1 MAETNAAALC
11 EAGRRDAQALTV
23 TGRRRAHTGSIRR
36 AARTL
41 VHAAKAV
48 TPETPNGAWLR
59 DNHTLARTAASD
71 AAAALRHAHTLRAS
85 GKQTV
90 LGACCTGLLR
100 ACGNALT
107 PKAAQAYLAGF
118 QDVLPLET
126 AELALL
132 VPGLQAA
139 AVYALADT
147 YARDGAAAPALFTS
161 LRALGTAA
169 WAALAER
176 CDRVGRILARDPVGV
191 YPAMDA
197 ATRTRYRQTV
207 AQLARRT
214 GRTEIDIAEDVLA
227 RAQSGEGA
235 RRHVGWF
242 LLREVL
248 GAPEKRRDGA
258 WYIAA
263 VVMGTLALSLL
274 LGFAT
279 GSVSGAVLLL
289 IPVSEAVKGL
299 LDAVLLRVTK
309 PRFVPRLA
317 LRRGIPPEGR
327 TLCVIAAL
335 LTCPGDAHALTA
347 RLEEYALC
355 NRDAGE
361 QLLFGLLADLPEAD
375 MEHAP
380 IDPAILRAAREEIEA
395 LNARWGSR
403 FYLFTRP
410 RVQTPDGKWSA
421 WERKRGALLEL
432 ARLVLDRPGALQCA
446 AGDAAG
452 LSGTVYL
459 LTLDADTRLT
469 PGAARALVG
478 AMLHPLNRPVV
489 DARRGVVTHG
499 YGLLHPRMATELQ
512 SARASDWA
520 RVFAGPG
527 GSDPYGGVCGELYM
541 DCFDRGGFSGK
552 GILDVRALL
561 ACCGGDAL
569 PEQRILSHDALE
581 GAYLHGGFLGDV
593 ELTDTFPAAPLAWGA
608 RAHRWIRG
616 DWQNAPW
623 IFSRRA
629 RALHPIDRFRLADS
643 LRRSLVAPATWAAI
657 FLGCVLRWP
666 GLRLAAYAALLAL
679 AQGLIFALG
688 HPIVHPADAR
698 VRYHSSVLPGLAA
711 AVVQTVLRLIL
722 LPWEAVLNTS
732 AIVTALWRMTVSHR
746 DLLQWQTA
754 AQRAAKRD
762 GLGAY
767 LRALWPASALGL
779 LTAVL
784 TPSPTGLAAGI
795 VWTLSPFVLAA
806 LGAPNAPGAAPLQH
820 AAQRELLGWAKATW
834 RYFETFCT
842 AGEHYLPPDNVQTQP
857 PTGTAHRTS
866 PTNMGFALL
875 SALCAHALG
884 VDNGRG
890 LVLAERM
897 LTTMEQLPRW
907 NGHFYNWY
915 HTCTLRPMPPLY
927 VSTVDSGNF
936 AAALLAAAN
945 ALRGWGQGTLA
956 ARAQALCD
964 GMDFALLYD
973 PQRRLMHI
981 GIDTGSGKRSEGYY
995 DLLESEARLT
1005 SYFAVARGDVPREHW
1020 RALSR
1025 AQVQHERYRGCV
1037 SWSGSVF
1044 EYLMPELFL
1053 PPQRDS
1059 LLWESAKFC
1068 LRVQRRRVRTGQPW
1082 GVSESAYFAL
1092 DSALSYRYKAHGCAA
1107 LAMQPDMDRE
1117 LVLSPYSAFLALAVA
1132 PRAAV
1137 RDLRRFAARGLLGQY
1152 GFREA
1157 LDCTRARTGGGGQIV
1172 HCVMAHHQGMSLL
1185 SACNALCGGQVQ
1197 RWFLADPAMRA
1208 HMSLLSERLPLGAP
1222 ALRRRP
1228 EAQSSSNSRR
1238 RALPDY
1244 TVEGT
1249 GVDAEAPRCTLLS
1262 NGTYCLAVTEAGQS
1276 FARWHALSVCRR
1288 GTRSDPAAAPMV
1300 SLETGGVCT
1309 PLLPG
1314 TADAA
1319 RWRFTVRAAQFST
1332 RHGSVTAVQT
1342 FTVPERV
1349 NGEVRALT
1357 LSSPDGIDGT
1367 VRLTFEAVLAPWE
1380 DYVNHPA
1387 FARLGFQSVLRRNAL
1402 LLRRLGRGGKPE
1414 TWLCAACDRQADF
1427 CAEGA
1432 LPGWLR
1438 AGYVQVRVAVHTPPD
1453 TPWRVHFAL
1462 GVGAHEDDAF
1472 AAAQRALVLPPES
1485 AAALPG
1491 TLAAQYGMTDAELE
1505 GAMAHISPLLFPT
1518 AAPDASAQQLERPAL
1533 WAHGISGDLPVWC
1546 ARPEAH
1552 VLRQWALLRAL
1563 GIGCDLALCTSDG
1576 GDYLQPTRTKVR
1588 GALAAL
1594 DLAHCLDAPGGV
1606 HLVPEDAFADVA
1618 AAAAIRP
1625 GMAHTRCTLPLLPPP
1640 GDRRTMPTG
1649 SDVRWD
1655 ADGTVSF
1662 TGLPPRAWSNVLT
1675 NGRFGFLATDAG
1687 TGHLWYRNAHTGRIN
1702 RWLCDPWV
1710 LRGTETLR
1718 MTTRTGAV
1726 SLFNDDG
1733 HARVEYG
1740 FGWAAWERSV
1750 DGMSVRVTAFVPEDA
1765 DARVLLIECAGRARI
1780 TWHTDLVC
1788 AGRDADAPAVVTAYS
1803 GGVFTAENARA
1814 DTPLR
1819 VCAAAGMPLTGW
1831 TCDRF
1836 SFLRGQMDRRAGAGL
1851 SPCFALEGVVERQGV
1866 LVCGCDT
1873 RANLLRLTQPDEAVR
1888 ALHRVR
1894 ERWLGAVSRLWI
1906 TTPDA
1911 AMNRYLGGWAA
1922 YQTLCCRLMARTS
1935 LYQNGGAFGFRDQLQ
1950 DAVNLLLLDS
1960 KPAREQIGR
1969 ACAHQFSA
1977 GDVCHWWHAG
1987 FGVEH
1992 GVRTRISD
2000 DLLWLPWAVCE
2011 YAQKTGDTQILS
2023 AEYPFLAGEELT
2035 EHERDRYQPL
2045 TPGAET
2051 GTVLEHCRRAFMRVL
2066 ARGVGAHGLLHIGT
2080 GDWNDAF
2087 DRVGAQGRG
2096 ESVWLTWFFA
2106 VTARKFAALIGGHAA
2121 EQLTLA
2127 ADRCTRAAEAAWD
2140 GAWYRRGYYDDGQ
2153 PLGSEK
2159 SGECRIDAIAQAFAA
2174 LDTHADRGRVH
2185 TALTSAV
2192 EHLFDREHNVVRLFD
2207 PPITRRTPE
2216 TGYVR
2221 SYGAGLRENG
2231 GQYTH
2236 GALWLAMALLRTGRT
2251 AEGTEILH
2259 AVLPAAHDPARY
2271 EGEPYVL
2278 AADIAGGDN
2287 AGVAGWTWYT
2297 GAAGWY
2303 LRIAAEDLLGLHL
2316 RGGVLYPE
2324 PHLPAGWPECAVR
2337 WRDGAGLL
2345 HTIRLRPD
2353 GVTVDEKPYDGGGI
2367 GKKRPKPYS
2376 QDR

>member
-23 TGRRRAHTGSIRR
+23 TGRRRARTGSIRH

-41 VHAAKAV
+41 AHAAKAV
-48 TPETPNGAWLR
+48 TPETPDGAWLR
-59 DNHTLARTAASD
+59 DNRTLARAAASD

-90 LGACCTGLLR
+90 LGACCAGLLH

-139 AVYALADT
+139 AVCALADT

-169 WAALAER
+169 WAALTER
-176 CDRVGRILARDPVGV
+176 CDRVGRILARDPAGV
-191 YPAMDA
+191 YPTMDA

-207 AQLARRT
+207 ARLARRT

-227 RAQSGEGA
+227 RAQSGAGA

-248 GAPEKRRDGA
+248 GAPEKHRDGT

-263 VVMGTLALSLL
+263 VIVGTLALSLL

-335 LTCPGDAHALTA
+335 LTCPGDAHTLAA

-380 IDPAILRAAREEIEA
+380 IDPAILRAARTEIET
-395 LNARWGSR
+395 LNARYGGR
-403 FYLFTRP
+403 FYLFTRE
-410 RVQTPDGKWSA
+410 RTRTPDGNWCA
-421 WERKRGALLEL
+421 WERKRGALLRL
-432 ARLVLDRPGALQCA
+432 AQLLCGEADAMHCA
-446 AGDAAG
+446 AGDAAA
-452 LSGTVYL
+452 LRGTAYL

-512 SARASDWA
+512 STRASDWA

-629 RALHPIDRFRLADS
+629 RALHPIDRFRLADN
-643 LRRSLVAPATWAAI
+643 LRRSLVAPATWLAI

-679 AQGLIFALG
+679 AQGLIRALG
-688 HPIVHPADAR
+688 QPIVHPADTR
-698 VRYHSSVLPGLAA
+698 VRYHSDVLHGLAS
-711 AVVQTVLRLIL
+711 AVAQTVLRLIL
-722 LPWEAVLNTS
+722 LPWEAILNTS
-732 AIVTALWRMTVSHR
+732 AIVTALWRMAVSHR
-746 DLLQWQTA
+746 NLLQWQTA
-754 AQRAAKRD
+754 AQRAGRRD

-767 LRALWPASALGL
+767 WRALWPASALGL

-795 VWTLSPFVLAA
+795 VWMLSPFVLAA
-806 LGAPNAPGAAPLQH
+806 LGAPNAAGAAPLSR

-834 RYFETFCT
+834 QYFETFCT
-842 AGEHYLPPDNVQTQP
+842 AEDHYLPPDNVQSQP

-866 PTNMGFALL
+866 PTNMGLALV
-875 SALCAHALG
+875 SALGAHALG
-884 VDNGRG
+884 IDDGRG
-890 LVLAERM
+890 LALAERM

-927 VSTVDSGNF
+927 VSTVDSGNC

-945 ALRGWGQGTLA
+945 ALRGWGQGALA
-956 ARAQALCD
+956 ARAQTLCD

-1068 LRVQRRRVRTGQPW
+1068 LRVQRRRVRAGQPW

-1228 EAQSSSNSRR
+1228 ETQRGKPRR
-1238 RALPDY
+1238 RSLPDL

-1288 GTRSDPAAAPMV
+1288 GTRSEPSAAPVV

-1518 AAPDASAQQLERPAL
+1518 AAPDAAAEQLKRPAL

-1594 DLAHCLDAPGGV
+1594 DLTHCLDAPGGV

-1649 SDVRWD
+1649 SDVHWD
-1655 ADGTVSF
+1655 ADGTVAF

-1718 MTTRTGAV
+1718 MASRAGAV
-1726 SLFNDDG
+1726 SLFDDDG
-1733 HARVEYG
+1733 RSRVEYG

-1788 AGRDADAPAVVTAYS
+1788 AGRDADAPAVVTAYAD
-1803 GGVFTAENARA
+1803 GLFTAENVRA
-1814 DTPLR
+1814 DAPELF
-1819 VCAAAGMPLTGW
+1819 CAAAGMPLTGW

-1836 SFLRGQMDRRAGAGL
+1836 SFLRGQMDARAGAGL
-1851 SPCFALEGVVERQGV
+1851 SPCFALEGVIDRQGV
-1866 LVCGCDT
+1866 IVCGCDT
-1873 RANLLRLTQPDEAVR
+1873 RANLLRLTQPDEAAHALR
-1888 ALHRVR
+1888 ATR
-1894 ERWLGAVSRLWI
+1894 ERWLGAVSRLWM

-1911 AMNRYLGGWAA
+1911 DMNRYLGGWAA
-1922 YQTLCCRLMARTS
+1922 YQTLCCRLLARTS

-1960 KPAREQIGR
+1960 APAREQIGR
-1969 ACAHQFSA
+1969 ACAHQLAA

-1987 FGVEH
+1987 AGTEH

-2011 YAQKTGDTQILS
+2011 YVEKTGDAEILS
-2023 AEYPFLAGEELT
+2023 AEYPFLAGEELEEN
-2035 EHERDRYQPL
+2035 EHDRYQPL
-2045 TPGAET
+2045 EVSAER
-2051 GTVLEHCRRAFMRVL
+2051 GTVLEHCRRALMRVL
-2066 ARGVGAHGLLHIGT
+2066 ARGVGAHGLLLIGT

-2106 VTARKFAALIGGHAA
+2106 ITARKFAALVGGHAA
-2121 EQLTLA
+2121 EQLALA
-2127 ADRCTRAAEAAWD
+2127 ADHCTRAAEGAWD
-2140 GAWYRRGYYDDGQ
+2140 GAWYRRGYYDDGR
-2153 PLGSEK
+2153 PLGSEAC
-2159 SGECRIDAIAQAFAA
+2159 GECRIDAIAQAFAA
-2174 LDTHADRGRVH
+2174 LDTHADPGRVH

-2251 AEGTEILH
+2251 DEGVQILR

-2278 AADIAGGDN
+2278 AADVAAGDN
-2287 AGVAGWTWYT
+2287 AGAAGWTWYT

-2303 LRIAAEDLLGLHL
+2303 LRVAAEELLGLHL

-2324 PHLPAGWPECAVR
+2324 PQLPAGWPECAVR

-2367 GKKRPKPYS
+2367 GKKQPKPYS

>member
-1 MAETNAAALC
+1 MAETNAGVLR
-11 EAGRRDAQALTV
+11 EAGARDAQALTV
-23 TGRRRAHTGSIRR
+23 TGRRRARTGCIRR
-36 AARTL
+36 AVKALTRT
-41 VHAAKAV
+41 AKAV

-59 DNHTLARTAASD
+59 DNRTLARTAASD

-85 GKQTV
+85 GAQTV
-90 LGACCTGLLR
+90 LHVCCAGLLR

-139 AVYALADT
+139 AVCALADT
-147 YARDGAAAPALFTS
+147 YAHDGAAAPALFTS

-169 WAALAER
+169 WAALTER
-176 CDRVGRILARDPVGV
+176 CDRVGRILARDPAGV

-197 ATRTRYRQTV
+197 ATRAHYRQVT
-207 AQLARRT
+207 ARLARRT

-248 GAPEKRRDGA
+248 GAPEKHRDGA

-263 VVMGTLALSLL
+263 VIMGTLALSLL

-317 LRRGIPPEGR
+317 LRRGIPPEGK

-335 LTCPGDAHALTA
+335 LTCPDDAHALTA
-347 RLEEYALC
+347 RLEEYYLC

-361 QLLFGLLADLPEAD
+361 NLTFGLLADLPEAD
-375 MEHAP
+375 HAHAP
-380 IDPAILRAAREEIEA
+380 VDPAILRAARTEIEA
-395 LNARWGSR
+395 LNARYGGR
-403 FYLFTRP
+403 FYLFTRE

-421 WERKRGALLEL
+421 WERKRGALLRL
-432 ARLVLDRPGALQCA
+432 AQLLCGEAGAMHCA
-446 AGDAAG
+446 AGDAAA
-452 LSGTVYL
+452 LRGTAYL

-489 DARRGVVTHG
+489 DAQRGVVTHG

-722 LPWEAVLNTS
+722 LPWEAVLNAS
-732 AIVTALWRMTVSHR
+732 AIVTALWRMLVSHKN
-746 DLLQWQTA
+746 LLQWQTA

-806 LGAPNAPGAAPLQH
+806 LGAPNADAPAQLSR
-820 AAQRELLGWAKATW
+820 AAQRELLDWAKATW
-834 RYFETFCT
+834 QYFETFCT

-875 SALCAHALG
+875 SALSAHALG
-884 VDNGRG
+884 IDNGRG
-890 LVLAERM
+890 LALAERM

-927 VSTVDSGNF
+927 VSTVDSGNC

-945 ALRGWGQGTLA
+945 ALRGWGQGELA

-1005 SYFAVARGDVPREHW
+1005 SYFAVARGDVPRAHW

-1068 LRVQRRRVRTGQPW
+1068 LRVQRRRVRAGQPW

-1228 EAQSSSNSRR
+1228 EAQSGKPRR

-1249 GVDAEAPRCTLLS
+1249 GVDAEVPRCTLLS

-1288 GTRSDPAAAPMV
+1288 GTRSDPAAAPVV
-1300 SLETGGVCT
+1300 SLETGGACT

-1332 RHGSVTAVQT
+1332 RHGGVTAVQT

-1432 LPGWLR
+1432 IPGWLR

-1453 TPWRVHFAL
+1453 TPWRVRFAL

-1485 AAALPG
+1485 ATVLPG
-1491 TLAAQYGMTDAELE
+1491 ALAAQYGMTDAELE
-1505 GAMAHISPLLFPT
+1505 GAMAHISPLLFP
-1518 AAPDASAQQLERPAL
+1518 AVSPDAAAEQLKRPAL

-1576 GDYLQPTRTKVR
+1576 GDYLQPTRAQVR

-1655 ADGTVSF
+1655 ADGTVAF

-1718 MTTRTGAV
+1718 MTTRAGTV
-1726 SLFNDDG
+1726 SLFDDDG
-1733 HARVEYG
+1733 RARVEYG
-1740 FGWAAWERSV
+1740 FGWAAWERTV

-1765 DARVLLIECAGRARI
+1765 NARVLLIECAGRARI

-1814 DTPLR
+1814 DMPLR

-2106 VTARKFAALIGGHAA
+2106 ITARKFAALIGGHAA

-2174 LDTHADRGRVH
+2174 FDTHADPAHVH
-2185 TALTSAV
+2185 AALTSAV
-2192 EHLFDREHNVVRLFD
+2192 EQLFDREHNVVRLFD

-2251 AEGTEILH
+2251 DEGAQILR

-2278 AADIAGGDN
+2278 AADVAAGDN

-2303 LRIAAEDLLGLHL
+2303 LRVAAEELLGLHL

-2324 PHLPAGWPECAVR
+2324 PRLPAGWPECAVR

>member
-1 MAETNAAALC
+1 MAETNAGALC

-23 TGRRRAHTGSIRR
+23 TGRRRAHTGSIRH

-41 VHAAKAV
+41 AHAAKAV

-59 DNHTLARTAASD
+59 DNHTLARTAAND

-85 GKQTV
+85 GAQTV
-90 LGACCTGLLR
+90 LHVCCAGLLR

-139 AVYALADT
+139 AVCALADT

-169 WAALAER
+169 WAALTER
-176 CDRVGRILARDPVGV
+176 CDHVGRILARDPVGV
-191 YPAMDA
+191 YPAMDE
-197 ATRTRYRQTV
+197 ATRAYYRQTV
-207 AQLARRT
+207 ARLARRT

-227 RAQSGEGA
+227 RAQSGKGA

-248 GAPEKRRDGA
+248 GAPEKRGDGA

-263 VVMGTLALSLL
+263 VIVGTLALSLL

-289 IPVSEAVKGL
+289 VPVSEAVKGL

-317 LRRGIPPEGR
+317 LRRGIPPEGK

-335 LTCPGDAHALTA
+335 LTCPDDAHALTA

-361 QLLFGLLADLPEAD
+361 QLHFGLLADLPEAD
-375 MEHAP
+375 HAHAP
-380 IDPAILRAAREEIEA
+380 VDPAILRAARTQIEA
-395 LNARWGSR
+395 LNARYGGR
-403 FYLFTRP
+403 FYLFTRE

-421 WERKRGALLEL
+421 WERKRGALLRL
-432 ARLVLDRPGALQCA
+432 AQLLCGEANAMHCA
-446 AGDAAG
+446 AGDAAA
-452 LSGTVYL
+452 LRGTAYL

-722 LPWEAVLNTS
+722 LPWEAFLNAS

-746 DLLQWQTA
+746 NFLQWQTA
-754 AQRAAKRD
+754 AQRAGKRD
-762 GLGAY
+762 GPAAY
-767 LRALWPASALGL
+767 LHALWPASALGL

-784 TPSPTGLAAGI
+784 TPSPIGLAAGI
-795 VWTLSPFVLAA
+795 VWMLSPFVLAA
-806 LGAPNAPGAAPLQH
+806 LGAPNADAPAQLSR

-834 RYFETFCT
+834 QYFETFCT
-842 AGEHYLPPDNVQTQP
+842 AEEHYLPPDNVQTQP

-890 LVLAERM
+890 LALAERM

-927 VSTVDSGNF
+927 VSTVDSGNC

-945 ALRGWGQGTLA
+945 ALRDWGQGELA
-956 ARAQALCD
+956 ARAQALCN

-1117 LVLSPYSAFLALAVA
+1117 PVLSPYSAFLALAVA

-1137 RDLRRFAARGLLGQY
+1137 HDLRRFAARGLLGQY

-1228 EAQSSSNSRR
+1228 EVQRGKPHR

-1288 GTRSDPAAAPMV
+1288 GTRSDPAAAPVV
-1300 SLETGGVCT
+1300 SLETDGACT

-1332 RHGSVTAVQT
+1332 RHGSVTAAQT

-1402 LLRRLGRGGKPE
+1402 LLRRLGRGEKPE

-1432 LPGWLR
+1432 IPGWLR

-1453 TPWRVHFAL
+1453 TPWRVRFAL

-1491 TLAAQYGMTDAELE
+1491 ALAAQYGMTDAELE

-1518 AAPDASAQQLERPAL
+1518 AAPDAAAEQLKRPAL

-1576 GDYLQPTRTKVR
+1576 GDYLQPTRAQVR

-1640 GDRRTMPTG
+1640 GDRRTMPT
-1649 SDVRWD
+1649 SSEVHWD
-1655 ADGTVSF
+1655 ADGTVAF

-1718 MTTRTGAV
+1718 MTTRAGAV
-1726 SLFNDDG
+1726 SLFDDDG
-1733 HARVEYG
+1733 RARVEYG
-1740 FGWAAWERSV
+1740 FGWAAWERTV

-1765 DARVLLIECAGRARI
+1765 NARVLLIECAGRARI

-1836 SFLRGQMDRRAGAGL
+1836 SFLRGQMDRRVGAGL

-1906 TTPDA
+1906 TTPDES
-1911 AMNRYLGGWAA
+1911 MNRYLGGWAA

-1960 KPAREQIGR
+1960 APAREQIGR

-2174 LDTHADRGRVH
+2174 FDTHADPAHVH

-2192 EHLFDREHNVVRLFD
+2192 EQLFDREHNVVRLFD

-2251 AEGTEILH
+2251 DEGAQILR

-2278 AADIAGGDN
+2278 AADVAAGDN

-2303 LRIAAEDLLGLHL
+2303 LRIAAEELLGLHL

-2324 PHLPAGWPECAVR
+2324 PRLPDGWPECAVR

>member
-1 MAETNAAALC
+1 MADTNAGALC

-23 TGRRRAHTGSIRR
+23 TGRRRAHTGSIRH

-41 VHAAKAV
+41 AHAAKAI

-59 DNHTLARTAASD
+59 DNQTLARTAASD

-85 GKQTV
+85 GAQTV
-90 LGACCTGLLR
+90 LHVCCAGLLR

-139 AVYALADT
+139 TVCALADT
-147 YARDGAAAPALFTS
+147 YAHDGAAAPALFTS

-169 WAALAER
+169 WAALTER
-176 CDRVGRILARDPVGV
+176 CDRVGRILARDPAGV

-207 AQLARRT
+207 ARLARRT
-214 GRTEIDIAEDVLA
+214 GRSEIDIAEDVLA

-263 VVMGTLALSLL
+263 VIMGTLALSLL

-317 LRRGIPPEGR
+317 LRRGIPPEGK

-335 LTCPGDAHALTA
+335 LTCPGDAHTLAA
-347 RLEEYALC
+347 RLEEYVLC

-361 QLLFGLLADLPEAD
+361 QLLFGLLADLPEAAQAHRTGD
-375 MEHAP
+375 E
-380 IDPAILRAAREEIEA
+380 AILHAARTEIEA
-395 LNARWGSR
+395 LNARYGGR
-403 FYLFTRP
+403 FYLFTRE
-410 RVQTPDGKWSA
+410 RTRTPDGKWSA
-421 WERKRGALLEL
+421 WERKRGALLRL
-432 ARLVLDRPGALQCA
+432 AQLLCGEADAMHCA
-446 AGDAAG
+446 AGDAAA
-452 LSGTVYL
+452 LRGTAYL
-459 LTLDADTRLT
+459 LTLDTDTRLT
-469 PGAARALVG
+469 PGAARALAG
-478 AMLHPLNRPVV
+478 AMLHPLNRPIV

-722 LPWEAVLNTS
+722 LPWEALLNAS

-754 AQRAAKRD
+754 AQRAGKRD
-762 GLGAY
+762 GPAAY

-834 RYFETFCT
+834 QYFETFCT

-875 SALCAHALG
+875 SALGAHALG

-890 LVLAERM
+890 LTLAERM

-927 VSTVDSGNF
+927 VSTVDSGNC

-945 ALRGWGQGTLA
+945 ALRGWGQGALA

-1228 EAQSSSNSRR
+1228 ETQRGKPRR
-1238 RALPDY
+1238 RSLPDL

-1249 GVDAEAPRCTLLS
+1249 GVDAEVPRCTLLS

-1288 GTRSDPAAAPMV
+1288 GTRSDPAAAPML

-1402 LLRRLGRGGKPE
+1402 LLRRLGRGEKPE
-1414 TWLCAACDRQADF
+1414 TWLCAVCDRQADF

-1432 LPGWLR
+1432 IPGWLR

-1453 TPWRVHFAL
+1453 TPWRVRFAL

-1505 GAMAHISPLLFPT
+1505 GAMAHISPLLFAA
-1518 AAPDASAQQLERPAL
+1518 AAPDASAEQLERPAL

-1576 GDYLQPTRTKVR
+1576 ADYLQPTRTKVR

-1594 DLAHCLDAPGGV
+1594 DLTHCLDAPGGV

-1649 SDVRWD
+1649 SDVHWD
-1655 ADGTVSF
+1655 ADGTVAF

-1718 MTTRTGAV
+1718 MTTRAGAV

-1733 HARVEYG
+1733 RARVEYG
-1740 FGWAAWERSV
+1740 FGWAAWERTV

-1765 DARVLLIECAGRARI
+1765 NARVLLIECAGRARI

-1788 AGRDADAPAVVTAYS
+1788 AAHDADAPAVVTAYS
-1803 GGVFTAENARA
+1803 GGVFTAGNARA
-1814 DTPLR
+1814 PTPLR

-1836 SFLRGQMDRRAGAGL
+1836 SFLRGQMDRRAGSGL

-1873 RANLLRLTQPDEAVR
+1873 RANLLRLTQPDEAVH

-1960 KPAREQIGR
+1960 EPARAQIGR

-1987 FGVEH
+1987 IGQEH

-2011 YAQKTGDTQILS
+2011 YAQKTGDTQILR
-2023 AEYPFLAGEELT
+2023 AEYPFLTGEELA

-2045 TPGAET
+2045 TPGTEA

-2066 ARGVGAHGLLHIGT
+2066 ARGVGVHGLLRIGT

-2127 ADRCTRAAEAAWD
+2127 AERCTRAAEAAWD

-2174 LDTHADRGRVH
+2174 FDTHADPAHVH
-2185 TALTSAV
+2185 RALTSAV
-2192 EHLFDREHNVVRLFD
+2192 TQLFDREHNVVRLFD

-2236 GALWLAMALLRTGRT
+2236 GALWLAMALLHTGRT
-2251 AEGTEILH
+2251 DEGAQILR
-2259 AVLPAAHDPARY
+2259 AVLPTAHDPARY

-2278 AADIAGGDN
+2278 AADVAAGDN

-2303 LRIAAEDLLGLHL
+2303 LRITAEELLGLHL

-2324 PHLPAGWPECAVR
+2324 PRLPDGWPECTVR

-2367 GKKRPKPYS
+2367 GKKQPKPYS

>member
-1 MAETNAAALC
+1 MAETNAGALR
-11 EAGRRDAQALTV
+11 EAGARDAQALTV
-23 TGRRRAHTGSIRR
+23 TGRRRAHTGCIRR
-36 AARTL
+36 AVKALTRT
-41 VHAAKAV
+41 AKAV

-59 DNHTLARTAASD
+59 DNHTLARAAADD

-90 LGACCTGLLR
+90 LGACCAGLLH

-139 AVYALADT
+139 AVCALADT
-147 YARDGAAAPALFTS
+147 YAHDGAAAPALFTS

-169 WAALAER
+169 WAALTER
-176 CDRVGRILARDPVGV
+176 CDRVGRILARDPAGV

-214 GRTEIDIAEDVLA
+214 GRSEIDIAEDVLA
-227 RAQSGEGA
+227 RAQSGEGV

-248 GAPEKRRDGA
+248 GAPEKHRDGA

-263 VVMGTLALSLL
+263 VIMGTLAVSLL

-317 LRRGIPPEGR
+317 LRRGIPPEGK

-335 LTCPGDAHALTA
+335 LTCPGDAHTLAA

-380 IDPAILRAAREEIEA
+380 IDPAILRAARTEIEA
-395 LNARWGSR
+395 LNARYGGR
-403 FYLFTRP
+403 FYLFTRE
-410 RVQTPDGKWSA
+410 RVQTPDGKWCA
-421 WERKRGALLEL
+421 WERKRGALLRL
-432 ARLVLDRPGALQCA
+432 AQLLCGEADAMHCA
-446 AGDAAG
+446 AGDAAA
-452 LSGTVYL
+452 LCGTAYL

-527 GSDPYGGVCGELYM
+527 GSDPYSGVCGELYM

-732 AIVTALWRMTVSHR
+732 AIVTALWRMLVSHKN
-746 DLLQWQTA
+746 LLQWQTA

-875 SALCAHALG
+875 SALSAHALG
-884 VDNGRG
+884 IDNGRG
-890 LVLAERM
+890 LALAERM

-927 VSTVDSGNF
+927 VSTVDSGNC

-945 ALRGWGQGTLA
+945 ALRGWGQSELA

-964 GMDFALLYD
+964 GMDFALLYN

-1068 LRVQRRRVRTGQPW
+1068 LRVQRRRVRAGQPW

-1157 LDCTRARTGGGGQIV
+1157 LDCTRARTGGGGQIM

-1197 RWFLADPAMRA
+1197 RWFLEDPAMRA

-1228 EAQSSSNSRR
+1228 ETQRGKPHR

-1288 GTRSDPAAAPMV
+1288 GTRSDPAAAPML
-1300 SLETGGVCT
+1300 SLETGGACT

-1402 LLRRLGRGGKPE
+1402 LLRRLGRGEKPE
-1414 TWLCAACDRQADF
+1414 TWLCAVCDRQADF

-1432 LPGWLR
+1432 IPGWLR

-1453 TPWRVHFAL
+1453 TPWRVRFAL

-1518 AAPDASAQQLERPAL
+1518 AAPDASAEQLERPAL

-1576 GDYLQPTRTKVR
+1576 GDYLQPTRAQVR

-1594 DLAHCLDAPGGV
+1594 DLTHCLDAPGGV

-1649 SDVRWD
+1649 SEVHWD
-1655 ADGTVSF
+1655 ADGTVAF

-1718 MTTRTGAV
+1718 MTTRAGTV
-1726 SLFNDDG
+1726 SLFDDDG

-1740 FGWAAWERSV
+1740 FGWAAWERTV

-1765 DARVLLIECAGRARI
+1765 NARVLLIECAGRARI

-1873 RANLLRLTQPDEAVR
+1873 RANLLRLTQPDEAVH

-1894 ERWLGAVSRLWI
+1894 ERWLGADHDTGRSHEPLSR
-1906 TTPDA
+1906 
-1911 AMNRYLGGWAA
+1911 RLGG
-1922 YQTLCCRLMARTS
+1922 
-1935 LYQNGGAFGFRDQLQ
+1935 
-1950 DAVNLLLLDS
+1950 V
-1960 KPAREQIGR
+1960 
-1969 ACAHQFSA
+1969 
-1977 GDVCHWWHAG
+1977 
-1987 FGVEH
+1987 
-1992 GVRTRISD
+1992 SD
-2000 DLLWLPWAVCE
+2000 
-2011 YAQKTGDTQILS
+2011 
-2023 AEYPFLAGEELT
+2023 
-2035 EHERDRYQPL
+2035 
-2045 TPGAET
+2045 
-2051 GTVLEHCRRAFMRVL
+2051 
-2066 ARGVGAHGLLHIGT
+2066 
-2080 GDWNDAF
+2080 
-2087 DRVGAQGRG
+2087 
-2096 ESVWLTWFFA
+2096 
-2106 VTARKFAALIGGHAA
+2106 
-2121 EQLTLA
+2121 
-2127 ADRCTRAAEAAWD
+2127 
-2140 GAWYRRGYYDDGQ
+2140 
-2153 PLGSEK
+2153 
-2159 SGECRIDAIAQAFAA
+2159 
-2174 LDTHADRGRVH
+2174 
-2185 TALTSAV
+2185 
-2192 EHLFDREHNVVRLFD
+2192 
-2207 PPITRRTPE
+2207 
-2216 TGYVR
+2216 
-2221 SYGAGLRENG
+2221 
-2231 GQYTH
+2231 
-2236 GALWLAMALLRTGRT
+2236 
-2251 AEGTEILH
+2251 
-2259 AVLPAAHDPARY
+2259 AVLPAAGAHEPVSERRRVRLPRPASGRGKSAAARQQARARADRARVRAPVFRRGRVPLVARGFRGRARRAHAHLGRPAVAAVGGVRVCAKDRRHADPER
-2271 EGEPYVL
+2271 GVPL
-2278 AADIAGGDN
+2278 PCGRGAGGKR
-2287 AGVAGWTWYT
+2287 A
-2297 GAAGWY
+2297 
-2303 LRIAAEDLLGLHL
+2303 R
-2316 RGGVLYPE
+2316 P
-2324 PHLPAGWPECAVR
+2324 LPAAHTGGGDRHGARALPPRLHAR
-2337 WRDGAGLL
+2337 AGAG
-2345 HTIRLRPD
+2345 RGRARPAAH
-2353 GVTVDEKPYDGGGI
+2353 
-2367 GKKRPKPYS
+2367 RH
-2376 QDR
+2376 R

>member
-1 MAETNAAALC
+1 MPCPSSASSATT
-11 EAGRRDAQALTV
+11 RS
-23 TGRRRAHTGSIRR
+23 RAPSC
-36 AARTL
+36 
-41 VHAAKAV
+41 
-48 TPETPNGAWLR
+48 
-59 DNHTLARTAASD
+59 TAA
-71 AAAALRHAHTLRAS
+71 
-85 GKQTV
+85 
-90 LGACCTGLLR
+90 
-100 ACGNALT
+100 
-107 PKAAQAYLAGF
+107 
-118 QDVLPLET
+118 
-126 AELALL
+126 
-132 VPGLQAA
+132 
-139 AVYALADT
+139 
-147 YARDGAAAPALFTS
+147 
-161 LRALGTAA
+161 
-169 WAALAER
+169 
-176 CDRVGRILARDPVGV
+176 
-191 YPAMDA
+191 
-197 ATRTRYRQTV
+197 
-207 AQLARRT
+207 
-214 GRTEIDIAEDVLA
+214 
-227 RAQSGEGA
+227 
-235 RRHVGWF
+235 
-242 LLREVL
+242 
-248 GAPEKRRDGA
+248 
-258 WYIAA
+258 
-263 VVMGTLALSLL
+263 
-274 LGFAT
+274 
-279 GSVSGAVLLL
+279 
-289 IPVSEAVKGL
+289 
-299 LDAVLLRVTK
+299 
-309 PRFVPRLA
+309 
-317 LRRGIPPEGR
+317 
-327 TLCVIAAL
+327 
-335 LTCPGDAHALTA
+335 
-347 RLEEYALC
+347 
-355 NRDAGE
+355 
-361 QLLFGLLADLPEAD
+361 
-375 MEHAP
+375 
-380 IDPAILRAAREEIEA
+380 
-395 LNARWGSR
+395 
-403 FYLFTRP
+403 
-410 RVQTPDGKWSA
+410 
-421 WERKRGALLEL
+421 
-432 ARLVLDRPGALQCA
+432 
-446 AGDAAG
+446 
-452 LSGTVYL
+452 
-459 LTLDADTRLT
+459 
-469 PGAARALVG
+469 
-478 AMLHPLNRPVV
+478 
-489 DARRGVVTHG
+489 
-499 YGLLHPRMATELQ
+499 
-512 SARASDWA
+512 
-520 RVFAGPG
+520 
-527 GSDPYGGVCGELYM
+527 
-541 DCFDRGGFSGK
+541 FS
-552 GILDVRALL
+552 
-561 ACCGGDAL
+561 
-569 PEQRILSHDALE
+569 
-581 GAYLHGGFLGDV
+581 
-593 ELTDTFPAAPLAWGA
+593 
-608 RAHRWIRG
+608 
-616 DWQNAPW
+616 
-623 IFSRRA
+623 
-629 RALHPIDRFRLADS
+629 
-643 LRRSLVAPATWAAI
+643 ATWAAI

-722 LPWEAVLNTS
+722 LPWEAVLNVS
-732 AIVTALWRMTVSHR
+732 AIVTALWRITISHR

-806 LGAPNAPGAAPLQH
+806 LGAPNATGTAPLQH

-834 RYFETFCT
+834 RYFEAFCT

-875 SALCAHALG
+875 SALGAHALG
-884 VDNGRG
+884 IDNGRG
-890 LVLAERM
+890 LALAEQM

-927 VSTVDSGNF
+927 VSTVDSGNC

-945 ALRGWGQGTLA
+945 ALRGWGQDELA

-1068 LRVQRRRVRTGQPW
+1068 LRVQRRRVRAGQPW

-1137 RDLRRFAARGLLGQY
+1137 RNLRRFAARGLLGQY

-1228 EAQSSSNSRR
+1228 ETQSGKPRR

-1300 SLETGGVCT
+1300 SLETSGACT

-1402 LLRRLGRGGKPE
+1402 LLRRLGRGEKPE

-1432 LPGWLR
+1432 IPGWLR

-1453 TPWRVHFAL
+1453 TPWRVRFAL

-1491 TLAAQYGMTDAELE
+1491 ALAAQYGMTDAELE

-1518 AAPDASAQQLERPAL
+1518 AAPDAAAEQLKRPAL

-1563 GIGCDLALCTSDG
+1563 GIGCDLALCSSDG

-1649 SDVRWD
+1649 SEVCWD

-1718 MTTRTGAV
+1718 MTTRAGAV
-1726 SLFNDDG
+1726 SLFDDDG
-1733 HARVEYG
+1733 RARVEYG
-1740 FGWAAWERSV
+1740 FGWAAWERTV

-1765 DARVLLIECAGRARI
+1765 NARVLLIECAGRARI

-1911 AMNRYLGGWAA
+1911 AMNRYLGGWTA

-1960 KPAREQIGR
+1960 KPAREQIGC

-2011 YAQKTGDTQILS
+2011 YVQKTGDTEILS
-2023 AEYPFLAGEELT
+2023 AEYPFLAGEELEEN
-2035 EHERDRYQPL
+2035 EHDRYQPL

-2127 ADRCTRAAEAAWD
+2127 AERCTRAAEAAWD

-2174 LDTHADRGRVH
+2174 FDTHADPAHVQR
-2185 TALTSAV
+2185 ALTSAV
-2192 EHLFDREHNVVRLFD
+2192 EQLFDREHNVVRLFD

-2251 AEGTEILH
+2251 DEGVQILR

-2278 AADIAGGDN
+2278 AADVAAGDN
-2287 AGVAGWTWYT
+2287 AGAAGWTWYT

-2303 LRIAAEDLLGLHL
+2303 LRVAAEELLGLHL

-2324 PHLPAGWPECAVR
+2324 PRLPAGWPECAVR

>member
-1 MAETNAAALC
+1 MADTNAGALC

-41 VHAAKAV
+41 AHAAKAV
-48 TPETPNGAWLR
+48 TPETPDGAWLR
-59 DNHTLARTAASD
+59 DNQTLARTAASD

-85 GKQTV
+85 GAQTV
-90 LGACCTGLLR
+90 LHVCCAGLLR

-139 AVYALADT
+139 AVCALADT
-147 YARDGAAAPALFTS
+147 YAHDGAAAPALFTS

-169 WAALAER
+169 WAALTER
-176 CDRVGRILARDPVGV
+176 CDRVGRILARDPAGV

-207 AQLARRT
+207 ARLARRT

-248 GAPEKRRDGA
+248 GAPEKRRGGA

-263 VVMGTLALSLL
+263 VIVGTLAVSLL

-317 LRRGIPPEGR
+317 LRRGIPPEGK

-335 LTCPGDAHALTA
+335 LTCPGDAHTLAA

-395 LNARWGSR
+395 LNARYGGR
-403 FYLFTRP
+403 FYLFTRE
-410 RVQTPDGKWSA
+410 RTRTPDGLWRP
-421 WERKRGALLEL
+421 WERKRGALLRL
-432 ARLVLDRPGALQCA
+432 AQLLCGEADAMHCA
-446 AGDAAG
+446 AGNAAA
-452 LSGTVYL
+452 LRGTAYL

-469 PGAARALVG
+469 PGAARALAG
-478 AMLHPLNRPVV
+478 AMLHPLNRPIV

-623 IFSRRA
+623 IFSRRG
-629 RALHPIDRFRLADS
+629 RALHPIDRFRLADN
-643 LRRSLVAPATWAAI
+643 LRRSLVAPATWISI

-679 AQGLIFALG
+679 AQGLIRALG
-688 HPIVHPADAR
+688 QPIVHPADTR
-698 VRYHSSVLPGLAA
+698 VRYHSDVLHGLAS
-711 AVVQTVLRLIL
+711 AVAQTVLRLIL
-722 LPWEAVLNTS
+722 LPWEAILNTS
-732 AIVTALWRMTVSHR
+732 AIVTALWRMAVSHR
-746 DLLQWQTA
+746 NLLQWQTA
-754 AQRAAKRD
+754 AQRAGRRD

-767 LRALWPASALGL
+767 WRALWPASALGL

-795 VWTLSPFVLAA
+795 VWMLSPFVLAA
-806 LGAPNAPGAAPLQH
+806 LGAPNAAGAAPLSR

-834 RYFETFCT
+834 QYFETFCT
-842 AGEHYLPPDNVQTQP
+842 AEDHYLPPDNVQSQP

-866 PTNMGFALL
+866 PTNMGLALV
-875 SALCAHALG
+875 SALGVHALG
-884 VDNGRG
+884 IDDGQG
-890 LVLAERM
+890 LALAERM

-927 VSTVDSGNF
+927 VSTVDSGNC

-945 ALRGWGQGTLA
+945 ALRGWGQDALA

-1137 RDLRRFAARGLLGQY
+1137 RDLRRFAARGLPGQY

-1228 EAQSSSNSRR
+1228 ETQRGKPRR
-1238 RALPDY
+1238 RSLPDL

-1288 GTRSDPAAAPMV
+1288 GTRSEPSAAPAV

-1414 TWLCAACDRQADF
+1414 TWLCAVCDRQADF
-1427 CAEGA
+1427 YAEGA
-1432 LPGWLR
+1432 IPGWLR

-1453 TPWRVHFAL
+1453 TPWRVRFAL

-1518 AAPDASAQQLERPAL
+1518 AAPDAAAEQLKRPAL

-1594 DLAHCLDAPGGV
+1594 DLTHCLDAPGGV

-1649 SDVRWD
+1649 SEVCWD

-1662 TGLPPRAWSNVLT
+1662 TGLPTRAWSNVLT

-1726 SLFNDDG
+1726 SLFDDDG

-1740 FGWAAWERSV
+1740 FGWAAWERTV

-1765 DARVLLIECAGRARI
+1765 NARVLLIECAGRARI

-1788 AGRDADAPAVVTAYS
+1788 AGRDADAPAVVTTYTD
-1803 GGVFTAENARA
+1803 GMLTAENVRA
-1814 DTPLR
+1814 DAPELF
-1819 VCAAAGMPLTGW
+1819 CAAAGMPLTGW

-1836 SFLRGQMDRRAGAGL
+1836 SFLRGQMDARAGAGL
-1851 SPCFALEGVVERQGV
+1851 SPCFALEGVIDRQGV
-1866 LVCGCDT
+1866 IVCGCDT
-1873 RANLLRLTQPDEAVR
+1873 RANLLRLTQPDEAAHALR
-1888 ALHRVR
+1888 ATR
-1894 ERWLGAVSRLWI
+1894 ERWLGAVSRLWM

-1911 AMNRYLGGWAA
+1911 DMNRYLGGWAA
-1922 YQTLCCRLMARTS
+1922 YQTLCCRLLARTS

-1960 KPAREQIGR
+1960 APAREQIGR
-1969 ACAHQFSA
+1969 ACAHQFAA

-1987 FGVEH
+1987 TGPEH

-2011 YAQKTGDTQILS
+2011 YVEKTGDAEILS
-2023 AEYPFLAGEELT
+2023 AEYPFLAGEELEEN
-2035 EHERDRYQPL
+2035 EHDRYQPL
-2045 TPGAET
+2045 EVSAER
-2051 GTVLEHCRRAFMRVL
+2051 GTVLEHCRRALMRVL
-2066 ARGVGAHGLLHIGT
+2066 ARGVGAHGLLLIGT

-2106 VTARKFAALIGGHAA
+2106 ITARKFAALVGGHAA
-2121 EQLTLA
+2121 EQLALA
-2127 ADRCTRAAEAAWD
+2127 ADHCTRAAEGAWD
-2140 GAWYRRGYYDDGQ
+2140 GAWYRRGYYDDGR
-2153 PLGSEK
+2153 PLGSEAC
-2159 SGECRIDAIAQAFAA
+2159 GECRIDAIAQAFAA
-2174 LDTHADRGRVH
+2174 LDTHADPGRVH

-2251 AEGTEILH
+2251 DEGVQILR

-2278 AADIAGGDN
+2278 AADVAAGDN

-2303 LRIAAEDLLGLHL
+2303 LRIAAEELLGLHL

-2324 PHLPAGWPECAVR
+2324 PRLPAGWPECAVR

>member
-1 MAETNAAALC
+1 MADTNAGALC

-36 AARTL
+36 AVKALTRT
-41 VHAAKAV
+41 AKAV
-48 TPETPNGAWLR
+48 TPETPDGAWLR
-59 DNHTLARTAASD
+59 DNQTLARTAASD

-85 GKQTV
+85 GAQTV
-90 LGACCTGLLR
+90 LHVCCAGLLR

-132 VPGLQAA
+132 VPGLQA
-139 AVYALADT
+139 VTVCALADT
-147 YARDGAAAPALFTS
+147 YAHDGAAAPALFTS
-161 LRALGTAA
+161 LRALGTTA
-169 WAALAER
+169 WAALTER
-176 CDRVGRILARDPVGV
+176 CDRVGRILARDPTGV

-207 AQLARRT
+207 ARLARRT

-248 GAPEKRRDGA
+248 GAPE
-258 WYIAA
+258 
-263 VVMGTLALSLL
+263 
-274 LGFAT
+274 
-279 GSVSGAVLLL
+279 
-289 IPVSEAVKGL
+289 
-299 LDAVLLRVTK
+299 
-309 PRFVPRLA
+309 
-317 LRRGIPPEGR
+317 
-327 TLCVIAAL
+327 
-335 LTCPGDAHALTA
+335 
-347 RLEEYALC
+347 
-355 NRDAGE
+355 
-361 QLLFGLLADLPEAD
+361 
-375 MEHAP
+375 
-380 IDPAILRAAREEIEA
+380 
-395 LNARWGSR
+395 
-403 FYLFTRP
+403 
-410 RVQTPDGKWSA
+410 
-421 WERKRGALLEL
+421 
-432 ARLVLDRPGALQCA
+432 
-446 AGDAAG
+446 
-452 LSGTVYL
+452 
-459 LTLDADTRLT
+459 
-469 PGAARALVG
+469 
-478 AMLHPLNRPVV
+478 
-489 DARRGVVTHG
+489 
-499 YGLLHPRMATELQ
+499 
-512 SARASDWA
+512 
-520 RVFAGPG
+520 
-527 GSDPYGGVCGELYM
+527 
-541 DCFDRGGFSGK
+541 
-552 GILDVRALL
+552 
-561 ACCGGDAL
+561 
-569 PEQRILSHDALE
+569 
-581 GAYLHGGFLGDV
+581 
-593 ELTDTFPAAPLAWGA
+593 
-608 RAHRWIRG
+608 
-616 DWQNAPW
+616 
-623 IFSRRA
+623 
-629 RALHPIDRFRLADS
+629 
-643 LRRSLVAPATWAAI
+643 
-657 FLGCVLRWP
+657 
-666 GLRLAAYAALLAL
+666 
-679 AQGLIFALG
+679 
-688 HPIVHPADAR
+688 
-698 VRYHSSVLPGLAA
+698 
-711 AVVQTVLRLIL
+711 
-722 LPWEAVLNTS
+722 
-732 AIVTALWRMTVSHR
+732 
-746 DLLQWQTA
+746 
-754 AQRAAKRD
+754 KRD

-875 SALCAHALG
+875 SALGAHALG
-884 VDNGRG
+884 VDSGRG
-890 LVLAERM
+890 LALAEQM

-927 VSTVDSGNF
+927 VSTVDSGNC

-945 ALRGWGQGTLA
+945 ALRGWGQDALA

-1068 LRVQRRRVRTGQPW
+1068 LRVQRRRVRAGQPW

-1092 DSALSYRYKAHGCAA
+1092 DSALSYRYKAHGYAA

-1228 EAQSSSNSRR
+1228 EAQRSKPRR

-1288 GTRSDPAAAPMV
+1288 GTRSDPAAAPML
-1300 SLETGGVCT
+1300 SLETGGTCT

-1332 RHGSVTAVQT
+1332 RHDSVTAVQT

-1414 TWLCAACDRQADF
+1414 MWLCAACDRQADF

-1432 LPGWLR
+1432 IPGWLR

-1453 TPWRVHFAL
+1453 TPWRVRFAL

-1491 TLAAQYGMTDAELE
+1491 ALAAQYGMTDAELE

-1518 AAPDASAQQLERPAL
+1518 AAPDAAAEQLKRPAL

-1563 GIGCDLALCTSDG
+1563 GIGCDLALCSSDG

-1649 SDVRWD
+1649 SDVHWD
-1655 ADGTVSF
+1655 ADGTVAF

-1718 MTTRTGAV
+1718 MTTRAGAV

-1733 HARVEYG
+1733 RARVEYG
-1740 FGWAAWERSV
+1740 FGWAAWERTV

-1765 DARVLLIECAGRARI
+1765 NARVLLIECAGRARI

-1788 AGRDADAPAVVTAYS
+1788 AAHDADAPAVVTAYS
-1803 GGVFTAENARA
+1803 GGVFTAGNARA

-1836 SFLRGQMDRRAGAGL
+1836 SFLRGQMDRRAGSGL

-1873 RANLLRLTQPDEAVR
+1873 RANLLRLTQPDEAVH

-1977 GDVCHWWHAG
+1977 GDVCHWWHTG
-1987 FGVEH
+1987 LGVEH

-2023 AEYPFLAGEELT
+2023 AEYPFLAGEEL
-2035 EHERDRYQPL
+2035 EENERDRYQPL
-2045 TPGAET
+2045 EVSTET

-2066 ARGVGAHGLLHIGT
+2066 ARGVGAHGLLLIGT

-2121 EQLTLA
+2121 EQLALA

-2174 LDTHADRGRVH
+2174 FDTHADPAHVH
-2185 TALTSAV
+2185 CALTSAV
-2192 EHLFDREHNVVRLFD
+2192 EQLFDREHNVVRLFD

-2251 AEGTEILH
+2251 DEGAEILC
-2259 AVLPAAHDPARY
+2259 AVLPTAHDPARY

-2278 AADIAGGDN
+2278 AADIAAGDN

-2303 LRIAAEDLLGLHL
+2303 LRIAAEELLGLHL

-2324 PHLPAGWPECAVR
+2324 PRLPAGWPECAVR

>member
-1 MAETNAAALC
+1 MVETNTAALR
-11 EAGRRDAQALTV
+11 AQGGRDARALTV
-23 TGRRRAHTGSIRR
+23 TGRGRADTGRIRR
-36 AARTL
+36 AAKALARM
-41 VHAAKAV
+41 ARAV
-48 TPETPNGAWLR
+48 TPETPNGQWLR
-59 DNHTLARTAASD
+59 DNRSFACAAAGD
-71 AAAALRHAHTLRAS
+71 AAAALRHARVRTA
-85 GKQTV
+85 GGQTA
-90 LGACCTGLLR
+90 LGACCAGLLR
-100 ACGNALT
+100 ACEGALT
-107 PKAAQAYLAGF
+107 VKAAEAYLEGF

-139 AVYALADT
+139 VVCALAES
-147 YARDGAAAPALFTS
+147 YAHDGAAAPALFTS

-169 WAALAER
+169 WGMLAER

-197 ATRTRYRQTV
+197 ATRAHYRQVT
-207 AQLARRT
+207 ARLARRT
-214 GRTEIDIAEDVLA
+214 GRTEIEIAEDVLA
-227 RAQSGEGA
+227 RAQSSEGA

-248 GAPEKRRDGA
+248 GAPERRRDGG

-263 VVMGTLALSLL
+263 VVVGTLFLSLL

-279 GSVSGAVLLL
+279 KSVSGAVLLL
-289 IPVSEAVKGL
+289 IPVSEVVKGL

-335 LTCPGDAHALTA
+335 LTSPDDAHALCA
-347 RLEEYALC
+347 RLEEYYLC
-355 NRDAGE
+355 NRDALG
-361 QLLFGLLADLPEAD
+361 QLTFGLLADLPEAD
-375 MEHAP
+375 MAHAP
-380 IDPAILRAAREEIEA
+380 IDPAILRAARAEIAA

-403 FYLFTRP
+403 FYLFTRK
-410 RVQTPDGKWSA
+410 RVPTPDGKWSA

-478 AMLHPLNRPVV
+478 AMLHPLNRAVV
-489 DARRGVVTHG
+489 DAQRGVVTRG
-499 YGLLHPRMATELQ
+499 YGLLHPRMATELE
-512 SARASDWA
+512 SANATDWA

-527 GSDPYGGVCGELYM
+527 GADPYGGACGELYM
-541 DCFDRGGFSGK
+541 DCFDRGGFPGK
-552 GILDVRALL
+552 GIIDARALL
-561 ACCGGDAL
+561 DCCGGGVI
-569 PEQRILSHDALE
+569 PEGRVLSHDALE

-623 IFSRRA
+623 IFGQRGRV
-629 RALHPIDRFRLADS
+629 LHPIDRFRLADS
-643 LRRSLVAPATWAAI
+643 LRRSLVAPATWISI

-679 AQGLIFALG
+679 AQGLIRALG
-688 HPIVHPADAR
+688 QPIVHPADTR
-698 VRYHSSVLPGLAA
+698 VRYHSDVLHGLAS
-711 AVVQTVLRLIL
+711 AVAQTVLRLIL

-732 AIVTALWRMTVSHR
+732 AIVTALWRMTVSHQN
-746 DLLQWQTA
+746 LLQWQTA
-754 AQRAAKRD
+754 AQCSGKRD

-767 LRALWPASALGL
+767 WRALWPASALGL
-779 LTAVL
+779 LTAIL

-795 VWTLSPFVLAA
+795 VWVLSPFVLAA
-806 LGAPNAPGAAPLQH
+806 LGAPNTVGAAPLPR

-834 RYFETFCT
+834 QYFETFCT
-842 AGEHYLPPDNVQTQP
+842 AEDHYLPPDNVQAQP

-866 PTNMGFALL
+866 PTNMGLALV
-875 SALCAHALG
+875 SALGAHALG
-884 VDNGRG
+884 IDNGQG
-890 LVLAERM
+890 LALAERM

-927 VSTVDSGNF
+927 VSTVDSGNC
-936 AAALLAAAN
+936 AAALLTAAN
-945 ALRGWGQGTLA
+945 ALRGWGRDDLA
-956 ARAQALCD
+956 ARAQQLCD
-964 GMDFALLYD
+964 GMDFGPLYD

-981 GIDTGSGKRSEGYY
+981 GIDTGSGKWSESYY
-995 DLLESEARLT
+995 DLLASEARLT

-1025 AQVQHERYRGCV
+1025 AQVQKDHYRGCV
-1037 SWSGSVF
+1037 SWSGSMF

-1053 PPQRDS
+1053 PPVRDS

-1068 LRVQRRRVRTGQPW
+1068 LYVQRRRVHPGQVW

-1107 LAMQPDMDRE
+1107 LALQPGMDKE
-1117 LVLSPYSAFLALAVA
+1117 LVLSPYSSFLALAVE
-1132 PRAAV
+1132 PRAAM
-1137 RDLRRFAARGLLGQY
+1137 RNLRKLAALGLLGQH
-1152 GFREA
+1152 GFFDA

-1172 HCVMAHHQGMSLL
+1172 RCVMAHHQGMSLL
-1185 SACNALCGGQVQ
+1185 AACNALCGDQVR
-1197 RWFLADPAMRA
+1197 RWFFAVPAMRA
-1208 HMSLLSERLPLGAP
+1208 HATLLSERLPLGAP
-1222 ALRRRP
+1222 ALRRRAEEP
-1228 EAQSSSNSRR
+1228 AEKARR

-1244 TVEGT
+1244 AAEGT
-1249 GVDAEAPRCTLLS
+1249 GIDAEAPRCALLS
-1262 NGTYCLAVTEAGQS
+1262 NGTYCLAVSEAGQS

-1288 GTRSDPAAAPMV
+1288 APRADPAAGPV
-1300 SLETGGVCT
+1300 VRLETEHFSG

-1314 TADAA
+1314 TAEGAQ
-1319 RWRFTVRAAQFST
+1319 WRFTVRAAQFTT
-1332 RHGSVTAVQT
+1332 RHGDVTAVQT
-1342 FTVPERV
+1342 LTVPSRA

-1357 LSSPDGIDGT
+1357 LSSPSGIEGT
-1367 VRLTFEAVLAPWE
+1367 VRFVFEAVLAPWE
-1380 DYVNHPA
+1380 DYVNRPA
-1387 FARLGFQSVLRRNAL
+1387 FARLGFQSVQRRGAL
-1402 LLRRLGRGGKPE
+1402 LLRHLGRGEKPE
-1414 TWLCAACDRQADF
+1414 AWLCAACDRPGTWR
-1427 CAEGA
+1427 AEGPV
-1432 LPGWLR
+1432 PGWLR
-1438 AGYVQVRVAVHTPPD
+1438 AGRVELTVPVHAAPD
-1453 TPWRVHFAL
+1453 TPWRVRFAL
-1462 GVGAHEDDAF
+1462 GVGAREDDAF
-1472 AAAQRALVLPPES
+1472 TAAQRALVLPPAM
-1485 AAALPG
+1485 AAALPEE
-1491 TLAAQYGMTDAELE
+1491 LAAQYGMTGAELDD
-1505 GAMAHISPLLFPT
+1505 AMAAVSPLLFLSV
-1518 AAPDASAQQLERPAL
+1518 AANAVPEQLARPAL
-1533 WAHGISGDLPVWC
+1533 WAQGISGDLPVWC
-1546 ARPEAH
+1546 AEAERG

-1563 GIGCDLALCTSDG
+1563 GVACDLALRSGDG
-1576 GDYLQPTRTKVR
+1576 GDYQQPTAGKVR
-1588 GALAAL
+1588 GWLAAL
-1594 DLAHCLDAPGGV
+1594 DLAHTLDAPGGV
-1606 HLVPEDAFADVA
+1606 HLVPEGAFPGVA

-1625 GMAHTRCTLPLLPPP
+1625 GMARTRCTLPLLPPP
-1640 GDRRTMPTG
+1640 GDRRYLPTG
-1649 SDVRWD
+1649 ADVHWD
-1655 ADGTVSF
+1655 DDGTVSF
-1662 TGLPPRAWSNVLT
+1662 TGLPPRAWSQVLT

-1687 TGHLWYRNAHTGRIN
+1687 TGHMWHRNAHTGRIN

-1718 MTTRTGAV
+1718 MASRAGAV
-1726 SLFNDDG
+1726 SLFDDDG
-1733 HARVEYG
+1733 QVRVEYG

-1788 AGRDADAPAVVTAYS
+1788 AGRDADAPAVVTAYAD
-1803 GGVFTAENARA
+1803 GLLTAENVRA
-1814 DTPLR
+1814 DAPELFS
-1819 VCAAAGMPLTGW
+1819 AAAGMPLTGW

-1836 SFLRGQMDRRAGAGL
+1836 SFLRGQMDARAGAGL
-1851 SPCFALEGVVERQGV
+1851 SPCFALEGTVDRQGV
-1866 LVCGCDT
+1866 IVCGCDT
-1873 RANLLRLTQPDEAVR
+1873 RANLLRLTQPDEAAHALR
-1888 ALHRVR
+1888 ATR
-1894 ERWLGAVSRLWI
+1894 ERWLGAVSRLWM

-1911 AMNRYLGGWAA
+1911 DMNRYLGGWAA
-1922 YQTLCCRLMARTS
+1922 YQALCCRLLARTS

-1960 KPAREQIGR
+1960 APAREQIGR
-1969 ACAHQFSA
+1969 ACAHQFAA
-1977 GDVCHWWHAG
+1977 GDVCHWWHEGAG
-1987 FGVEH
+1987 AEH

-2011 YAQKTGDTQILS
+2011 YVEKTGDAEILS
-2023 AEYPFLAGEELT
+2023 AEYPFLAGEELEEN
-2035 EHERDRYQPL
+2035 EHDRYQPL
-2045 TPGAET
+2045 EPGAEC
-2051 GTVLEHCRRAFMRVL
+2051 GTVLEHCRRALMRVL
-2066 ARGVGAHGLLHIGT
+2066 ARGVGTHGLLRIGT

-2106 VTARKFAALIGGHAA
+2106 VTARKFAALVSGHAA
-2121 EQLTLA
+2121 EQLCLA
-2127 ADRCTRAAEAAWD
+2127 ADHCTRAAEEAWD
-2140 GAWYRRGYYDDGQ
+2140 GAWYRRGYYDDGR
-2153 PLGSEK
+2153 PIGSA
-2159 SGECRIDAIAQAFAA
+2159 GNDECRIDAIAQAFAA

-2192 EHLFDREHNVVRLFD
+2192 EQLFDREHNVVRLFA

-2251 AEGTEILH
+2251 AEGAEILH
-2259 AVLPAAHDPARY
+2259 AVLPTAHDPARY

-2287 AGVAGWTWYT
+2287 AGAAGWTWYT

-2324 PHLPAGWPECAVR
+2324 PHLPAGWPECTVR

-2353 GVTVDEKPYDGGGI
+2353 GVTVDNAPYDGGGI

>member
-1 MAETNAAALC
+1 MADTNAGALC

-23 TGRRRAHTGSIRR
+23 TGRRRARTGCIRR
-36 AARTL
+36 AVKALTRT
-41 VHAAKAV
+41 AKAV

-59 DNHTLARTAASD
+59 DNRTLARAAADD

-85 GKQTV
+85 GAQTV
-90 LGACCTGLLR
+90 LHACCAGLLH

-139 AVYALADT
+139 TVCALADT
-147 YARDGAAAPALFTS
+147 YAHDGAAAPALFTS

-263 VVMGTLALSLL
+263 VIVGTLALSLL

-317 LRRGIPPEGR
+317 LRRGIPPEGK

-335 LTCPGDAHALTA
+335 LTCPGDAHTLAA
-347 RLEEYALC
+347 RLEGYALC

-380 IDPAILRAAREEIEA
+380 IDPAILHAAREEIEA
-395 LNARWGSR
+395 LNARYGGR
-403 FYLFTRP
+403 FYLFTRE
-410 RVQTPDGKWSA
+410 RTQTPDGKWSA
-421 WERKRGALLEL
+421 WERKRGALLRL
-432 ARLVLDRPGALQCA
+432 AQLLCGKADAMHCA
-446 AGDAAG
+446 AGDAAA
-452 LSGTVYL
+452 LRGTAYL

-489 DARRGVVTHG
+489 DARRGAVTHG

-561 ACCGGDAL
+561 ACCGGNAL

-666 GLRLAAYAALLAL
+666 GLRL
-679 AQGLIFALG
+679 
-688 HPIVHPADAR
+688 
-698 VRYHSSVLPGLAA
+698 
-711 AVVQTVLRLIL
+711 IL
-722 LPWEAVLNTS
+722 LPWEAVLNAS
-732 AIVTALWRMTVSHR
+732 AIVTALWRMAVSHR

-806 LGAPNAPGAAPLQH
+806 LGAPNAPGAAPLTH

-834 RYFETFCT
+834 QYFETFCT

-890 LVLAERM
+890 LALAERM

-927 VSTVDSGNF
+927 VSTVDSGNC

-945 ALRGWGQGTLA
+945 ALRGWGQDALA

-1228 EAQSSSNSRR
+1228 ETQRGKPRR
-1238 RALPDY
+1238 RSLPDL

-1249 GVDAEAPRCTLLS
+1249 GVDAESPRCTLLS

-1288 GTRSDPAAAPMV
+1288 GTRSDPAAAPML

-1332 RHGSVTAVQT
+1332 RHDSVTAVQT

-1367 VRLTFEAVLAPWE
+1367 LRLTFEAVLAPWE

-1414 TWLCAACDRQADF
+1414 TWLCAVCDRQADF

-1432 LPGWLR
+1432 IPGWLR

-1453 TPWRVHFAL
+1453 TPWCVRFAL

-1518 AAPDASAQQLERPAL
+1518 AAPDAAAEQLKRPAL

-1546 ARPEAH
+1546 ARPEAQ

-1576 GDYLQPTRTKVR
+1576 GDYLQPTRTKVH

-1649 SDVRWD
+1649 TEVHWD

-1718 MTTRTGAV
+1718 MTTRAGAV
-1726 SLFNDDG
+1726 SLFDDDG
-1733 HARVEYG
+1733 RARVEYG
-1740 FGWAAWERSV
+1740 FGWAAWERTV

-1765 DARVLLIECAGRARI
+1765 NARVLLIECAGRARI

-1814 DTPLR
+1814 DTPLH

-1960 KPAREQIGR
+1960 KPAREQIGC

-2023 AEYPFLAGEELT
+2023 AEYPFLAGEELEEN
-2035 EHERDRYQPL
+2035 EHDRYQPL

-2174 LDTHADRGRVH
+2174 FDTHADPAHVH
-2185 TALTSAV
+2185 CALTSAV
-2192 EHLFDREHNVVRLFD
+2192 EQLFDREHNVVRLFD

-2251 AEGTEILH
+2251 DEGAQILR

-2278 AADIAGGDN
+2278 AADVAAGDN

-2303 LRIAAEDLLGLHL
+2303 LRIAAEELLGLHL

-2324 PHLPAGWPECAVR
+2324 PRLPAGWPECAVR

>member
-1 MAETNAAALC
+1 MAETNAGALR
-11 EAGRRDAQALTV
+11 EAGARDAQALTV

-36 AARTL
+36 AVKALTRT
-41 VHAAKAV
+41 AKAV

-59 DNHTLARTAASD
+59 DNRALARAAAND

-139 AVYALADT
+139 AVCALADT

-176 CDRVGRILARDPVGV
+176 CDRVGRILARDPAGV

-207 AQLARRT
+207 ARLARRT

-227 RAQSGEGA
+227 RAQSGAGA

-248 GAPEKRRDGA
+248 GAPEKHRDGA

-263 VVMGTLALSLL
+263 VIVGTLAVSLL

-289 IPVSEAVKGL
+289 IPVSEVVKGL

-347 RLEEYALC
+347 RLEEYYLC

-361 QLLFGLLADLPEAD
+361 NLTFGLLADLPEAD
-375 MEHAP
+375 HAHAP
-380 IDPAILRAAREEIEA
+380 VDPAILRAARTQIEA
-395 LNARWGSR
+395 LNARYGGR
-403 FYLFTRP
+403 FYLFTRE

-432 ARLVLDRPGALQCA
+432 ARLVLDRPGAMHCA
-446 AGDAAG
+446 AGDAAA
-452 LSGTVYL
+452 LRGTAYL

-489 DARRGVVTHG
+489 DVQRGVVTHG

-722 LPWEAVLNTS
+722 LPWEAVLNAS
-732 AIVTALWRMTVSHR
+732 AIVTALWRMLVSHKN
-746 DLLQWQTA
+746 LLQWQTA

-834 RYFETFCT
+834 QYFETFCT

-875 SALCAHALG
+875 SALSAHALG
-884 VDNGRG
+884 IDNGRG
-890 LVLAERM
+890 LALAEQM

-927 VSTVDSGNF
+927 VSTVDSGNC

-945 ALRGWGQGTLA
+945 ALRGWGQGELA

-1117 LVLSPYSAFLALAVA
+1117 LVLSPYSAFLALAAA

-1228 EAQSSSNSRR
+1228 EVQRGKPRR

-1288 GTRSDPAAAPMV
+1288 GTRSNPSAAPML
-1300 SLETGGVCT
+1300 SLETGGACT

-1402 LLRRLGRGGKPE
+1402 LLRRLGRGEKPE

-1432 LPGWLR
+1432 IPGWLR

-1453 TPWRVHFAL
+1453 TPWRVRFAL

-1485 AAALPG
+1485 AAVLPG
-1491 TLAAQYGMTDAELE
+1491 ALAAQYGMTDAELE
-1505 GAMAHISPLLFPT
+1505 GAMAHISPLLFP
-1518 AAPDASAQQLERPAL
+1518 AVSPDAEAEQLKRQAL

-1576 GDYLQPTRTKVR
+1576 GDYLQPTRAKVR

-1606 HLVPEDAFADVA
+1606 HLVPEAAFADVA

-1649 SDVRWD
+1649 SEVHWD
-1655 ADGTVSF
+1655 ADGTVAF

-1718 MTTRTGAV
+1718 MTTRAGAV

-1740 FGWAAWERSV
+1740 FGWAAWERTV

-1765 DARVLLIECAGRARI
+1765 NARVLLIECAGRARI

-1906 TTPDA
+1906 TTPDE

-2023 AEYPFLAGEELT
+2023 AEYPFLAGEEL
-2035 EHERDRYQPL
+2035 EENERDRYQPL

-2066 ARGVGAHGLLHIGT
+2066 ARGVGTHGLLHIGT

-2127 ADRCTRAAEAAWD
+2127 ADRCTHAAEAAWD

-2174 LDTHADRGRVH
+2174 FDTHADPAHVQR
-2185 TALTSAV
+2185 ALTSAV
-2192 EHLFDREHNVVRLFD
+2192 EQLFDREHNVVRLFD

-2251 AEGTEILH
+2251 DEGVQILR

-2278 AADIAGGDN
+2278 AADVAAGDN
-2287 AGVAGWTWYT
+2287 AGAAGWTWYT

-2303 LRIAAEDLLGLHL
+2303 LRIAAEELLGLHL

-2324 PHLPAGWPECAVR
+2324 PRLPAGWPECAVR

>member
-23 TGRRRAHTGSIRR
+23 TGRRRAHTGSIRH

-41 VHAAKAV
+41 AHAAKAV
-48 TPETPNGAWLR
+48 TPETPNGTWLR
-59 DNHTLARTAASD
+59 DNRTLARTAAND

-90 LGACCTGLLR
+90 LHVCCAGLLR

-139 AVYALADT
+139 TVCALADT
-147 YARDGAAAPALFTS
+147 YAHDGAAAPALFTS

-169 WAALAER
+169 WAALTER
-176 CDRVGRILARDPVGV
+176 CDRVGRILARDPAGV

-248 GAPEKRRDGA
+248 GAPEKHRDGT

-263 VVMGTLALSLL
+263 VVVGTLALSLL

-289 IPVSEAVKGL
+289 IPVSEVVKGL

-317 LRRGIPPEGR
+317 LRRGIPPEGK

-335 LTCPGDAHALTA
+335 LTCPGDARTLAA
-347 RLEEYALC
+347 RLEEYYLC

-361 QLLFGLLADLPEAD
+361 NLTFGLLADLPEAD
-375 MEHAP
+375 HAHAP
-380 IDPAILRAAREEIEA
+380 VDPAILRAARTEIEA
-395 LNARWGSR
+395 LNARYGGR
-403 FYLFTRP
+403 FYLFTRE
-410 RVQTPDGKWSA
+410 RTRTPDGNWCA
-421 WERKRGALLEL
+421 WERKRGALLRL
-432 ARLVLDRPGALQCA
+432 AQLLCGEADAMHCA
-446 AGDAAG
+446 AGDAAA
-452 LSGTVYL
+452 LRGTAYL

-722 LPWEAVLNTS
+722 LPWEAVLNAS

-806 LGAPNAPGAAPLQH
+806 LGAPNADAPAQLSR

-834 RYFETFCT
+834 QYFETFCT

-875 SALCAHALG
+875 SALGAHALG

-890 LVLAERM
+890 LALAERM

-927 VSTVDSGNF
+927 VSTVDSGNC

-945 ALRGWGQGTLA
+945 ALRGWGQDALA

-1068 LRVQRRRVRTGQPW
+1068 LHVQRRRVRAGQPW

-1228 EAQSSSNSRR
+1228 EAQRSKPRR

-1288 GTRSDPAAAPMV
+1288 GTRSDPAAGPV
-1300 SLETGGVCT
+1300 VRLETEHFSG

-1314 TADAA
+1314 TAERAQ
-1319 RWRFTVRAAQFST
+1319 WRFTVRAAQFTT

-1432 LPGWLR
+1432 IPGWLR
-1438 AGYVQVRVAVHTPPD
+1438 AGYVQVRVAVHTPPG
-1453 TPWRVHFAL
+1453 TPWRVRFAL

-1491 TLAAQYGMTDAELE
+1491 ALAAQYGMTDAELE
-1505 GAMAHISPLLFPT
+1505 GAMAHISPLLFAT
-1518 AAPDASAQQLERPAL
+1518 VSPDAAAEQLKRPAL

-1563 GIGCDLALCTSDG
+1563 GIGCDLALCSSDG

-1588 GALAAL
+1588 GVLAAL

-1718 MTTRTGAV
+1718 MASRAGAV
-1726 SLFNDDG
+1726 SLFDDDG
-1733 HARVEYG
+1733 AARVEYG

-1788 AGRDADAPAVVTAYS
+1788 AGHDADAPAVVTAYS
-1803 GGVFTAENARA
+1803 GGVFTAGNARA
-1814 DTPLR
+1814 DTSLR

-1906 TTPDA
+1906 TTPDE

-1960 KPAREQIGR
+1960 KPAREQIGC

-2023 AEYPFLAGEELT
+2023 AEYPFLAGEEL
-2035 EHERDRYQPL
+2035 EENERDRYQPL

-2174 LDTHADRGRVH
+2174 FDTHADPAHVH
-2185 TALTSAV
+2185 CALTSAV
-2192 EHLFDREHNVVRLFD
+2192 ELLFDRGHNVVRLFD

-2251 AEGTEILH
+2251 DEGAEILH

-2278 AADIAGGDN
+2278 AADVAAGDN

-2303 LRIAAEDLLGLHL
+2303 LRIAAEELLGLHL

-2324 PHLPAGWPECAVR
+2324 PRLPAGWPECAVR

>member
-1 MAETNAAALC
+1 MADTNAGALC

-36 AARTL
+36 AVKALTRTART
-41 VHAAKAV
+41 V
-48 TPETPNGAWLR
+48 TPETPDGAWLR
-59 DNHTLARTAASD
+59 DNQTLARAAADD

-85 GKQTV
+85 GAQTV
-90 LGACCTGLLR
+90 LHVCCAGLLR

-132 VPGLQAA
+132 VPGLQA
-139 AVYALADT
+139 VTVCALADT
-147 YARDGAAAPALFTS
+147 YAHDGAAAPALFTS

-169 WAALAER
+169 WAALTER
-176 CDRVGRILARDPVGV
+176 CDRVGRILARDPAGV

-207 AQLARRT
+207 ARLARRT

-242 LLREVL
+242 LLCEVL

-263 VVMGTLALSLL
+263 VIVGTLALSLL

-317 LRRGIPPEGR
+317 LRRGIPPEGK

-335 LTCPGDAHALTA
+335 LTCPGDAHTLAA

-375 MEHAP
+375 MERTP

-395 LNARWGSR
+395 LNARYGGR
-403 FYLFTRP
+403 FYLFTRE

-421 WERKRGALLEL
+421 WERKRGALLRL
-432 ARLVLDRPGALQCA
+432 AQLLCGEADAMHCA
-446 AGDAAG
+446 AGDAAA
-452 LSGTVYL
+452 LRGTAYL

-469 PGAARALVG
+469 PGAARALAG

-623 IFSRRA
+623 IFSRRG
-629 RALHPIDRFRLADS
+629 RALHPIDRFRLADN
-643 LRRSLVAPATWAAI
+643 LRRSLVAPATWISI

-679 AQGLIFALG
+679 AQGLIRALG
-688 HPIVHPADAR
+688 QPIVHPADTR
-698 VRYHSSVLPGLAA
+698 VRYHSDVLHGLAS
-711 AVVQTVLRLIL
+711 AVAQTVLRLIL
-722 LPWEAVLNTS
+722 LPWEAILNTS
-732 AIVTALWRMTVSHR
+732 AIVTALWRMAVSHR
-746 DLLQWQTA
+746 NLLQWQTA
-754 AQRAAKRD
+754 AQRAGRRD

-767 LRALWPASALGL
+767 WRALWPASALGL

-795 VWTLSPFVLAA
+795 VWMLSPFVLAA
-806 LGAPNAPGAAPLQH
+806 LGAPNAAGAAPLSR

-834 RYFETFCT
+834 QYFETFCT
-842 AGEHYLPPDNVQTQP
+842 AEDHYLPPDNVQSQP

-866 PTNMGFALL
+866 PTNMGLALV
-875 SALCAHALG
+875 SALGAHALG
-884 VDNGRG
+884 IDDGQG
-890 LVLAERM
+890 LALAERM

-927 VSTVDSGNF
+927 VSTVDSGNC

-945 ALRGWGQGTLA
+945 ALRGWGQDALA

-1068 LRVQRRRVRTGQPW
+1068 LRVQRRRVRAGQPW

-1137 RDLRRFAARGLLGQY
+1137 RDLRRFAARGLPGQY
-1152 GFREA
+1152 GFQEA

-1228 EAQSSSNSRR
+1228 EAQSGKPRR
-1238 RALPDY
+1238 RALPDL

-1288 GTRSDPAAAPMV
+1288 GTRSDPSAAPVV
-1300 SLETGGVCT
+1300 SLETGGTCI

-1357 LSSPDGIDGT
+1357 LSSPDGIDST

-1427 CAEGA
+1427 RAEGA
-1432 LPGWLR
+1432 IPGWLR

-1453 TPWRVHFAL
+1453 TPWRVRFAL

-1491 TLAAQYGMTDAELE
+1491 ALAAQYGMTDAELE
-1505 GAMAHISPLLFPT
+1505 GAMAHVSPLLFPT
-1518 AAPDASAQQLERPAL
+1518 AAPDAAAEQLKRPAL

-1594 DLAHCLDAPGGV
+1594 DLTHCLDAPGGV

-1649 SDVRWD
+1649 SEVCWD
-1655 ADGTVSF
+1655 ADGTVAF

-1718 MTTRTGAV
+1718 MTTRTGTV
-1726 SLFNDDG
+1726 SLFDDDG
-1733 HARVEYG
+1733 RARVEYG
-1740 FGWAAWERSV
+1740 FGWAAWERTV

-1765 DARVLLIECAGRARI
+1765 NARVLLIECSGRARI

-1906 TTPDA
+1906 TTPDE

-1960 KPAREQIGR
+1960 KPAREQIGC
-1969 ACAHQFSA
+1969 ACTHQFTA

-2011 YAQKTGDTQILS
+2011 YVEKTGDAEILS
-2023 AEYPFLAGEELT
+2023 AEYPFLAGEELEEN
-2035 EHERDRYQPL
+2035 EHDRYQPL
-2045 TPGAET
+2045 EVSAET
-2051 GTVLEHCRRAFMRVL
+2051 GTVLEHCRRALMRVL
-2066 ARGVGAHGLLHIGT
+2066 ARGVGAHGLLLIGT

-2106 VTARKFAALIGGHAA
+2106 ITARKFAALVGGHAA
-2121 EQLTLA
+2121 EQLALA
-2127 ADRCTRAAEAAWD
+2127 ADHCTRAAEGAWD
-2140 GAWYRRGYYDDGQ
+2140 GAWYRRGYYDDGR
-2153 PLGSEK
+2153 PLGSEAC
-2159 SGECRIDAIAQAFAA
+2159 GECRIDAIAQAFAA
-2174 LDTHADRGRVH
+2174 LDTHADPCRVH

-2251 AEGTEILH
+2251 DEGVQILH

-2278 AADIAGGDN
+2278 AADVAAGDN
-2287 AGVAGWTWYT
+2287 AGAAGWTWYT

-2303 LRIAAEDLLGLHL
+2303 LRIAAEELLGLHL

-2324 PHLPAGWPECAVR
+2324 PRLPAGWPECAVR

-2345 HTIRLRPD
+2345 HMIRLRPD

>member
-1 MAETNAAALC
+1 MADTNAGALC

-23 TGRRRAHTGSIRR
+23 TGRRRAHTGSIRH

-41 VHAAKAV
+41 AHAAKAV

-59 DNHTLARTAASD
+59 DNRALARAAASD

-85 GKQTV
+85 GAQTV
-90 LGACCTGLLR
+90 LHVCCAGLLR

-118 QDVLPLET
+118 QDALPLET

-139 AVYALADT
+139 AVCALADT
-147 YARDGAAAPALFTS
+147 YAHDGAAAPALFTS

-169 WAALAER
+169 WTALTER
-176 CDRVGRILARDPVGV
+176 CDRVGRILARDPAGV

-263 VVMGTLALSLL
+263 VIMGTLALSLL

-317 LRRGIPPEGR
+317 LRRGIPPEGK

-335 LTCPGDAHALTA
+335 LTCPGDAHTLAA

-361 QLLFGLLADLPEAD
+361 QLLFGLLADLPEAAQAHKAGD
-375 MEHAP
+375 E
-380 IDPAILRAAREEIEA
+380 AILHAARTEIEA
-395 LNARWGSR
+395 LNARYGGR
-403 FYLFTRP
+403 FYLFTRE

-421 WERKRGALLEL
+421 WERKRGALLRL
-432 ARLVLDRPGALQCA
+432 AQLLCGEADAMHCA
-446 AGDAAG
+446 AGDAAA
-452 LSGTVYL
+452 LRGTAYL

-469 PGAARALVG
+469 PGAARALAG

-499 YGLLHPRMATELQ
+499 YGLLHPRMATEPQ

-643 LRRSLVAPATWAAI
+643 LRRSLIAPATWAAI

-722 LPWEAVLNTS
+722 LPWEAVLNAS

-795 VWTLSPFVLAA
+795 VWVLSPFVLAA

-884 VDNGRG
+884 IDNGRG
-890 LVLAERM
+890 LALAERM

-927 VSTVDSGNF
+927 VSTVDSGNC

-945 ALRGWGQGTLA
+945 ALRGWGQDALA

-1228 EAQSSSNSRR
+1228 EAQRGKPHR

-1288 GTRSDPAAAPMV
+1288 GTRSEPSAAPVV
-1300 SLETGGVCT
+1300 SLETGGACT

-1402 LLRRLGRGGKPE
+1402 LLRRLGRGEKPE
-1414 TWLCAACDRQADF
+1414 TWLCAVCDRQADF

-1432 LPGWLR
+1432 IPGWLR

-1453 TPWRVHFAL
+1453 TPWRVRFAL

-1485 AAALPG
+1485 AAVLPG
-1491 TLAAQYGMTDAELE
+1491 ALAAQYGMTDAELE

-1518 AAPDASAQQLERPAL
+1518 AAPDAAAEQLKRPAL

-1546 ARPEAH
+1546 ARPEAQ

-1563 GIGCDLALCTSDG
+1563 GIGCDLALCSSDG
-1576 GDYLQPTRTKVR
+1576 GDYLQPTRAKAR
-1588 GALAAL
+1588 GVLAAL

-1649 SDVRWD
+1649 SEVHWD
-1655 ADGTVSF
+1655 ADGTVAF

-1718 MTTRTGAV
+1718 MTTRAGAV

-1733 HARVEYG
+1733 RARVEYG
-1740 FGWAAWERSV
+1740 FGWAAWERTV

-1765 DARVLLIECAGRARI
+1765 NARVLLIECAGRARI

-1788 AGRDADAPAVVTAYS
+1788 AAHDTDATAVVTAYS

-1851 SPCFALEGVVERQGV
+1851 SPCFALEGAVERQGV

-1906 TTPDA
+1906 TTPDE

-1922 YQTLCCRLMARTS
+1922 YQTLCCRLLARTS

-1950 DAVNLLLLDS
+1950 DAVNLLLLDNT
-1960 KPAREQIGR
+1960 PAREQIGR

-2066 ARGVGAHGLLHIGT
+2066 ARGVGAHGLLLIGT

-2174 LDTHADRGRVH
+2174 FDTHADPAHVQR
-2185 TALTSAV
+2185 ALTSAV
-2192 EHLFDREHNVVRLFD
+2192 EQLFDREHNVVRLFD

-2251 AEGTEILH
+2251 DEGAQILR

-2278 AADIAGGDN
+2278 AADVAAGDN
-2287 AGVAGWTWYT
+2287 AGAAGWTWYT

-2303 LRIAAEDLLGLHL
+2303 LRITAEELLGLHL

-2324 PHLPAGWPECAVR
+2324 PRLPADWPECAVR

>member
-1 MAETNAAALC
+1 MADINAGALC

-23 TGRRRAHTGSIRR
+23 TGRRRAHTGSIRH

-41 VHAAKAV
+41 AHAAKAV
-48 TPETPNGAWLR
+48 TPETPDGAWLR
-59 DNHTLARTAASD
+59 DNRTLARAAASD

-139 AVYALADT
+139 AVCALADT
-147 YARDGAAAPALFTS
+147 YAHDGAAAPALFTS

-169 WAALAER
+169 WAALTER
-176 CDRVGRILARDPVGV
+176 CDRVGRILARDPAGV

-207 AQLARRT
+207 ALLARRT
-214 GRTEIDIAEDVLA
+214 GRSEIDIAEDVLA

-263 VVMGTLALSLL
+263 VIVGTLALSLL

-317 LRRGIPPEGR
+317 LRRGIPPEGK

-335 LTCPGDAHALTA
+335 LTCPGDAHTLAA

-380 IDPAILRAAREEIEA
+380 IDPAILHAAREEIEA
-395 LNARWGSR
+395 LNARYGGR
-403 FYLFTRP
+403 FYLFTRE

-421 WERKRGALLEL
+421 WERKRGALLRL
-432 ARLVLDRPGALQCA
+432 AQLLCGEADAMHCA
-446 AGDAAG
+446 AGDAAA
-452 LSGTVYL
+452 LRGTAYL

-469 PGAARALVG
+469 PGAARALAG

-489 DARRGVVTHG
+489 DAQRGVVTHG

-722 LPWEAVLNTS
+722 LPWEAVLNAS

-806 LGAPNAPGAAPLQH
+806 LGAPNADAPAQLSR
-820 AAQRELLGWAKATW
+820 AAQQELLGWAKATW
-834 RYFETFCT
+834 QYFETFCT

-927 VSTVDSGNF
+927 VSTVDSGNC

-945 ALRGWGQGTLA
+945 ALRGWGQDALA

-1005 SYFAVARGDVPREHW
+1005 SYFAVARGDVPRAHW

-1068 LRVQRRRVRTGQPW
+1068 LRVQRRRVRAGQPW

-1107 LAMQPDMDRE
+1107 LAMQTDMDRE

-1137 RDLRRFAARGLLGQY
+1137 RDLRRFAARGLPGQY

-1208 HMSLLSERLPLGAP
+1208 HISLLSERLPLGAP

-1228 EAQSSSNSRR
+1228 EAQRSKPRR
-1238 RALPDY
+1238 RALPDC

-1288 GTRSDPAAAPMV
+1288 GTRSDPAAAPML
-1300 SLETGGVCT
+1300 SLETGGTCT

-1332 RHGSVTAVQT
+1332 RHDSVTAVQT

-1427 CAEGA
+1427 RAEGA

-1453 TPWRVHFAL
+1453 TPWRVRFAL

-1491 TLAAQYGMTDAELE
+1491 ALAAQYGMTDAELE
-1505 GAMAHISPLLFPT
+1505 GAMAHISPLLFAT
-1518 AAPDASAQQLERPAL
+1518 AAPDAAAEQLKRPAL

-1546 ARPEAH
+1546 ARPEAQ

-1563 GIGCDLALCTSDG
+1563 GIGCDLALCSSDG

-1655 ADGTVSF
+1655 ADGTVAF

-1710 LRGTETLR
+1710 LRGAETLR

-1726 SLFNDDG
+1726 SLFDDDG

-1740 FGWAAWERSV
+1740 FGWAAWERTV
-1750 DGMSVRVTAFVPEDA
+1750 DGMSVHVTAFVPEDA
-1765 DARVLLIECAGRARI
+1765 NARVLLIECAGRAHI

-1836 SFLRGQMDRRAGAGL
+1836 SFLRGQMDRRAGSGL

-1873 RANLLRLTQPDEAVR
+1873 RANLLRLTQPDEAVH

-1906 TTPDA
+1906 TTPDE

-1960 KPAREQIGR
+1960 KPAREQIGC

-2023 AEYPFLAGEELT
+2023 AEYPFLAGEELEEN
-2035 EHERDRYQPL
+2035 EHDRYQPL
-2045 TPGAET
+2045 EVSTET

-2066 ARGVGAHGLLHIGT
+2066 ARGVGVHGLLHIGT

-2087 DRVGAQGRG
+2087 DHVGAQGRG

-2121 EQLTLA
+2121 EQLALA

-2174 LDTHADRGRVH
+2174 FDTHADPAHVH
-2185 TALTSAV
+2185 CALTSAV
-2192 EHLFDREHNVVRLFD
+2192 EQLFDREHNVVRLFD
-2207 PPITRRTPE
+2207 PPITQRTPE

-2251 AEGTEILH
+2251 DEGVQILR

-2278 AADIAGGDN
+2278 AADVAAGDN

-2303 LRIAAEDLLGLHL
+2303 LRIAAEELLGLHL

-2324 PHLPAGWPECAVR
+2324 PRLPAGWPECAVR

-2353 GVTVDEKPYDGGGI
+2353 GVTVDEKPYDGVGI

>member
-1 MAETNAAALC
+1 MADTNAGALC

-23 TGRRRAHTGSIRR
+23 TGRRRAHTGSIRH

-41 VHAAKAV
+41 AHAAKAV
-48 TPETPNGAWLR
+48 TPETPDGAWLR
-59 DNHTLARTAASD
+59 DNQALARAAASD

-85 GKQTV
+85 GAQTV
-90 LGACCTGLLR
+90 LHVCCAGLLR

-139 AVYALADT
+139 TVCALADT
-147 YARDGAAAPALFTS
+147 YAHDGAAAPALFTS

-169 WAALAER
+169 WAALTER
-176 CDRVGRILARDPVGV
+176 CDRVGRILARDPAGV

-207 AQLARRT
+207 ARLARRT
-214 GRTEIDIAEDVLA
+214 SRSEIDIAEDVLA

-248 GAPEKRRDGA
+248 GAPEKCRDGA

-263 VVMGTLALSLL
+263 VIVGTLALSLL

-317 LRRGIPPEGR
+317 LRRGIPPEGK

-335 LTCPGDAHALTA
+335 LTCPGDAHTLAA

-361 QLLFGLLADLPEAD
+361 QLLFGLLADLPEAAQAHRTGD
-375 MEHAP
+375 E
-380 IDPAILRAAREEIEA
+380 AILHAARTEIEA
-395 LNARWGSR
+395 LNARYGGR
-403 FYLFTRP
+403 FYLFTRE
-410 RVQTPDGKWSA
+410 RTRTPDGIWRP
-421 WERKRGALLEL
+421 WERKRGALLRL
-432 ARLVLDRPGALQCA
+432 AQLLCGEADAMHCA
-446 AGDAAG
+446 AGDAAA
-452 LSGTVYL
+452 LRGTAYL

-561 ACCGGDAL
+561 ACCGGNAL

-754 AQRAAKRD
+754 AQRAGKRD
-762 GLGAY
+762 GPAAY

-820 AAQRELLGWAKATW
+820 TAQRELLGWAKATW
-834 RYFETFCT
+834 QYFETFCT
-842 AGEHYLPPDNVQTQP
+842 AGEHDLPPDNVQTQP

-875 SALCAHALG
+875 SALGAYALG

-890 LVLAERM
+890 LALAERM

-927 VSTVDSGNF
+927 VSTVDSGNC

-945 ALRGWGQGTLA
+945 ALRGWGQGELA

-1222 ALRRRP
+1222 ALRRHP
-1228 EAQSSSNSRR
+1228 ETQRGKSRR
-1238 RALPDY
+1238 RPLPDL

-1249 GVDAEAPRCTLLS
+1249 GVDAESPRCTLLS

-1288 GTRSDPAAAPMV
+1288 GTRSEPSAAPML

-1314 TADAA
+1314 TADAV

-1367 VRLTFEAVLAPWE
+1367 VRLTFEAVLTPWE

-1402 LLRRLGRGGKPE
+1402 LLRRLGRGEKPE
-1414 TWLCAACDRQADF
+1414 TWLCAVCDRQADF
-1427 CAEGA
+1427 YAEGA
-1432 LPGWLR
+1432 IPGWLR

-1453 TPWRVHFAL
+1453 TPWRVRFAL

-1505 GAMAHISPLLFPT
+1505 GAMAHISPLLFAT

-1618 AAAAIRP
+1618 AVAAIRP

-1649 SDVRWD
+1649 SDVHWD
-1655 ADGTVSF
+1655 TDGTVAF

-1718 MTTRTGAV
+1718 MTTRAGAV

-1733 HARVEYG
+1733 RARVEYG
-1740 FGWAAWERSV
+1740 FGWAAWERTV

-1765 DARVLLIECAGRARI
+1765 NARVLLIECAGRARI

-1788 AGRDADAPAVVTAYS
+1788 AAHDADAPAVVTAYS
-1803 GGVFTAENARA
+1803 GGVFTAGNARA
-1814 DTPLR
+1814 PTPLR

-1836 SFLRGQMDRRAGAGL
+1836 SFLRGQMDRRAGSGL

-1873 RANLLRLTQPDEAVR
+1873 RANLLRLTQPDEAVH

-1960 KPAREQIGR
+1960 EPARAQIGR

-1977 GDVCHWWHAG
+1977 GDVCHWWHADA
-1987 FGVEH
+1987 GVEH

-2011 YAQKTGDTQILS
+2011 YAQKTGDTQILT
-2023 AEYPFLAGEELT
+2023 AEYPFLTGEELA

-2045 TPGAET
+2045 TPGTET

-2066 ARGVGAHGLLHIGT
+2066 ARGVGVHGLLRIGT

-2127 ADRCTRAAEAAWD
+2127 AERCTRAAESAWD

-2174 LDTHADRGRVH
+2174 FDTHADPAHVH
-2185 TALTSAV
+2185 CALTSAV
-2192 EHLFDREHNVVRLFD
+2192 TQLFDREHNVVRLFD

-2251 AEGTEILH
+2251 DEGAQILR
-2259 AVLPAAHDPARY
+2259 AVLPTAHDPARY

-2278 AADIAGGDN
+2278 AADVAAGDN

-2303 LRIAAEDLLGLHL
+2303 LRITAEELLGLHL

-2324 PHLPAGWPECAVR
+2324 PRLPDGWPECTVR

-2367 GKKRPKPYS
+2367 GKKQPKPYS

>member
-1 MAETNAAALC
+1 MADTNAGALC

-23 TGRRRAHTGSIRR
+23 TGRRRAHTGSIRH
-36 AARTL
+36 AACTL
-41 VHAAKAV
+41 AHAAKAV
-48 TPETPNGAWLR
+48 TPETPDGAWLR
-59 DNHTLARTAASD
+59 DNQTLARTAASD

-85 GKQTV
+85 GAQTV
-90 LGACCTGLLR
+90 LHACCAGLLR

-139 AVYALADT
+139 AVCALADT
-147 YARDGAAAPALFTS
+147 YAHDGAAAPALFTS

-169 WAALAER
+169 WAALTER
-176 CDRVGRILARDPVGV
+176 CDRVGRILARDPAGV

-207 AQLARRT
+207 ARLARRT

-263 VVMGTLALSLL
+263 VIVGTLALSLL

-317 LRRGIPPEGR
+317 LRRGIPPEGK

-335 LTCPGDAHALTA
+335 LTCPGDAHTLCA
-347 RLEEYALC
+347 RLEEYYLC

-375 MEHAP
+375 HAHAP
-380 IDPAILRAAREEIEA
+380 VDPAILRAARTQIEA
-395 LNARWGSR
+395 LNARYGAR
-403 FYLFTRP
+403 FYLFTRE

-421 WERKRGALLEL
+421 WERKRGALLRL
-432 ARLVLDRPGALQCA
+432 AQLLCGEADALHCA
-446 AGDAAG
+446 AGDAAA
-452 LSGTVYL
+452 LRGTAYL

-489 DARRGVVTHG
+489 DVQRGVVTHG

-561 ACCGGDAL
+561 ACCGGNAL
-569 PEQRILSHDALE
+569 PEQCILSHDALE

-623 IFSRRA
+623 IFFRRA

-643 LRRSLVAPATWAAI
+643 LRRSLIAPATWAAV

-722 LPWEAVLNTS
+722 LPWEAVLNAS

-806 LGAPNAPGAAPLQH
+806 LGAPNADAPAQLSR

-834 RYFETFCT
+834 QYFETFCT

-875 SALCAHALG
+875 SALGAHALG

-890 LVLAERM
+890 LALAERM

-927 VSTVDSGNF
+927 VSTVDSGNC

-945 ALRGWGQGTLA
+945 ALRGWGQDALA
-956 ARAQALCD
+956 ARAQTLCD

-1117 LVLSPYSAFLALAVA
+1117 LVLSPYSAFLALAIA

-1137 RDLRRFAARGLLGQY
+1137 RDLRRFAARGLPGQY

-1228 EAQSSSNSRR
+1228 EAQRSKPRR

-1262 NGTYCLAVTEAGQS
+1262 NGTYYLAVTEAGQS

-1288 GTRSDPAAAPMV
+1288 GTRSDPSAAPVV
-1300 SLETGGVCT
+1300 SLETDGACT

-1332 RHGSVTAVQT
+1332 RHGSVSAVQT

-1402 LLRRLGRGGKPE
+1402 LLRRLGHGGKPE
-1414 TWLCAACDRQADF
+1414 TWLCAVCDRQADF
-1427 CAEGA
+1427 YAEGA
-1432 LPGWLR
+1432 IPGWLR

-1453 TPWRVHFAL
+1453 TPWRVRFAL
-1462 GVGAHEDDAF
+1462 GVGAHEDNAF

-1491 TLAAQYGMTDAELE
+1491 ALAAQYGMTDAELE
-1505 GAMAHISPLLFPT
+1505 GAMAHISPLLFAT
-1518 AAPDASAQQLERPAL
+1518 AAPDAAAEQLKRPAL

-1546 ARPEAH
+1546 ARPEAQ

-1576 GDYLQPTRTKVR
+1576 GDYLQPTRTKVH

-1649 SDVRWD
+1649 TDVRWD
-1655 ADGTVSF
+1655 ADGTVAF

-1710 LRGTETLR
+1710 LRGTETLCMASR
-1718 MTTRTGAV
+1718 AGAV
-1726 SLFNDDG
+1726 SLFDDDG
-1733 HARVEYG
+1733 RARVEYG
-1740 FGWAAWERSV
+1740 FGWAAWERIV

-1765 DARVLLIECAGRARI
+1765 NARVLLIECAGRARI

-1788 AGRDADAPAVVTAYS
+1788 AARDADAPAVVTAYS
-1803 GGVFTAENARA
+1803 GGVFTAENART

-1987 FGVEH
+1987 FEVEH

-2023 AEYPFLAGEELT
+2023 AEYPFLAGEELEEN
-2035 EHERDRYQPL
+2035 EHDRYQPL
-2045 TPGAET
+2045 TPGTET

-2106 VTARKFAALIGGHAA
+2106 VTARKFAAFIGGHAA

-2174 LDTHADRGRVH
+2174 FDTHADPAHVH
-2185 TALTSAV
+2185 CALTSAV
-2192 EHLFDREHNVVRLFD
+2192 EQLFDREHNVVRLFD

-2251 AEGTEILH
+2251 DEGVQILR

-2278 AADIAGGDN
+2278 AADVAAGDN
-2287 AGVAGWTWYT
+2287 AGAAGWTWYT

-2303 LRIAAEDLLGLHL
+2303 LRVAAEELLGLHL

-2324 PHLPAGWPECAVR
+2324 PQLPAGWPECAVR

>member
-1 MAETNAAALC
+1 MADTNAGALC

-23 TGRRRAHTGSIRR
+23 TGRRRAHTGSIWH

-41 VHAAKAV
+41 AHAAKAV

-59 DNHTLARTAASD
+59 DNQTLARTAASD

-85 GKQTV
+85 GAQTV
-90 LGACCTGLLR
+90 LHVCCAGLLR

-139 AVYALADT
+139 AVCALADT
-147 YARDGAAAPALFTS
+147 YAHDGAAAPALFTS

-169 WAALAER
+169 WAALTER
-176 CDRVGRILARDPVGV
+176 CDRVGRILARDPAGV

-207 AQLARRT
+207 ARLARRT
-214 GRTEIDIAEDVLA
+214 GRSEIDIAEDVLA

-263 VVMGTLALSLL
+263 VIVGTLALSLL

-317 LRRGIPPEGR
+317 LRRGIPPEGK

-335 LTCPGDAHALTA
+335 LTCPGDAHTLAA

-380 IDPAILRAAREEIEA
+380 IDPAILHAAREEIEA
-395 LNARWGSR
+395 LNARYGGR
-403 FYLFTRP
+403 FYLFTRE

-421 WERKRGALLEL
+421 WERKRGALLRL
-432 ARLVLDRPGALQCA
+432 AQLLCGEADAMHCA
-446 AGDAAG
+446 AGDAAA
-452 LSGTVYL
+452 LRGTAYL

-469 PGAARALVG
+469 PGAARALAG

-489 DARRGVVTHG
+489 DAQRGVVTHG
-499 YGLLHPRMATELQ
+499 YGLLHPRMATELE
-512 SARASDWA
+512 SANATDWA

-679 AQGLIFALG
+679 AQGLIYALG

-722 LPWEAVLNTS
+722 LPWEAVLNAS
-732 AIVTALWRMTVSHR
+732 AIVTALWRMLVSHKN
-746 DLLQWQTA
+746 LLQWQTA

-834 RYFETFCT
+834 QYFETFCT

-884 VDNGRG
+884 IDNGRG
-890 LVLAERM
+890 LALAERM

-927 VSTVDSGNF
+927 VSTVDSGNC

-945 ALRGWGQGTLA
+945 ALRGWGQGALA

-1068 LRVQRRRVRTGQPW
+1068 LRVQRRRVRAGQPW

-1137 RDLRRFAARGLLGQY
+1137 RDLRRFAARGLPGQY

-1228 EAQSSSNSRR
+1228 EAQRSKPRR

-1288 GTRSDPAAAPMV
+1288 GTRSDPAAAPML
-1300 SLETGGVCT
+1300 SLETGGVYT

-1319 RWRFTVRAAQFST
+1319 RWRFTVRTAQFST

-1349 NGEVRALT
+1349 NGEVRTLM

-1414 TWLCAACDRQADF
+1414 TWLCAVCDRQADF
-1427 CAEGA
+1427 YAEGTI
-1432 LPGWLR
+1432 PGWLR

-1453 TPWRVHFAL
+1453 TPWRVRFAL

-1505 GAMAHISPLLFPT
+1505 GAMAHISPLLFAA
-1518 AAPDASAQQLERPAL
+1518 AAPGASAQQLERPAL

-1594 DLAHCLDAPGGV
+1594 DLTHCLDAPGGV
-1606 HLVPEDAFADVA
+1606 HLVPEDAFTDVA

-1649 SDVRWD
+1649 SDVHWD
-1655 ADGTVSF
+1655 ADGTVAF

-1718 MTTRTGAV
+1718 MATRAGAV
-1726 SLFNDDG
+1726 SLFDDDG
-1733 HARVEYG
+1733 RARVEYG
-1740 FGWAAWERSV
+1740 FGWAAWERTV

-1765 DARVLLIECAGRARI
+1765 NARVLLIECAGRARI

-1788 AGRDADAPAVVTAYS
+1788 AAHDADAPAVVTAYS
-1803 GGVFTAENARA
+1803 GGVFTAGNARA
-1814 DTPLR
+1814 DTPLH

-2023 AEYPFLAGEELT
+2023 AEYPFLTGEELAEN
-2035 EHERDRYQPL
+2035 EHDRYQPL
-2045 TPGAET
+2045 TPGTET

-2174 LDTHADRGRVH
+2174 FDTHADPAHVQR
-2185 TALTSAV
+2185 ALTSAV
-2192 EHLFDREHNVVRLFD
+2192 EQLFDREHNVVRLFD

-2236 GALWLAMALLRTGRT
+2236 GALCLAMALLRTGRT
-2251 AEGTEILH
+2251 DEGVQILH

-2278 AADIAGGDN
+2278 AADVAAGDN
-2287 AGVAGWTWYT
+2287 AGAAGWTWYT

-2303 LRIAAEDLLGLHL
+2303 LRVAAEELLGLHL

-2324 PHLPAGWPECAVR
+2324 PRLPAGWPECAVR

-2345 HTIRLRPD
+2345 HTLRLRPD

>member
-23 TGRRRAHTGSIRR
+23 TGRRRARTGSIRR
-36 AARTL
+36 AVKALTRT
-41 VHAAKAV
+41 AKAV
-48 TPETPNGAWLR
+48 TPETPNGAWLH
-59 DNHTLARTAASD
+59 DNRTLARAAADD

-85 GKQTV
+85 GAQTV
-90 LGACCTGLLR
+90 LHACCAGLLH

-139 AVYALADT
+139 AVCALADT
-147 YARDGAAAPALFTS
+147 YAHDGAAAPALFTS

-169 WAALAER
+169 WAALTER
-176 CDRVGRILARDPVGV
+176 CDRVGRILARDPAGV

-299 LDAVLLRVTK
+299 LDAVLLRVMK

-317 LRRGIPPEGR
+317 LRRGIPPEGK

-335 LTCPGDAHALTA
+335 LTCPGDAHTLAA

-395 LNARWGSR
+395 LNARYGGR
-403 FYLFTRP
+403 FYLFTRE
-410 RVQTPDGKWSA
+410 RVQTPDGKWCA

-432 ARLVLDRPGALQCA
+432 AQLLCGEADAMHCA
-446 AGDAAG
+446 AGDAAA
-452 LSGTVYL
+452 LRGTAYL

-469 PGAARALVG
+469 PGAARALAG
-478 AMLHPLNRPVV
+478 AMLHPLNCPVV

-722 LPWEAVLNTS
+722 LPWEAVLNAS

-795 VWTLSPFVLAA
+795 MWTLSPFVLAA

-842 AGEHYLPPDNVQTQP
+842 ADEHYLPPDNVQTQP

-890 LVLAERM
+890 LALAERM

-927 VSTVDSGNF
+927 VSTVDSGNC

-945 ALRGWGQGTLA
+945 ALRGWGQDELA

-1068 LRVQRRRVRTGQPW
+1068 LHVQRRRVRAGQPW

-1137 RDLRRFAARGLLGQY
+1137 RDLRRFAARGLPGQY

-1228 EAQSSSNSRR
+1228 EVQRSKPRR
-1238 RALPDY
+1238 RALPDL

-1288 GTRSDPAAAPMV
+1288 GTRSDPAAAPML
-1300 SLETGGVCT
+1300 SLETGGACT

-1432 LPGWLR
+1432 IPGWLR

-1453 TPWRVHFAL
+1453 TPWRVRFAL

-1518 AAPDASAQQLERPAL
+1518 AAPDAAAEQLKRPAL

-1563 GIGCDLALCTSDG
+1563 GIGCDLALCSSDG

-1594 DLAHCLDAPGGV
+1594 DLTHCLDAPGGV

-1649 SDVRWD
+1649 SDVHWD

-1718 MTTRTGAV
+1718 MTTRAGAI
-1726 SLFNDDG
+1726 SLFDDDG
-1733 HARVEYG
+1733 RARVEYG
-1740 FGWAAWERSV
+1740 FGWAAWGRTV

-1765 DARVLLIECAGRARI
+1765 NARVLLIECAGRA
-1780 TWHTDLVC
+1780 
-1788 AGRDADAPAVVTAYS
+1788 
-1803 GGVFTAENARA
+1803 
-1814 DTPLR
+1814 
-1819 VCAAAGMPLTGW
+1819 
-1831 TCDRF
+1831 
-1836 SFLRGQMDRRAGAGL
+1836 
-1851 SPCFALEGVVERQGV
+1851 
-1866 LVCGCDT
+1866 
-1873 RANLLRLTQPDEAVR
+1873 
-1888 ALHRVR
+1888 
-1894 ERWLGAVSRLWI
+1894 
-1906 TTPDA
+1906 
-1911 AMNRYLGGWAA
+1911 
-1922 YQTLCCRLMARTS
+1922 
-1935 LYQNGGAFGFRDQLQ
+1935 
-1950 DAVNLLLLDS
+1950 
-1960 KPAREQIGR
+1960 
-1969 ACAHQFSA
+1969 
-1977 GDVCHWWHAG
+1977 
-1987 FGVEH
+1987 
-1992 GVRTRISD
+1992 RISD

-2023 AEYPFLAGEELT
+2023 AEYPFLAGEELEEN
-2035 EHERDRYQPL
+2035 EHDRYQPL

-2066 ARGVGAHGLLHIGT
+2066 ARGVGTHGLLLIGT

-2153 PLGSEK
+2153 PLGSA
-2159 SGECRIDAIAQAFAA
+2159 GNDECRIDAIAQAFAA
-2174 LDTHADRGRVH
+2174 FDTHADPAHVQR
-2185 TALTSAV
+2185 ALTSAV
-2192 EHLFDREHNVVRLFD
+2192 EQLFDREHNVVRLFD

-2251 AEGTEILH
+2251 DEGAQILR

-2287 AGVAGWTWYT
+2287 AGAAGWTWYT

-2303 LRIAAEDLLGLHL
+2303 LRIAAEELLGMHL

-2324 PHLPAGWPECAVR
+2324 PRLPAGWPECAVR

>member
-11 EAGRRDAQALTV
+11 KAGRRDAQALTV
-23 TGRRRAHTGSIRR
+23 TGRRRAHTGSIRH

-41 VHAAKAV
+41 AHAAKTV

-59 DNHTLARTAASD
+59 DNRTLARAAASD

-85 GKQTV
+85 GAQTV
-90 LGACCTGLLR
+90 LHACCAGLLR

-139 AVYALADT
+139 AVCALADT
-147 YARDGAAAPALFTS
+147 YAHDGAAAPALFTS

-169 WAALAER
+169 WAALTER
-176 CDRVGRILARDPVGV
+176 CDRVGRILARDPAGV
-191 YPAMDA
+191 YPTMDA

-207 AQLARRT
+207 ARLARRT
-214 GRTEIDIAEDVLA
+214 GRSEIDIAEDVLA

-248 GAPEKRRDGA
+248 GAPEKHRDGT

-263 VVMGTLALSLL
+263 VIVGTLALSLL

-289 IPVSEAVKGL
+289 IPVSEVVKGL

-309 PRFVPRLA
+309 PCFVPRLA

-335 LTCPGDAHALTA
+335 LTCPDDAHALTA

-361 QLLFGLLADLPEAD
+361 QLLFGLLADLPEAAQAHRAGD
-375 MEHAP
+375 E
-380 IDPAILRAAREEIEA
+380 AILHAAHTEIEA
-395 LNARWGSR
+395 LNARYGGR
-403 FYLFTRP
+403 FYLFTRE

-421 WERKRGALLEL
+421 WERKRGALLRL
-432 ARLVLDRPGALQCA
+432 AQLLCGEADAMHCA
-446 AGDAAG
+446 AGDAAA
-452 LSGTVYL
+452 LRGTAYL

-552 GILDVRALL
+552 GILNVRALL

-722 LPWEAVLNTS
+722 LPWEAVLNAS
-732 AIVTALWRMTVSHR
+732 AIVTALWRMLVSHKN
-746 DLLQWQTA
+746 LLQWQTA

-806 LGAPNAPGAAPLQH
+806 LGAPNTPGAAPLQH

-834 RYFETFCT
+834 HYFETFCT

-890 LVLAERM
+890 LTLAEQM

-927 VSTVDSGNF
+927 VSTVDSGNC

-945 ALRGWGQGTLA
+945 ALRGWGQGALA

-1068 LRVQRRRVRTGQPW
+1068 LRVQRRRVRAGQPW

-1137 RDLRRFAARGLLGQY
+1137 RDLRRFAARGLPGQY

-1228 EAQSSSNSRR
+1228 EAQRSKPRR

-1262 NGTYCLAVTEAGQS
+1262 NGTYCLAVTESGQS

-1288 GTRSDPAAAPMV
+1288 GTRSDPAAAPML
-1300 SLETGGVCT
+1300 SLETGGVYT

-1427 CAEGA
+1427 YAEGA
-1432 LPGWLR
+1432 IPGWLR

-1606 HLVPEDAFADVA
+1606 HLVPEAAFADVA

-1649 SDVRWD
+1649 SEVRWD
-1655 ADGTVSF
+1655 ADGTVAF

-1718 MTTRTGAV
+1718 MASRAGAV
-1726 SLFNDDG
+1726 SLFDDDG
-1733 HARVEYG
+1733 RSRVEYG

-1788 AGRDADAPAVVTAYS
+1788 AGRDADAPAVVTAYAD
-1803 GGVFTAENARA
+1803 GLFTAENVRA
-1814 DTPLR
+1814 DAPELF
-1819 VCAAAGMPLTGW
+1819 CAAAGMPLTGW

-1836 SFLRGQMDRRAGAGL
+1836 SFLRGQMDARAGAGL
-1851 SPCFALEGVVERQGV
+1851 SPCFALEGVIDRQGV
-1866 LVCGCDT
+1866 IVCGCDT
-1873 RANLLRLTQPDEAVR
+1873 RANLLRLTQPDEAAHALR
-1888 ALHRVR
+1888 ATR
-1894 ERWLGAVSRLWI
+1894 ERWLGAVSRLWM

-1911 AMNRYLGGWAA
+1911 DMNRYLGGWAA
-1922 YQTLCCRLMARTS
+1922 YQTLCCRLLARTS

-1960 KPAREQIGR
+1960 APAREQIGR
-1969 ACAHQFSA
+1969 ACAHQFAA

-1987 FGVEH
+1987 TGPEH

-2011 YAQKTGDTQILS
+2011 YVEKTGDAEILS
-2023 AEYPFLAGEELT
+2023 AEYPFLAGEELEEN
-2035 EHERDRYQPL
+2035 EHDRYQPL
-2045 TPGAET
+2045 EPGAET
-2051 GTVLEHCRRAFMRVL
+2051 GTVLEHCRRALMRVL
-2066 ARGVGAHGLLHIGT
+2066 ARGVGAHGLLLIGT

-2106 VTARKFAALIGGHAA
+2106 ITARKFAALVGGHAA
-2121 EQLTLA
+2121 EQLALA
-2127 ADRCTRAAEAAWD
+2127 ADHCTRAAEGAWD
-2140 GAWYRRGYYDDGQ
+2140 GAWYRRGYYDDGR
-2153 PLGSEK
+2153 PLGSEAC
-2159 SGECRIDAIAQAFAA
+2159 GECRIDAIAQAFAA
-2174 LDTHADRGRVH
+2174 LDTHADPGRVH

-2192 EHLFDREHNVVRLFD
+2192 EHLLDREHNVVRLFD

-2251 AEGTEILH
+2251 DEGVQILR

-2278 AADIAGGDN
+2278 AADVAAGDN
-2287 AGVAGWTWYT
+2287 AGAAGWTWYT

-2303 LRIAAEDLLGLHL
+2303 LRVAAEELLGLHL

-2324 PHLPAGWPECAVR
+2324 PQLPAGWPECAVR

-2367 GKKRPKPYS
+2367 GKKQPKPYS

>member
-23 TGRRRAHTGSIRR
+23 TGRRRARTGCIRR
-36 AARTL
+36 AVKALTRT
-41 VHAAKAV
+41 AKAV

-59 DNHTLARTAASD
+59 DNRTLARAAASD

-85 GKQTV
+85 GAQTV
-90 LGACCTGLLR
+90 LHVCCAGLLR

-139 AVYALADT
+139 AVCALADT
-147 YARDGAAAPALFTS
+147 YAHDGAAAPALFTS

-169 WAALAER
+169 WAALTER
-176 CDRVGRILARDPVGV
+176 CDRVGRILARDPAGV

-207 AQLARRT
+207 ARLARRT
-214 GRTEIDIAEDVLA
+214 GRSEIDIAEDVLA

-235 RRHVGWF
+235 QRHVGWF

-263 VVMGTLALSLL
+263 VIVGTLALSLL

-279 GSVSGAVLLL
+279 KSVSGAVLLL

-317 LRRGIPPEGR
+317 LRRGIPPEGK

-335 LTCPGDAHALTA
+335 LTCPGDAHTLAA

-380 IDPAILRAAREEIEA
+380 IDPAILRAARTEIEA
-395 LNARWGSR
+395 LNARYGGR
-403 FYLFTRP
+403 FYLFTRE

-421 WERKRGALLEL
+421 WERKRGALLRL
-432 ARLVLDRPGALQCA
+432 AQLLCGEADAMHCA
-446 AGDAAG
+446 AGDAAA
-452 LSGTVYL
+452 LRGTAYL

-469 PGAARALVG
+469 PGAARALAG

-489 DARRGVVTHG
+489 DPRRGVVTHG

-520 RVFAGPG
+520 CVFAGPG

-561 ACCGGDAL
+561 ACCGGNAL

-643 LRRSLVAPATWAAI
+643 LRRSLVAPATWAAV

-722 LPWEAVLNTS
+722 LPWEAVLNAS

-746 DLLQWQTA
+746 NLLQWQTA

-806 LGAPNAPGAAPLQH
+806 LGAPNADAPAQLSR

-834 RYFETFCT
+834 QYFETFCT

-875 SALCAHALG
+875 SALGAHALG

-890 LVLAERM
+890 LALAERM

-927 VSTVDSGNF
+927 VSTVDSGNC

-945 ALRGWGQGTLA
+945 ALRGWGQDALA

-981 GIDTGSGKRSEGYY
+981 GIDTGSGKRSDGYY

-1068 LRVQRRRVRTGQPW
+1068 LRVQRRRVRAGQPW

-1137 RDLRRFAARGLLGQY
+1137 RDLRRFAARGLPGQY

-1197 RWFLADPAMRA
+1197 RWFLEDPAMRA

-1228 EAQSSSNSRR
+1228 EAQRNKPRR

-1288 GTRSDPAAAPMV
+1288 GTRSEPSAAPAV

-1367 VRLTFEAVLAPWE
+1367 VRLTFEAVLAPRE

-1432 LPGWLR
+1432 IPGWLR

-1453 TPWRVHFAL
+1453 TPWRVRFAL

-1472 AAAQRALVLPPES
+1472 TAAQRALVLPPES

-1491 TLAAQYGMTDAELE
+1491 ALAAQYGMTDAELE
-1505 GAMAHISPLLFPT
+1505 GAMAHISPLLFAT
-1518 AAPDASAQQLERPAL
+1518 AALDAAAEQLKRPAL

-1552 VLRQWALLRAL
+1552 MLRQWALLRAL

-1576 GDYLQPTRTKVR
+1576 GDYLQPTRTKVH

-1640 GDRRTMPTG
+1640 GDRRYLPTG
-1649 SDVRWD
+1649 ADVHWD
-1655 ADGTVSF
+1655 DDGTVSF

-1710 LRGTETLR
+1710 LRGTETLCMASR
-1718 MTTRTGAV
+1718 AGAV
-1726 SLFNDDG
+1726 SLFDDDG
-1733 HARVEYG
+1733 QVRVEYG

-1788 AGRDADAPAVVTAYS
+1788 AGRDADAPAVVTAYAD
-1803 GGVFTAENARA
+1803 GLLTAENVRA
-1814 DTPLR
+1814 DAPTLFS
-1819 VCAAAGMPLTGW
+1819 AAAGMPLTGW

-1836 SFLRGQMDRRAGAGL
+1836 SFLRGQMDARAGAGL
-1851 SPCFALEGVVERQGV
+1851 SPCFALEGTVDRQGV
-1866 LVCGCDT
+1866 IVCGCDT
-1873 RANLLRLTQPDEAVR
+1873 RANLLRLTQPDEAAHALR
-1888 ALHRVR
+1888 ATR
-1894 ERWLGAVSRLWI
+1894 ERWLGAVSRLWM

-1911 AMNRYLGGWAA
+1911 DMNRYLGGWAA
-1922 YQTLCCRLMARTS
+1922 YQALCCRLLARTS

-1960 KPAREQIGR
+1960 APAREQIGR
-1969 ACAHQFSA
+1969 ACAHQFAA
-1977 GDVCHWWHAG
+1977 GDVCHWWHEGAG
-1987 FGVEH
+1987 AEH

-2011 YAQKTGDTQILS
+2011 YVEKTGDAEILS
-2023 AEYPFLAGEELT
+2023 AEYPFLAGEELEEN
-2035 EHERDRYQPL
+2035 EHDRYQPL
-2045 TPGAET
+2045 EVSTER
-2051 GTVLEHCRRAFMRVL
+2051 GTVLEHCRRALMRVL
-2066 ARGVGAHGLLHIGT
+2066 ARGVGAHGLLLIGT

-2106 VTARKFAALIGGHAA
+2106 ITARKFAALVGGHAA
-2121 EQLTLA
+2121 GQLCLA
-2127 ADRCTRAAEAAWD
+2127 ADHCTRAAEDAWD
-2140 GAWYRRGYYDDGQ
+2140 GAWYRRGYYDDGR
-2153 PLGSEK
+2153 PLGSA
-2159 SGECRIDAIAQAFAA
+2159 GNDECRIDAIAQAFAA

-2192 EHLFDREHNVVRLFD
+2192 EQLFDREHNVVRLFA

-2251 AEGTEILH
+2251 AEGAEILH
-2259 AVLPAAHDPARY
+2259 AVLPTAHDPARY
-2271 EGEPYVL
+2271 EGEPFVL

-2287 AGVAGWTWYT
+2287 AGAAGWTWYT

>member
-1 MAETNAAALC
+1 
-11 EAGRRDAQALTV
+11 
-23 TGRRRAHTGSIRR
+23 
-36 AARTL
+36 
-41 VHAAKAV
+41 
-48 TPETPNGAWLR
+48 
-59 DNHTLARTAASD
+59 
-71 AAAALRHAHTLRAS
+71 
-85 GKQTV
+85 
-90 LGACCTGLLR
+90 
-100 ACGNALT
+100 
-107 PKAAQAYLAGF
+107 
-118 QDVLPLET
+118 
-126 AELALL
+126 
-132 VPGLQAA
+132 
-139 AVYALADT
+139 
-147 YARDGAAAPALFTS
+147 
-161 LRALGTAA
+161 
-169 WAALAER
+169 
-176 CDRVGRILARDPVGV
+176 
-191 YPAMDA
+191 
-197 ATRTRYRQTV
+197 
-207 AQLARRT
+207 
-214 GRTEIDIAEDVLA
+214 
-227 RAQSGEGA
+227 
-235 RRHVGWF
+235 
-242 LLREVL
+242 
-248 GAPEKRRDGA
+248 
-258 WYIAA
+258 
-263 VVMGTLALSLL
+263 
-274 LGFAT
+274 
-279 GSVSGAVLLL
+279 
-289 IPVSEAVKGL
+289 
-299 LDAVLLRVTK
+299 
-309 PRFVPRLA
+309 
-317 LRRGIPPEGR
+317 
-327 TLCVIAAL
+327 
-335 LTCPGDAHALTA
+335 
-347 RLEEYALC
+347 
-355 NRDAGE
+355 
-361 QLLFGLLADLPEAD
+361 
-375 MEHAP
+375 
-380 IDPAILRAAREEIEA
+380 
-395 LNARWGSR
+395 
-403 FYLFTRP
+403 
-410 RVQTPDGKWSA
+410 
-421 WERKRGALLEL
+421 
-432 ARLVLDRPGALQCA
+432 
-446 AGDAAG
+446 
-452 LSGTVYL
+452 
-459 LTLDADTRLT
+459 
-469 PGAARALVG
+469 
-478 AMLHPLNRPVV
+478 
-489 DARRGVVTHG
+489 
-499 YGLLHPRMATELQ
+499 
-512 SARASDWA
+512 
-520 RVFAGPG
+520 
-527 GSDPYGGVCGELYM
+527 
-541 DCFDRGGFSGK
+541 
-552 GILDVRALL
+552 
-561 ACCGGDAL
+561 
-569 PEQRILSHDALE
+569 
-581 GAYLHGGFLGDV
+581 
-593 ELTDTFPAAPLAWGA
+593 
-608 RAHRWIRG
+608 
-616 DWQNAPW
+616 
-623 IFSRRA
+623 
-629 RALHPIDRFRLADS
+629 
-643 LRRSLVAPATWAAI
+643 
-657 FLGCVLRWP
+657 
-666 GLRLAAYAALLAL
+666 
-679 AQGLIFALG
+679 
-688 HPIVHPADAR
+688 
-698 VRYHSSVLPGLAA
+698 
-711 AVVQTVLRLIL
+711 
-722 LPWEAVLNTS
+722 
-732 AIVTALWRMTVSHR
+732 
-746 DLLQWQTA
+746 
-754 AQRAAKRD
+754 
-762 GLGAY
+762 
-767 LRALWPASALGL
+767 
-779 LTAVL
+779 
-784 TPSPTGLAAGI
+784 
-795 VWTLSPFVLAA
+795 
-806 LGAPNAPGAAPLQH
+806 
-820 AAQRELLGWAKATW
+820 
-834 RYFETFCT
+834 
-842 AGEHYLPPDNVQTQP
+842 
-857 PTGTAHRTS
+857 
-866 PTNMGFALL
+866 MGFALL
-875 SALCAHALG
+875 SALSAHALG
-884 VDNGRG
+884 VDSGRG
-890 LVLAERM
+890 LALAEQM

-927 VSTVDSGNF
+927 VSTVDSGNC

-945 ALRGWGQGTLA
+945 ALRGWGQGELA

-1068 LRVQRRRVRTGQPW
+1068 LRVQRRRVRAGQPW

-1228 EAQSSSNSRR
+1228 EMQRGKPHR

-1276 FARWHALSVCRR
+1276 FARWHALSVCCR
-1288 GTRSDPAAAPMV
+1288 GTRSDPAAAPVV
-1300 SLETGGVCT
+1300 SLETGGACT

-1314 TADAA
+1314 TADSA

-1432 LPGWLR
+1432 VPGWLR

-1453 TPWRVHFAL
+1453 TPWRVRFAL

-1485 AAALPG
+1485 AAVLPG

-1505 GAMAHISPLLFPT
+1505 GAMAHVSPLLFPT
-1518 AAPDASAQQLERPAL
+1518 AAPDASLEQLKRPAL

-1563 GIGCDLALCTSDG
+1563 GIGCDLALCTPDG

-1588 GALAAL
+1588 GVLAAL

-1649 SDVRWD
+1649 SEVHWD
-1655 ADGTVSF
+1655 ADGTVAF

-1718 MTTRTGAV
+1718 MTTRAGTV
-1726 SLFNDDG
+1726 SLFDDDG

-1740 FGWAAWERSV
+1740 FGWAAWERTV

-1765 DARVLLIECAGRARI
+1765 NARVLLIECAGRARI

-1788 AGRDADAPAVVTAYS
+1788 AAHDTDAPAVVTAYS

-1906 TTPDA
+1906 TTPDE

-1960 KPAREQIGR
+1960 EPARAQIGR

-2023 AEYPFLAGEELT
+2023 AEYPFLAGEELEEN
-2035 EHERDRYQPL
+2035 EHDRYQPL

-2087 DRVGAQGRG
+2087 DRVGTQGRG

-2174 LDTHADRGRVH
+2174 FDTHADRGRVH

-2192 EHLFDREHNVVRLFD
+2192 EQLFDREHNVVRLFD

-2251 AEGTEILH
+2251 DEGAEILR

-2278 AADIAGGDN
+2278 AADVAAGDN
-2287 AGVAGWTWYT
+2287 AGAAGWTWYT

-2303 LRIAAEDLLGLHL
+2303 LRIAAEELLGLHL

-2324 PHLPAGWPECAVR
+2324 PRLPAGWPECAVR

>member
-11 EAGRRDAQALTV
+11 EAGQRDAQALTV
-23 TGRRRAHTGSIRR
+23 TGRRRARTGCIRH

-41 VHAAKAV
+41 AHAAKAV

-59 DNHTLARTAASD
+59 DNRTLARAAADD

-85 GKQTV
+85 GAQTV
-90 LGACCTGLLR
+90 LHVCCAGLLH

-139 AVYALADT
+139 AVCALADT
-147 YARDGAAAPALFTS
+147 YAHDGAAAPALFTS

-169 WAALAER
+169 WAALTER
-176 CDRVGRILARDPVGV
+176 CDRVGRILARDPAGV

-263 VVMGTLALSLL
+263 VIVGTLFLSLL

-299 LDAVLLRVTK
+299 LDAALLRVTK

-317 LRRGIPPEGR
+317 LRRGIPPEGK

-335 LTCPGDAHALTA
+335 LTCPGDAHTLAA

-395 LNARWGSR
+395 LNARYGGR
-403 FYLFTRP
+403 FYLFTRK

-421 WERKRGALLEL
+421 WERKRGALLRL
-432 ARLVLDRPGALQCA
+432 AQLLCGETDAMHCA
-446 AGDAAG
+446 AGDAAA
-452 LSGTVYL
+452 LRGTAYL

-593 ELTDTFPAAPLAWGA
+593 ELMDTFPAAPLAWGA

-643 LRRSLVAPATWAAI
+643 LRRSLIAPATWAAV

-722 LPWEAVLNTS
+722 LPWEAVLNAS

-806 LGAPNAPGAAPLQH
+806 LGAPNAPGAAPLTH

-884 VDNGRG
+884 IDNGRG
-890 LVLAERM
+890 LDLAEQM

-927 VSTVDSGNF
+927 VSTVDSGNC

-945 ALRGWGQGTLA
+945 ALRGWGQGALA

-1068 LRVQRRRVRTGQPW
+1068 LRVQRRRVRAGQPW

-1117 LVLSPYSAFLALAVA
+1117 LVLSPYSAFLALAIA

-1137 RDLRRFAARGLLGQY
+1137 RDLRRFAARGLPGQY

-1197 RWFLADPAMRA
+1197 RWFLEDPAMRA

-1222 ALRRRP
+1222 ALRRRL
-1228 EAQSSSNSRR
+1228 EAQRSKPRR

-1288 GTRSDPAAAPMV
+1288 GTRSEPSAAPML

-1367 VRLTFEAVLAPWE
+1367 IRLTFEAVLAPWE

-1453 TPWRVHFAL
+1453 TPWRVRFAL

-1491 TLAAQYGMTDAELE
+1491 ALAAQYGMTDAELD
-1505 GAMAHISPLLFPT
+1505 GAMAHISPLLFAT
-1518 AAPDASAQQLERPAL
+1518 AAPDAAAEQLKRPAL

-1546 ARPEAH
+1546 ARPEAQ

-1576 GDYLQPTRTKVR
+1576 ADYLQPTRAKVR
-1588 GALAAL
+1588 GVLAAL
-1594 DLAHCLDAPGGV
+1594 DLTHCLDAPGGV

-1649 SDVRWD
+1649 SEVCWD

-1718 MTTRTGAV
+1718 MTTRAGAV
-1726 SLFNDDG
+1726 SLFDDDG
-1733 HARVEYG
+1733 RARVEYG
-1740 FGWAAWERSV
+1740 FGWAAWERTV

-1765 DARVLLIECAGRARI
+1765 NARVLLIECAGRARI

-1788 AGRDADAPAVVTAYS
+1788 AVHDADAPAVVTAYS

-1814 DTPLR
+1814 DTPLH

-1851 SPCFALEGVVERQGV
+1851 SPCFALEGIVERQGV

-1906 TTPDA
+1906 ATPDE

-1960 KPAREQIGR
+1960 KPAREQIGC

-2023 AEYPFLAGEELT
+2023 AEYPFLAGEELEEN
-2035 EHERDRYQPL
+2035 EHDRYQPL

-2174 LDTHADRGRVH
+2174 FDTHADPAHVH
-2185 TALTSAV
+2185 CALTSAV
-2192 EHLFDREHNVVRLFD
+2192 EQLFDREHNVVRLFD

-2251 AEGTEILH
+2251 DEGVQILR

-2278 AADIAGGDN
+2278 AADVAAGDN
-2287 AGVAGWTWYT
+2287 AGAAGWTWYT

-2303 LRIAAEDLLGLHL
+2303 LRVAAEELLGLHL

-2324 PHLPAGWPECAVR
+2324 PRLPAGWPECAVR

>member
-1 MAETNAAALC
+1 MADTNAGALC

-23 TGRRRAHTGSIRR
+23 TGRRRAHTGSIRH

-41 VHAAKAV
+41 AHAAKAV

-59 DNHTLARTAASD
+59 DNRTLARAAADD

-85 GKQTV
+85 GAQTV
-90 LGACCTGLLR
+90 LHVCCAGLLR

-139 AVYALADT
+139 TVCALADT
-147 YARDGAAAPALFTS
+147 YAHDGAAAPALFTS

-169 WAALAER
+169 WAALTER
-176 CDRVGRILARDPVGV
+176 CDRVGRILARDPAGV

-207 AQLARRT
+207 ARLARRT
-214 GRTEIDIAEDVLA
+214 GRTEIDIAEDMLA

-263 VVMGTLALSLL
+263 VIVGTLAVSLL

-289 IPVSEAVKGL
+289 IPVSEVVKGL

-317 LRRGIPPEGR
+317 LRRGIPPEGK

-335 LTCPGDAHALTA
+335 LTCPGDAHTLAA

-395 LNARWGSR
+395 LNARYGGR
-403 FYLFTRP
+403 FYLFTRE

-421 WERKRGALLEL
+421 WERKRGALLRL
-432 ARLVLDRPGALQCA
+432 AQLLCGEADAMHCA
-446 AGDAAG
+446 AGDAAA
-452 LSGTVYL
+452 LRGTAYL

-469 PGAARALVG
+469 PGAARALAG

-593 ELTDTFPAAPLAWGA
+593 ELMDTFPAAPLAWGA

-722 LPWEAVLNTS
+722 LPWEAVLNAS

-820 AAQRELLGWAKATW
+820 AAQRELLCWAKATW
-834 RYFETFCT
+834 QYFETFCT

-884 VDNGRG
+884 IDNGRG
-890 LVLAERM
+890 LALAEQM

-927 VSTVDSGNF
+927 VSTVDSGNC

-945 ALRGWGQGTLA
+945 ALRGWGQDALA

-1137 RDLRRFAARGLLGQY
+1137 RDLRRFAARGLPGQY

-1228 EAQSSSNSRR
+1228 EAQRSKPRR

-1249 GVDAEAPRCTLLS
+1249 GVDAESPRCTLLS

-1288 GTRSDPAAAPMV
+1288 GTRSEPSAAPAV

-1332 RHGSVTAVQT
+1332 RHGNVTAVQT

-1367 VRLTFEAVLAPWE
+1367 IRLTFEAVLAPWE

-1414 TWLCAACDRQADF
+1414 TWLCAVCDRQADF
-1427 CAEGA
+1427 YAEGA
-1432 LPGWLR
+1432 IPGWLR

-1453 TPWRVHFAL
+1453 TPWRVRFAL

-1505 GAMAHISPLLFPT
+1505 GAMAHISPLLFAT
-1518 AAPDASAQQLERPAL
+1518 AAPDAAAEQLKRPAL

-1552 VLRQWALLRAL
+1552 VLRQWTLLRAL
-1563 GIGCDLALCTSDG
+1563 GIGCDLALCSSDG

-1594 DLAHCLDAPGGV
+1594 DLTHCLDAPGGV

-1649 SDVRWD
+1649 SEVHWD

-1726 SLFNDDG
+1726 SLFDDDG

-1740 FGWAAWERSV
+1740 FGWAAWERTV

-1765 DARVLLIECAGRARI
+1765 NARVLLIECAGRARI

-1788 AGRDADAPAVVTAYS
+1788 AGRDADAPAVVTAYAD
-1803 GGVFTAENARA
+1803 GLLTAENVRA
-1814 DTPLR
+1814 DAPELFS
-1819 VCAAAGMPLTGW
+1819 AAAGMPLAGW

-1836 SFLRGQMDRRAGAGL
+1836 SFLRGQMDARAGAGL
-1851 SPCFALEGVVERQGV
+1851 SPCFALEGTVDRQGV
-1866 LVCGCDT
+1866 IVCGCDT
-1873 RANLLRLTQPDEAVR
+1873 RANLLRLTQPDEAAHALR
-1888 ALHRVR
+1888 ATR
-1894 ERWLGAVSRLWI
+1894 ERWLGAVSRLWM

-1911 AMNRYLGGWAA
+1911 DMNRYLGGWAA
-1922 YQTLCCRLMARTS
+1922 YQALCCRLLARTS

-1960 KPAREQIGR
+1960 APAREQIGR
-1969 ACAHQFSA
+1969 ACAHQFAA
-1977 GDVCHWWHAG
+1977 GDVCHWWHEGAG
-1987 FGVEH
+1987 AEH

-2011 YAQKTGDTQILS
+2011 YVEKTGDTEILS
-2023 AEYPFLAGEELT
+2023 AEYPFLAGEELEEN
-2035 EHERDRYQPL
+2035 EHDRYQPL
-2045 TPGAET
+2045 EVSTER
-2051 GTVLEHCRRAFMRVL
+2051 GTVLEHCRRALMRVL
-2066 ARGVGAHGLLHIGT
+2066 ARGVGVHGLLLIGT

-2106 VTARKFAALIGGHAA
+2106 ITARKFAALVGGHAA
-2121 EQLTLA
+2121 GQLCLA
-2127 ADRCTRAAEAAWD
+2127 ADHCTRAAEDAWD
-2140 GAWYRRGYYDDGQ
+2140 GAWYRRGYYDDGR
-2153 PLGSEK
+2153 PLGSA
-2159 SGECRIDAIAQAFAA
+2159 GNDECRIDAIAQAFAA

-2192 EHLFDREHNVVRLFD
+2192 EQLFDREHNVVRLFA

-2251 AEGTEILH
+2251 DEGVQILR

-2278 AADIAGGDN
+2278 AADVAAGDN
-2287 AGVAGWTWYT
+2287 AGAAGWTWYT

-2303 LRIAAEDLLGLHL
+2303 LRIAAEELLGLHL

-2324 PHLPAGWPECAVR
+2324 PRLPAGWPECAVR

-2367 GKKRPKPYS
+2367 GKKQPKPYS

>member
-1 MAETNAAALC
+1 MSPHRFP
-11 EAGRRDAQALTV
+11 AGWEKFRYCKPFLEGSSWPKPTLPPCAHRAGALTV
-23 TGRRRAHTGSIRR
+23 
-36 AARTL
+36 
-41 VHAAKAV
+41 
-48 TPETPNGAWLR
+48 
-59 DNHTLARTAASD
+59 
-71 AAAALRHAHTLRAS
+71 
-85 GKQTV
+85 
-90 LGACCTGLLR
+90 
-100 ACGNALT
+100 
-107 PKAAQAYLAGF
+107 KAAEAYLEGF

-139 AVYALADT
+139 AVCALADT
-147 YARDGAAAPALFTS
+147 YAHDGAAAPALFTS

-169 WAALAER
+169 WGMLAER
-176 CDRVGRILARDPVGV
+176 CDRVGRILARDPAGV

-227 RAQSGEGA
+227 RAQSSEGA

-263 VVMGTLALSLL
+263 VIVGTLALSLL

-289 IPVSEAVKGL
+289 IPVSEVVKGL

-317 LRRGIPPEGR
+317 LRRGIPPEGK

-335 LTCPGDAHALTA
+335 LTCPGDAHTLAA

-375 MEHAP
+375 MERTP
-380 IDPAILRAAREEIEA
+380 IDPAILHAAREEIEA
-395 LNARWGSR
+395 LNARYGGR
-403 FYLFTRP
+403 FYLFTRE

-421 WERKRGALLEL
+421 WERKRGALLRL
-432 ARLVLDRPGALQCA
+432 AQLLCGEADAMHCA
-446 AGDAAG
+446 AGDAAA
-452 LSGTVYL
+452 LRGTAYL

-469 PGAARALVG
+469 PGAARALAG

-679 AQGLIFALG
+679 AQGLIYALG

-722 LPWEAVLNTS
+722 LPWEAVVNAS
-732 AIVTALWRMTVSHR
+732 AIVTALWRMAVSHR

-806 LGAPNAPGAAPLQH
+806 LGAPNADAPAQLSR

-834 RYFETFCT
+834 QYFETFCT

-884 VDNGRG
+884 IDNGRG
-890 LVLAERM
+890 LALAEQM

-927 VSTVDSGNF
+927 VSTVDSGNC

-945 ALRGWGQGTLA
+945 ALRGWGQDALA

-1068 LRVQRRRVRTGQPW
+1068 LRVQRRRVRAGQPW

-1137 RDLRRFAARGLLGQY
+1137 RDLRRFAARGLPGQY

-1228 EAQSSSNSRR
+1228 ETQRGKPRR
-1238 RALPDY
+1238 RSLPDL

-1262 NGTYCLAVTEAGQS
+1262 NGTYCLAVSEAGQS

-1367 VRLTFEAVLAPWE
+1367 VRLTFEAVLAQWE

-1402 LLRRLGRGGKPE
+1402 LLRRLGRGEKPE
-1414 TWLCAACDRQADF
+1414 TWLCAVCDRQADF
-1427 CAEGA
+1427 YAEGA
-1432 LPGWLR
+1432 IPGWLR

-1453 TPWRVHFAL
+1453 TPWRVRFAL

-1505 GAMAHISPLLFPT
+1505 GAMALISPLLFAT

-1594 DLAHCLDAPGGV
+1594 DLTHCLDAPGGV

-1649 SDVRWD
+1649 SDVHWD
-1655 ADGTVSF
+1655 ADGTVAF

-1718 MTTRTGAV
+1718 MTTRVGAV

-1733 HARVEYG
+1733 RARVEYG
-1740 FGWAAWERSV
+1740 FGWAAWERTV

-1765 DARVLLIECAGRARI
+1765 NARVLLIECAGRARI

-1814 DTPLR
+1814 DTPLH

-1873 RANLLRLTQPDEAVR
+1873 RANLLRLTQPDEAVH

-1906 TTPDA
+1906 TTPDE

-1922 YQTLCCRLMARTS
+1922 YQTLCCRLLARTS

-1977 GDVCHWWHAG
+1977 GDVCHWWHTG

-2011 YAQKTGDTQILS
+2011 YAQKTGDAEILS
-2023 AEYPFLAGEELT
+2023 AEYPFLVGEELEEN
-2035 EHERDRYQPL
+2035 EHDRYQPL

-2174 LDTHADRGRVH
+2174 FDTHAAPAHVH
-2185 TALTSAV
+2185 CALTSAV
-2192 EHLFDREHNVVRLFD
+2192 EQLFDREHNVVRLFD

-2251 AEGTEILH
+2251 DEGAEILR

-2278 AADIAGGDN
+2278 AADVAAGDN

-2303 LRIAAEDLLGLHL
+2303 LRVAAEELLGLHL

-2324 PHLPAGWPECAVR
+2324 PRLPAGWPDCAVR

>member
-23 TGRRRAHTGSIRR
+23 TGRRRARTGSIRR
-36 AARTL
+36 AVKALTRT
-41 VHAAKAV
+41 AKAV
-48 TPETPNGAWLR
+48 TPETPDGAWLR
-59 DNHTLARTAASD
+59 DNRTLARAAASD

-85 GKQTV
+85 GAQTV
-90 LGACCTGLLR
+90 LHACCAGLLR

-139 AVYALADT
+139 AVCALADT
-147 YARDGAAAPALFTS
+147 YAHDGAAAPALFTS

-169 WAALAER
+169 WAALTER
-176 CDRVGRILARDPVGV
+176 CDRVGRILARDPAGV

-207 AQLARRT
+207 ARLARRT
-214 GRTEIDIAEDVLA
+214 GRTEIDIAED
-227 RAQSGEGA
+227 
-235 RRHVGWF
+235 
-242 LLREVL
+242 VL

-263 VVMGTLALSLL
+263 VIVGTLALSLL

-289 IPVSEAVKGL
+289 IPVSEVVKGL

-317 LRRGIPPEGR
+317 LRRGIPPEGK

-335 LTCPGDAHALTA
+335 LTCPGDAHTLAA

-395 LNARWGSR
+395 LNARYGGR
-403 FYLFTRP
+403 FYLFTRE

-421 WERKRGALLEL
+421 WERKRGALLRL
-432 ARLVLDRPGALQCA
+432 AQLLCGEADAMHCA
-446 AGDAAG
+446 AGDAAA
-452 LSGTVYL
+452 LRGTAYL

-469 PGAARALVG
+469 PGAARALAG

-489 DARRGVVTHG
+489 DAQRGVVTHG
-499 YGLLHPRMATELQ
+499 YGLLHPRMATELE
-512 SARASDWA
+512 SANATDWA

-643 LRRSLVAPATWAAI
+643 LRRSLIAPATWAAV
-657 FLGCVLRWP
+657 FLGCMLRWP

-722 LPWEAVLNTS
+722 LPWEAVLNAS
-732 AIVTALWRMTVSHR
+732 AIVTALWRMAVSHR

-834 RYFETFCT
+834 QYFETFCT

-875 SALCAHALG
+875 STLCAHALG
-884 VDNGRG
+884 IDNGRG
-890 LVLAERM
+890 LALAEQM

-927 VSTVDSGNF
+927 VSTVDSGNC

-945 ALRGWGQGTLA
+945 ALRGWGQGALA

-1068 LRVQRRRVRTGQPW
+1068 LRVQRRHVRTGQPW

-1228 EAQSSSNSRR
+1228 ETQRGKPRR
-1238 RALPDY
+1238 RSLPDL

-1288 GTRSDPAAAPMV
+1288 GTRSDPSAAPAV

-1402 LLRRLGRGGKPE
+1402 LLRRLGRGEKPE

-1432 LPGWLR
+1432 IPGWLR

-1453 TPWRVHFAL
+1453 TPWRVRFAL

-1491 TLAAQYGMTDAELE
+1491 ALAAQYGMTDAELE
-1505 GAMAHISPLLFPT
+1505 GA
-1518 AAPDASAQQLERPAL
+1518 
-1533 WAHGISGDLPVWC
+1533 
-1546 ARPEAH
+1546 
-1552 VLRQWALLRAL
+1552 
-1563 GIGCDLALCTSDG
+1563 
-1576 GDYLQPTRTKVR
+1576 
-1588 GALAAL
+1588 
-1594 DLAHCLDAPGGV
+1594 
-1606 HLVPEDAFADVA
+1606 
-1618 AAAAIRP
+1618 
-1625 GMAHTRCTLPLLPPP
+1625 MAHTRCTLPLLPPP

-1649 SDVRWD
+1649 SDVHWD
-1655 ADGTVSF
+1655 ADGTVAF

-1726 SLFNDDG
+1726 SLFDDDG

-1740 FGWAAWERSV
+1740 FGWAAWERTV

-1765 DARVLLIECAGRARI
+1765 NARVLLIECAGRARI

-2035 EHERDRYQPL
+2035 EHEHDRYQPL
-2045 TPGAET
+2045 EVSTET

-2121 EQLTLA
+2121 EQLALA

-2174 LDTHADRGRVH
+2174 FDTHADPAHVH
-2185 TALTSAV
+2185 CALTSAV
-2192 EHLFDREHNVVRLFD
+2192 EQLFDREHNVVRLFD

-2251 AEGTEILH
+2251 DEGVQILR

-2278 AADIAGGDN
+2278 AADVAAGDN

-2303 LRIAAEDLLGLHL
+2303 LRIAAEELLGLHL

-2324 PHLPAGWPECAVR
+2324 PRLPAGWPECAVR

-2345 HTIRLRPD
+2345 HTIRLRPN

>member
-1 MAETNAAALC
+1 MAETNAGVLR
-11 EAGRRDAQALTV
+11 EAGARDAQALTV
-23 TGRRRAHTGSIRR
+23 TGRRRARTGCIRR
-36 AARTL
+36 AVKALTRT
-41 VHAAKAV
+41 AKAV

-59 DNHTLARTAASD
+59 DNRTLARTAASD

-85 GKQTV
+85 GAQTV
-90 LGACCTGLLR
+90 LHVCCAGLLR

-139 AVYALADT
+139 AVCALADT
-147 YARDGAAAPALFTS
+147 YAHDGAAAPALFTS

-169 WAALAER
+169 WAALTER
-176 CDRVGRILARDPVGV
+176 CDRVGRILARDPAGV

-197 ATRTRYRQTV
+197 ATRAHYRQVT
-207 AQLARRT
+207 ARLARRT

-248 GAPEKRRDGA
+248 GAPEKHRDGA

-263 VVMGTLALSLL
+263 VIMGTLALSLL

-317 LRRGIPPEGR
+317 LRRGIPPEGK

-335 LTCPGDAHALTA
+335 LTCPDDAHALTA
-347 RLEEYALC
+347 RLEEYYLC

-361 QLLFGLLADLPEAD
+361 NLTFGLLADLPEAD
-375 MEHAP
+375 HAHAP
-380 IDPAILRAAREEIEA
+380 VDPAILRAARTEIEA
-395 LNARWGSR
+395 LNARYGGR
-403 FYLFTRP
+403 FYLFTRE

-421 WERKRGALLEL
+421 WERKRGALLRL
-432 ARLVLDRPGALQCA
+432 AQLLCGEAGAMHCA
-446 AGDAAG
+446 AGDAAA
-452 LSGTVYL
+452 LRGTAYL

-489 DARRGVVTHG
+489 DAQRGVVTHG

-679 AQGLIFALG
+679 AQGLIFSLG

-722 LPWEAVLNTS
+722 LPWEAVLNAS

-806 LGAPNAPGAAPLQH
+806 LGAPNTVGAAPLPH

-842 AGEHYLPPDNVQTQP
+842 AGEHYLPPDNVQLQP

-884 VDNGRG
+884 IDNGRG
-890 LVLAERM
+890 LALAEQM

-927 VSTVDSGNF
+927 VSTVDSGNC

-945 ALRGWGQGTLA
+945 ALRGWGQGALA

-1068 LRVQRRRVRTGQPW
+1068 LRVQRRRVRAGQPW

-1137 RDLRRFAARGLLGQY
+1137 RDLRRFAARGLPGQY

-1228 EAQSSSNSRR
+1228 ETQRGKPHR

-1249 GVDAEAPRCTLLS
+1249 GTDAEAPRCTLLS

-1288 GTRSDPAAAPMV
+1288 GTRSDPAAAPML
-1300 SLETGGVCT
+1300 SLETGGACT

-1402 LLRRLGRGGKPE
+1402 LLRRLGRGEKPE

-1427 CAEGA
+1427 CAEGVI
-1432 LPGWLR
+1432 PGWLR

-1453 TPWRVHFAL
+1453 TPWRVRFAL

-1491 TLAAQYGMTDAELE
+1491 ALAAQYGMTDAELE
-1505 GAMAHISPLLFPT
+1505 GAMAHISPLLFAT

-1546 ARPEAH
+1546 ARPEAQ
-1552 VLRQWALLRAL
+1552 VLRQWALLRARHRVRPCAVHL
-1563 GIGCDLALCTSDG
+1563 RRRRLPPADTHEGTRCT
-1576 GDYLQPTRTKVR
+1576 R
-1588 GALAAL
+1588 GARSHAL
-1594 DLAHCLDAPGGV
+1594 SGCARRRAPRAGGRLCRRGGGRGHPSRHGAHAL
-1606 HLVPEDAFADVA
+1606 HA
-1618 AAAAIRP
+1618 AAAAPAGRP
-1625 GMAHTRCTLPLLPPP
+1625 ADNAHRQRGALGRRRHGRLHRTAAARMEQCAHERTLRLSC
-1640 GDRRTMPTG
+1640 DRRG
-1649 SDVRWD
+1649 HGASV
-1655 ADGTVSF
+1655 VSQ
-1662 TGLPPRAWSNVLT
+1662 RAH
-1675 NGRFGFLATDAG
+1675 R
-1687 TGHLWYRNAHTGRIN
+1687 AHQ
-1702 RWLCDPWV
+1702 
-1710 LRGTETLR
+1710 
-1718 MTTRTGAV
+1718 
-1726 SLFNDDG
+1726 
-1733 HARVEYG
+1733 
-1740 FGWAAWERSV
+1740 
-1750 DGMSVRVTAFVPEDA
+1750 
-1765 DARVLLIECAGRARI
+1765 
-1780 TWHTDLVC
+1780 
-1788 AGRDADAPAVVTAYS
+1788 
-1803 GGVFTAENARA
+1803 
-1814 DTPLR
+1814 PL
-1819 VCAAAGMPLTGW
+1819 
-1831 TCDRF
+1831 
-1836 SFLRGQMDRRAGAGL
+1836 
-1851 SPCFALEGVVERQGV
+1851 
-1866 LVCGCDT
+1866 
-1873 RANLLRLTQPDEAVR
+1873 AVR
-1888 ALHRVR
+1888 
-1894 ERWLGAVSRLWI
+1894 
-1906 TTPDA
+1906 P
-1911 AMNRYLGGWAA
+1911 
-1922 YQTLCCRLMARTS
+1922 
-1935 LYQNGGAFGFRDQLQ
+1935 
-1950 DAVNLLLLDS
+1950 
-1960 KPAREQIGR
+1960 
-1969 ACAHQFSA
+1969 
-1977 GDVCHWWHAG
+1977 
-1987 FGVEH
+1987 
-1992 GVRTRISD
+1992 
-2000 DLLWLPWAVCE
+2000 
-2011 YAQKTGDTQILS
+2011 
-2023 AEYPFLAGEELT
+2023 
-2035 EHERDRYQPL
+2035 
-2045 TPGAET
+2045 
-2051 GTVLEHCRRAFMRVL
+2051 
-2066 ARGVGAHGLLHIGT
+2066 VGAARHG
-2080 GDWNDAF
+2080 D
-2087 DRVGAQGRG
+2087 
-2096 ESVWLTWFFA
+2096 
-2106 VTARKFAALIGGHAA
+2106 
-2121 EQLTLA
+2121 
-2127 ADRCTRAAEAAWD
+2127 
-2140 GAWYRRGYYDDGQ
+2140 
-2153 PLGSEK
+2153 
-2159 SGECRIDAIAQAFAA
+2159 
-2174 LDTHADRGRVH
+2174 
-2185 TALTSAV
+2185 
-2192 EHLFDREHNVVRLFD
+2192 
-2207 PPITRRTPE
+2207 
-2216 TGYVR
+2216 
-2221 SYGAGLRENG
+2221 
-2231 GQYTH
+2231 
-2236 GALWLAMALLRTGRT
+2236 
-2251 AEGTEILH
+2251 
-2259 AVLPAAHDPARY
+2259 AAHDNTR
-2271 EGEPYVL
+2271 GRG
-2278 AADIAGGDN
+2278 IA
-2287 AGVAGWTWYT
+2287 
-2297 GAAGWY
+2297 
-2303 LRIAAEDLLGLHL
+2303 L
-2316 RGGVLYPE
+2316 
-2324 PHLPAGWPECAVR
+2324 
-2337 WRDGAGLL
+2337 
-2345 HTIRLRPD
+2345 
-2353 GVTVDEKPYDGGGI
+2353 
-2367 GKKRPKPYS
+2367 
-2376 QDR
+2376 

>member
-1 MAETNAAALC
+1 MADTNAGALC

-23 TGRRRAHTGSIRR
+23 TGRRRARTGCIRR
-36 AARTL
+36 AVKALTRT
-41 VHAAKAV
+41 AKAV

-59 DNHTLARTAASD
+59 DNRALARAAAND

-139 AVYALADT
+139 VVCALAES
-147 YARDGAAAPALFTS
+147 YAHDGAAAPALFTS

-169 WAALAER
+169 WAALTER
-176 CDRVGRILARDPVGV
+176 CDRVGRILARDPAGV

-227 RAQSGEGA
+227 RAQSGKGA

-248 GAPEKRRDGA
+248 GAPEKRGDGA

-263 VVMGTLALSLL
+263 VIVGTLALSLL

-289 IPVSEAVKGL
+289 IPVSEVVKGL

-347 RLEEYALC
+347 RLEEYYLC

-361 QLLFGLLADLPEAD
+361 NLTFGLLADLPEAD
-375 MEHAP
+375 HAHAP
-380 IDPAILRAAREEIEA
+380 VDPAILRAARTQIEA
-395 LNARWGSR
+395 LNARYGGR
-403 FYLFTRP
+403 FYLFTRE

-432 ARLVLDRPGALQCA
+432 ARLVLDRPGAMHCA
-446 AGDAAG
+446 AGDAAA
-452 LSGTVYL
+452 LRGTAYL

-489 DARRGVVTHG
+489 DVQRGVVTHG

-679 AQGLIFALG
+679 AQGLIFSLG

-722 LPWEAVLNTS
+722 LPWEAVLNAS

-806 LGAPNAPGAAPLQH
+806 LGAPNTPGAAPLQH

-834 RYFETFCT
+834 HYFETFCT

-890 LVLAERM
+890 LTLAEQM

-927 VSTVDSGNF
+927 VSTVDSGNC

-945 ALRGWGQGTLA
+945 ALRGWGQDELA

-1037 SWSGSVF
+1037 SWSGSMF

-1107 LAMQPDMDRE
+1107 LAMQTDMDRE

-1137 RDLRRFAARGLLGQY
+1137 RDLRRFAAHGLLGQY

-1208 HMSLLSERLPLGAP
+1208 HMSLLSERLPLGVP

-1228 EAQSSSNSRR
+1228 EAQRSKPRR

-1249 GVDAEAPRCTLLS
+1249 GADAEAPRCTLLS
-1262 NGTYCLAVTEAGQS
+1262 NGTYCLAVTESGQS

-1367 VRLTFEAVLAPWE
+1367 VRLTFEAVLAPRE

-1427 CAEGA
+1427 YAEGA
-1432 LPGWLR
+1432 IPGWLR

-1453 TPWRVHFAL
+1453 TPWRVRFAL

-1518 AAPDASAQQLERPAL
+1518 AAPDAAAEQLKRPAL

-1649 SDVRWD
+1649 TDVHWD

-1733 HARVEYG
+1733 RARVEYG
-1740 FGWAAWERSV
+1740 FGWAAWERTV

-1765 DARVLLIECAGRARI
+1765 NARVLLIECAGRARI

-1803 GGVFTAENARA
+1803 GGVFTAENART

-1836 SFLRGQMDRRAGAGL
+1836 SFLRGQMDRRVGAGL

-1906 TTPDA
+1906 TTPDE

-1922 YQTLCCRLMARTS
+1922 YQALCCRLMARTS

-2045 TPGAET
+2045 TPGTET

-2087 DRVGAQGRG
+2087 DRVGVQGRG

-2121 EQLTLA
+2121 EQLALA

-2174 LDTHADRGRVH
+2174 FDTHADPAHVQR
-2185 TALTSAV
+2185 ALTSAV
-2192 EHLFDREHNVVRLFD
+2192 EQLFDREHNVVRLFD

-2251 AEGTEILH
+2251 DEGVQILR

-2278 AADIAGGDN
+2278 AADVAAGDN
-2287 AGVAGWTWYT
+2287 AGAAGWTWYT

-2303 LRIAAEDLLGLHL
+2303 LRIVAEELLGLHL

-2324 PHLPAGWPECAVR
+2324 PRLPAGWPECAVR

-2367 GKKRPKPYS
+2367 CKKRPKPYS

>member
-11 EAGRRDAQALTV
+11 EAGRRDAQTLTV
-23 TGRRRAHTGSIRR
+23 TGRRRARTGSIRH

-41 VHAAKAV
+41 AHAAKAV

-59 DNHTLARTAASD
+59 DNHTLARAAADD

-90 LGACCTGLLR
+90 LGACCTGLLH

-139 AVYALADT
+139 AVCALADT
-147 YARDGAAAPALFTS
+147 YAHDGAAAPALFTS

-169 WAALAER
+169 WAALTER

-248 GAPEKRRDGA
+248 GAPEKHRDGT

-263 VVMGTLALSLL
+263 VIMGTLALSLL

-317 LRRGIPPEGR
+317 LRRGIPPEGK

-335 LTCPGDAHALTA
+335 LTCPGDAHTLAA

-380 IDPAILRAAREEIEA
+380 IDPAILRAARTQIEA
-395 LNARWGSR
+395 LNARYGGR
-403 FYLFTRP
+403 FYLFTRE

-421 WERKRGALLEL
+421 WERKRGALLRL
-432 ARLVLDRPGALQCA
+432 AQLLCGEADALHCA
-446 AGDAAG
+446 AGDAAA
-452 LSGTVYL
+452 LRGTAYL

-722 LPWEAVLNTS
+722 LPWEAVVNAS
-732 AIVTALWRMTVSHR
+732 AIVTALWRMLVSHKN
-746 DLLQWQTA
+746 LLQWQTA

-875 SALCAHALG
+875 STLSAHALG
-884 VDNGRG
+884 IDNGRG
-890 LVLAERM
+890 LALAEQM

-927 VSTVDSGNF
+927 VSTVDSGNC

-945 ALRGWGQGTLA
+945 ALRGWGQDALA

-981 GIDTGSGKRSEGYY
+981 GIDTGSGKRSEGHY

-1044 EYLMPELFL
+1044 EYLMPELFF

-1068 LRVQRRRVRTGQPW
+1068 LRVQRRRVRAGQPW

-1228 EAQSSSNSRR
+1228 ETQRSKPHR

-1288 GTRSDPAAAPMV
+1288 GTRSDPAAAPML
-1300 SLETGGVCT
+1300 SLETGSACT

-1314 TADAA
+1314 TADSA

-1402 LLRRLGRGGKPE
+1402 LLRRLGRGEKPE
-1414 TWLCAACDRQADF
+1414 TWLCAVCDRQADF

-1432 LPGWLR
+1432 IPGWLR

-1453 TPWRVHFAL
+1453 TPWRVRFAL

-1485 AAALPG
+1485 AAVLPG
-1491 TLAAQYGMTDAELE
+1491 ALAAQYGMTDAELE
-1505 GAMAHISPLLFPT
+1505 GAMAHISPLLFAT
-1518 AAPDASAQQLERPAL
+1518 AAPDAAAEQLERPAL

-1546 ARPEAH
+1546 AHPEAH

-1576 GDYLQPTRTKVR
+1576 GDYLQPTRAKVH

-1640 GDRRTMPTG
+1640 GGRRTMPTG
-1649 SDVRWD
+1649 SDVHWD
-1655 ADGTVSF
+1655 ADGTVAF

-1718 MTTRTGAV
+1718 MTTRAGTV
-1726 SLFNDDG
+1726 SLFDDDG
-1733 HARVEYG
+1733 RARVEYG
-1740 FGWAAWERSV
+1740 FGWAAWERTV

-1788 AGRDADAPAVVTAYS
+1788 AAHDTDAPAVVTAYS

-1906 TTPDA
+1906 TTPDE

-1969 ACAHQFSA
+1969 ACAHQFAA

-2023 AEYPFLAGEELT
+2023 AEYPFLAGEELEEN
-2035 EHERDRYQPL
+2035 EHDRYQPL
-2045 TPGAET
+2045 EVSTET

-2174 LDTHADRGRVH
+2174 FDTHADPAHVQR
-2185 TALTSAV
+2185 ALTSAV
-2192 EHLFDREHNVVRLFD
+2192 EQLFDREHNVVRLFD

-2251 AEGTEILH
+2251 DEGAQILH

-2278 AADIAGGDN
+2278 AADVAAGDN

-2303 LRIAAEDLLGLHL
+2303 LRIAAEELLGLHL

-2324 PHLPAGWPECAVR
+2324 PRLPAGWPECTVR

>member
-1 MAETNAAALC
+1 MADTNAGALR
-11 EAGRRDAQALTV
+11 EAGARDAQALTV
-23 TGRRRAHTGSIRR
+23 TGRRRARTGSIRR
-36 AARTL
+36 AAHTLTRT
-41 VHAAKAV
+41 AKAV

-59 DNHTLARTAASD
+59 DNRALARTAASD

-90 LGACCTGLLR
+90 LGACCAGLLR

-139 AVYALADT
+139 AVCALADT

-176 CDRVGRILARDPVGV
+176 CDRVGRILARDPAGV

-214 GRTEIDIAEDVLA
+214 GRSEIDIAEDVLA

-248 GAPEKRRDGA
+248 GAPEKHRDGT

-263 VVMGTLALSLL
+263 VIMGTLALSLL

-317 LRRGIPPEGR
+317 LRRGIPPEGK

-335 LTCPGDAHALTA
+335 LTCPGDAHTLAA

-361 QLLFGLLADLPEAD
+361 NLTFGLLADLPEAD
-375 MEHAP
+375 HAHAP
-380 IDPAILRAAREEIEA
+380 VDPAILRAARTQIEA
-395 LNARWGSR
+395 LNARYGKR
-403 FYLFTRP
+403 FYLFTRE
-410 RVQTPDGKWSA
+410 RTRTPDGIWRP
-421 WERKRGALLEL
+421 WERKRGALLRL
-432 ARLVLDRPGALQCA
+432 AQLLCGEADAMHCA
-446 AGDAAG
+446 AGDAAA
-452 LSGTVYL
+452 LHGTAYL

-489 DARRGVVTHG
+489 DAQRGVVTHG

-561 ACCGGDAL
+561 ACCGGNAL

-722 LPWEAVLNTS
+722 LPWEAVLNAS
-732 AIVTALWRMTVSHR
+732 AIVTALWRMAVSRR

-806 LGAPNAPGAAPLQH
+806 LGAPNAAGTVPLTR

-834 RYFETFCT
+834 QYFETFCT
-842 AGEHYLPPDNVQTQP
+842 AEEHYLPPDNVQTQP

-875 SALCAHALG
+875 SALGAHALG

-890 LVLAERM
+890 LDLAERM

-927 VSTVDSGNF
+927 VSTVDSGNC

-945 ALRGWGQGTLA
+945 ALRGWGQGELA

-981 GIDTGSGKRSEGYY
+981 GIDTGSGRRSEGYY

-1068 LRVQRRRVRTGQPW
+1068 LRVQRRRVRAGQPW

-1137 RDLRRFAARGLLGQY
+1137 RDLRRFAARGLPGQY

-1228 EAQSSSNSRR
+1228 EVQSRKPRR

-1288 GTRSDPAAAPMV
+1288 GTRSDPAAAPVV
-1300 SLETGGVCT
+1300 SLETGGACT

-1332 RHGSVTAVQT
+1332 RHGSVSAVQT

-1367 VRLTFEAVLAPWE
+1367 VRLTFEAVLAPRE

-1387 FARLGFQSVLRRNAL
+1387 FARLGFQSMLRRNAL

-1432 LPGWLR
+1432 VPGWLR

-1453 TPWRVHFAL
+1453 TPWRVRFAL

-1491 TLAAQYGMTDAELE
+1491 ALAAQYGMTDAELE

-1518 AAPDASAQQLERPAL
+1518 AAPDAAAQQLERPAL

-1546 ARPEAH
+1546 ARPEAQ

-1576 GDYLQPTRTKVR
+1576 GDYQQPTAGKVR
-1588 GALAAL
+1588 GWLAAL
-1594 DLAHCLDAPGGV
+1594 DLAHCPDTPGGV

-1655 ADGTVSF
+1655 ADGTVAF

-1718 MTTRTGAV
+1718 MTTRAGAV
-1726 SLFNDDG
+1726 SLFDDDG
-1733 HARVEYG
+1733 RARVEYG
-1740 FGWAAWERSV
+1740 FGWAAWERTV

-1765 DARVLLIECAGRARI
+1765 NARVLLIECAGRARI

-1814 DTPLR
+1814 DTPLH

-1906 TTPDA
+1906 TTPDE

-1987 FGVEH
+1987 AGVEH

-2035 EHERDRYQPL
+2035 EHEHDRYQPL

-2106 VTARKFAALIGGHAA
+2106 VTARNFAALVGGHAA

-2174 LDTHADRGRVH
+2174 FDTHADHAHVQR
-2185 TALTSAV
+2185 ALTSAV
-2192 EHLFDREHNVVRLFD
+2192 EQLFDREHNVVRLFD

-2251 AEGTEILH
+2251 DEGAQILR

-2278 AADIAGGDN
+2278 AADVAGGDN

-2303 LRIAAEDLLGLHL
+2303 LRIAAEELLGLHL

-2324 PHLPAGWPECAVR
+2324 PRLPDGWPECTVR

>member
-23 TGRRRAHTGSIRR
+23 TGRRRARTGSIRR
-36 AARTL
+36 AVKALTRT
-41 VHAAKAV
+41 AKAV

-59 DNHTLARTAASD
+59 DNRALARAAAND

-90 LGACCTGLLR
+90 LGTCCTGLLR

-139 AVYALADT
+139 AVCALADT
-147 YARDGAAAPALFTS
+147 YAHDGAAAPALFTS

-169 WAALAER
+169 WGMLAER
-176 CDRVGRILARDPVGV
+176 CDRVGRILARDPAGV

-227 RAQSGEGA
+227 RAQSDEGA

-248 GAPEKRRDGA
+248 GAPEKRRDGG

-263 VVMGTLALSLL
+263 VVVGTLFLSLL

-279 GSVSGAVLLL
+279 KSVSGAVLLL
-289 IPVSEAVKGL
+289 IPVSEVVKGL

-317 LRRGIPPEGR
+317 LRRGIPPEGK

-335 LTCPGDAHALTA
+335 LTCPDDAHTLAA

-380 IDPAILRAAREEIEA
+380 IDPAILHAARTEIEA
-395 LNARWGSR
+395 LNARYGGR
-403 FYLFTRP
+403 FYLFTRE
-410 RVQTPDGKWSA
+410 RTRTPDGNWCA
-421 WERKRGALLEL
+421 WERKRGALLRL
-432 ARLVLDRPGALQCA
+432 AQLLCGKADALHCA
-446 AGDAAG
+446 AGDAAA
-452 LSGTVYL
+452 LRSTAYL

-489 DARRGVVTHG
+489 DAQRGVVTHG

-541 DCFDRGGFSGK
+541 DCFDRGGFTGK

-679 AQGLIFALG
+679 AQGLIYALG

-698 VRYHSSVLPGLAA
+698 VRYHSSVLPGLAS

-722 LPWEAVLNTS
+722 LPWEAILNTS
-732 AIVTALWRMTVSHR
+732 AIVTALWRMAVSHR
-746 DLLQWQTA
+746 NLLQWQTA
-754 AQRAAKRD
+754 AQRAGRRD

-767 LRALWPASALGL
+767 WRALWPASALGL

-795 VWTLSPFVLAA
+795 VWMLSPFVLAA
-806 LGAPNAPGAAPLQH
+806 LGAPNADAPAQLSR

-834 RYFETFCT
+834 HYFETFCT

-890 LVLAERM
+890 LALAEQM

-927 VSTVDSGNF
+927 VSTVDSGNC

-945 ALRGWGQGTLA
+945 ALRGWGQGALA

-1068 LRVQRRRVRTGQPW
+1068 LRVQRRRVRAGQPW

-1107 LAMQPDMDRE
+1107 LAMQTDMDRE

-1137 RDLRRFAARGLLGQY
+1137 RDLRRLAALGLLGQH
-1152 GFREA
+1152 GFFDA

-1208 HMSLLSERLPLGAP
+1208 HMNLLSERLPLGAP

-1228 EAQSSSNSRR
+1228 EVQHGKPHR

-1249 GVDAEAPRCTLLS
+1249 GTDAEAPRCTLLS

-1288 GTRSDPAAAPMV
+1288 GTRSEPSAAPVV
-1300 SLETGGVCT
+1300 SLETGGACT

-1342 FTVPERV
+1342 LTVPERV

-1402 LLRRLGRGGKPE
+1402 LLRRLGRGEKPE

-1432 LPGWLR
+1432 IPGWLR

-1453 TPWRVHFAL
+1453 TPWRVRFAL

-1518 AAPDASAQQLERPAL
+1518 AAPDAAAEQLKRPAL

-1594 DLAHCLDAPGGV
+1594 DLTHCLDAPGGV

-1655 ADGTVSF
+1655 ADGTVAF

-1718 MTTRTGAV
+1718 MTTRTGTV
-1726 SLFNDDG
+1726 SLFDDDG
-1733 HARVEYG
+1733 RARVEYG
-1740 FGWAAWERSV
+1740 FGWAAWERTV

-1780 TWHTDLVC
+1780 TWHTDLIC

-1803 GGVFTAENARA
+1803 GGVFTAGNARA

-1922 YQTLCCRLMARTS
+1922 YQTLCCRLLARTS

-1960 KPAREQIGR
+1960 KPAREQIGC

-2011 YAQKTGDTQILS
+2011 YAQKTGDTEILS

-2035 EHERDRYQPL
+2035 ENERDRYQPL
-2045 TPGAET
+2045 EAGAET

-2174 LDTHADRGRVH
+2174 FDTHADPAHVH
-2185 TALTSAV
+2185 AALTSAV
-2192 EHLFDREHNVVRLFD
+2192 EQLFDREHNVVRLFD

-2251 AEGTEILH
+2251 DEGVQILR

-2278 AADIAGGDN
+2278 AADVAAGDN

-2303 LRIAAEDLLGLHL
+2303 LRVAAEELLGLHL

-2324 PHLPAGWPECAVR
+2324 PRLPDGWPECAVR

-2345 HTIRLRPD
+2345 HMIRLRPD

>member
-23 TGRRRAHTGSIRR
+23 TGRRRARTGSIRR
-36 AARTL
+36 AVKALTRT
-41 VHAAKAV
+41 AKAV
-48 TPETPNGAWLR
+48 TPETPDGAWLR
-59 DNHTLARTAASD
+59 DNRTLARAAASD

-85 GKQTV
+85 GAQTV
-90 LGACCTGLLR
+90 LHACCAGLLR

-139 AVYALADT
+139 AVCALADT
-147 YARDGAAAPALFTS
+147 YAHDGAAAPALFTS

-169 WAALAER
+169 WAALTER
-176 CDRVGRILARDPVGV
+176 CDRVGRILARDPAGV

-207 AQLARRT
+207 ARLARRT

-263 VVMGTLALSLL
+263 VIMGTLALSLL

-317 LRRGIPPEGR
+317 LRRGIPPEGK

-335 LTCPGDAHALTA
+335 LTCPGDAHTLAA

-375 MEHAP
+375 MERTP
-380 IDPAILRAAREEIEA
+380 IDPAILHAAREEIEA
-395 LNARWGSR
+395 LNARYGGR
-403 FYLFTRP
+403 FYLFTRE

-421 WERKRGALLEL
+421 WERKRGALLRL
-432 ARLVLDRPGALQCA
+432 AQLLCGEADAMHCA
-446 AGDAAG
+446 AGDAAA
-452 LSGTVYL
+452 LRGTAYL

-469 PGAARALVG
+469 PGAARALAG

-643 LRRSLVAPATWAAI
+643 LRRSLIAPVTWAAV

-679 AQGLIFALG
+679 AQGLIYALG

-722 LPWEAVLNTS
+722 LPWEAVLNAS

-884 VDNGRG
+884 IDNGRG
-890 LVLAERM
+890 LALAEQM

-927 VSTVDSGNF
+927 VSTVDSGNC

-945 ALRGWGQGTLA
+945 ALRGWGQDELA

-1037 SWSGSVF
+1037 SWSGSMF

-1157 LDCTRARTGGGGQIV
+1157 LDCTRARTGGGGQVV

-1222 ALRRRP
+1222 ALRRHP
-1228 EAQSSSNSRR
+1228 EAQRGKPRR
-1238 RALPDY
+1238 RSLPDL

-1288 GTRSDPAAAPMV
+1288 GTRSDPAAAPV
-1300 SLETGGVCT
+1300 VALETGGACT

-1319 RWRFTVRAAQFST
+1319 RWRFT
-1332 RHGSVTAVQT
+1332 
-1342 FTVPERV
+1342 
-1349 NGEVRALT
+1349 VRALT

-1427 CAEGA
+1427 YAEGA
-1432 LPGWLR
+1432 IPGWLR

-1453 TPWRVHFAL
+1453 TPWRVRFAL

-1649 SDVRWD
+1649 SDVHWD
-1655 ADGTVSF
+1655 TDGTVAF

-1726 SLFNDDG
+1726 SLFDDDG

-1740 FGWAAWERSV
+1740 FGWAAWERTV

-1765 DARVLLIECAGRARI
+1765 NARVLLIECAGRARI

-1960 KPAREQIGR
+1960 KPAREQIGY

-2023 AEYPFLAGEELT
+2023 AEYPFLAGEEL
-2035 EHERDRYQPL
+2035 EENERDRYQPL

-2121 EQLTLA
+2121 EQLALA

-2174 LDTHADRGRVH
+2174 FDTHADPAHVQR
-2185 TALTSAV
+2185 ALTSAV
-2192 EHLFDREHNVVRLFD
+2192 TQLFDREHNVVRLFD

-2251 AEGTEILH
+2251 DEGVQILR

-2271 EGEPYVL
+2271 EGEPYVF
-2278 AADIAGGDN
+2278 AADVAAGDN

-2303 LRIAAEDLLGLHL
+2303 LRIAAEELLGLHL

-2324 PHLPAGWPECAVR
+2324 PRLPAGWPECAVR

>member
-1 MAETNAAALC
+1 MADTNAGALC

-23 TGRRRAHTGSIRR
+23 TGRRRAHTGSIRH

-41 VHAAKAV
+41 AHAAKAV
-48 TPETPNGAWLR
+48 TPETPDGAWLR
-59 DNHTLARTAASD
+59 DNQTLARTAASD

-85 GKQTV
+85 GAQTV
-90 LGACCTGLLR
+90 LHVCCAGLLR

-139 AVYALADT
+139 TVCALADT
-147 YARDGAAAPALFTS
+147 YAHDGAAAPALFTS

-169 WAALAER
+169 WAALTER
-176 CDRVGRILARDPVGV
+176 CDRVGRILARDPAGV

-207 AQLARRT
+207 ARLARRT

-263 VVMGTLALSLL
+263 VIMGTLALSLL

-335 LTCPGDAHALTA
+335 LTCPGDAHTLAA

-361 QLLFGLLADLPEAD
+361 QLLFGLLADLPEAAQAHRTGD
-375 MEHAP
+375 E
-380 IDPAILRAAREEIEA
+380 AILHAARTEIEA
-395 LNARWGSR
+395 LNARYGGR
-403 FYLFTRP
+403 FYLFTRE
-410 RVQTPDGKWSA
+410 RTRTPDGLWRP
-421 WERKRGALLEL
+421 WERKRGALLRL
-432 ARLVLDRPGALQCA
+432 AQLLCGEADAMHCA
-446 AGDAAG
+446 AGDAAA
-452 LSGTVYL
+452 LRGTAYL

-754 AQRAAKRD
+754 AQRAGKRD
-762 GLGAY
+762 GPAAY

-834 RYFETFCT
+834 QYFETFCT

-875 SALCAHALG
+875 SALGAHALG
-884 VDNGRG
+884 VDSGRG
-890 LVLAERM
+890 LALAERM

-927 VSTVDSGNF
+927 VSTVDSGNC

-945 ALRGWGQGTLA
+945 ALRGWGQGELA

-1117 LVLSPYSAFLALAVA
+1117 LVLSPYSAFLALAVT

-1228 EAQSSSNSRR
+1228 ETQRGKPRR
-1238 RALPDY
+1238 RALPDL

-1262 NGTYCLAVTEAGQS
+1262 NGAYCLAVTEAGQS

-1288 GTRSDPAAAPMV
+1288 GTRSEPSAAPML

-1342 FTVPERV
+1342 LTVPERV

-1402 LLRRLGRGGKPE
+1402 LLRRLGRGEKPE

-1432 LPGWLR
+1432 IPGWLR

-1453 TPWRVHFAL
+1453 TPWRVRFAL

-1505 GAMAHISPLLFPT
+1505 GAMAHISPLLFAT

-1546 ARPEAH
+1546 ARPEAQ

-1576 GDYLQPTRTKVR
+1576 GDYLQPTRAKVR

-1594 DLAHCLDAPGGV
+1594 DLTHCLDAPGGV

-1649 SDVRWD
+1649 SDVHWD
-1655 ADGTVSF
+1655 ADGTVAF

-1718 MTTRTGAV
+1718 MTTRAGAV

-1733 HARVEYG
+1733 RARVEYG
-1740 FGWAAWERSV
+1740 FGWAAWERTV

-1765 DARVLLIECAGRARI
+1765 NARVLLIECAGRARI

-1788 AGRDADAPAVVTAYS
+1788 AAHDTDAPAVVTAYS
-1803 GGVFTAENARA
+1803 GGVFTAGNARA
-1814 DTPLR
+1814 PTPLR
-1819 VCAAAGMPLTGW
+1819 VRAAAGMPLTGW

-1836 SFLRGQMDRRAGAGL
+1836 SFLRGQMDRRAGSGL

-1873 RANLLRLTQPDEAVR
+1873 RANLLRLTQPDEAVH

-1906 TTPDA
+1906 TTPDE

-1960 KPAREQIGR
+1960 EPARAQIGR

-1977 GDVCHWWHAG
+1977 GDVCHWWHADA
-1987 FGVEH
+1987 GVEH

-2011 YAQKTGDTQILS
+2011 YAQKTGDTQILT
-2023 AEYPFLAGEELT
+2023 AEYPFLTGEELA

-2045 TPGAET
+2045 TPGTET

-2066 ARGVGAHGLLHIGT
+2066 ARGVGAHGLLRIGT

-2127 ADRCTRAAEAAWD
+2127 ADRCTCAAEAAWD

-2174 LDTHADRGRVH
+2174 FDTHADPAHVH
-2185 TALTSAV
+2185 CALTSAV
-2192 EHLFDREHNVVRLFD
+2192 EQLFDREHNVVRLFD

-2251 AEGTEILH
+2251 DEGAQILR

-2278 AADIAGGDN
+2278 AADVAAGDN

-2303 LRIAAEDLLGLHL
+2303 LRITAEELLGLHL

-2324 PHLPAGWPECAVR
+2324 PRLPDGWPECTVR

-2367 GKKRPKPYS
+2367 GKKQPKPYS

>member
-11 EAGRRDAQALTV
+11 KAGRRDAQALTV
-23 TGRRRAHTGSIRR
+23 TGRRRAHTGSIRH

-41 VHAAKAV
+41 AHAAKTV

-59 DNHTLARTAASD
+59 DNRTLARAAASD

-85 GKQTV
+85 GAQTV
-90 LGACCTGLLR
+90 LHACCAGLLR

-139 AVYALADT
+139 AVCALADT
-147 YARDGAAAPALFTS
+147 YAHDGAAAPALFTS

-169 WAALAER
+169 WAALTER
-176 CDRVGRILARDPVGV
+176 CDRVGRILARDPAGV
-191 YPAMDA
+191 YPTMDA

-207 AQLARRT
+207 ARLARRT
-214 GRTEIDIAEDVLA
+214 GRSEIDIAEDVLA

-263 VVMGTLALSLL
+263 VIVGTLALSLL

-289 IPVSEAVKGL
+289 IPVSEVVKGL

-309 PRFVPRLA
+309 PCFVPRLA

-335 LTCPGDAHALTA
+335 LTCPDDAHALTA

-361 QLLFGLLADLPEAD
+361 QLLFGLLADLPEAAQAHRAGD
-375 MEHAP
+375 E
-380 IDPAILRAAREEIEA
+380 AILHAAHTEIEA
-395 LNARWGSR
+395 LNARYGGR
-403 FYLFTRP
+403 FYLFTRE

-421 WERKRGALLEL
+421 WERKRGALLRL
-432 ARLVLDRPGALQCA
+432 AQLLCGEADAMHCA
-446 AGDAAG
+446 AGDAAA
-452 LSGTVYL
+452 LRGTAYL

-552 GILDVRALL
+552 GILNVRALL

-722 LPWEAVLNTS
+722 LPWEAVLNAS
-732 AIVTALWRMTVSHR
+732 AIVTALWRMLVSHKN
-746 DLLQWQTA
+746 LLQWQTA

-806 LGAPNAPGAAPLQH
+806 LGAPNTPGAAPLQH

-834 RYFETFCT
+834 HYFETFCT

-890 LVLAERM
+890 LTLAEQM

-927 VSTVDSGNF
+927 VSTVDSGNC

-945 ALRGWGQGTLA
+945 ALRGWGQGALA

-1025 AQVQHERYRGCV
+1025 TQVQHERYRGCV

-1068 LRVQRRRVRTGQPW
+1068 LRVQRRRVRAGQPW

-1137 RDLRRFAARGLLGQY
+1137 RDLRRFAARGLPGQY

-1228 EAQSSSNSRR
+1228 EAQRSKPRR

-1262 NGTYCLAVTEAGQS
+1262 NGTYCLAVTESGQS

-1288 GTRSDPAAAPMV
+1288 GTRSDPAAAPML
-1300 SLETGGVCT
+1300 SLETGGVYT

-1427 CAEGA
+1427 YAEGA
-1432 LPGWLR
+1432 IPGWLR

-1606 HLVPEDAFADVA
+1606 HLVPEAAFADVA

-1649 SDVRWD
+1649 SEVRWD
-1655 ADGTVSF
+1655 ADGTVAF

-1718 MTTRTGAV
+1718 MTTRAGTV
-1726 SLFNDDG
+1726 SLFDDDG

-1740 FGWAAWERSV
+1740 FGWAAWERTV

-1765 DARVLLIECAGRARI
+1765 NARVLLIECAGRARI

-1836 SFLRGQMDRRAGAGL
+1836 SFLRGQMDRRVGAGL
-1851 SPCFALEGVVERQGV
+1851 SPCFALEGVVDRQGV

-1873 RANLLRLTQPDEAVR
+1873 RANLLRLTQPDEAVH

-1906 TTPDA
+1906 TTPDE

-1977 GDVCHWWHAG
+1977 GDVCHWWHTG

-2121 EQLTLA
+2121 EQLALA

-2174 LDTHADRGRVH
+2174 FDTHADPAHVH
-2185 TALTSAV
+2185 CALTSAV
-2192 EHLFDREHNVVRLFD
+2192 EQLFDREHNVVRLFD

-2251 AEGTEILH
+2251 DEGVQILR
-2259 AVLPAAHDPARY
+2259 AVLPTAHDPARY

-2278 AADIAGGDN
+2278 AADVAAGDN

-2303 LRIAAEDLLGLHL
+2303 LRIAAEELLGLHL

-2324 PHLPAGWPECAVR
+2324 PQLPAGWPECAVR

-2353 GVTVDEKPYDGGGI
+2353 GVTVDEKPYDGSGI

>member
-1 MAETNAAALC
+1 M
-11 EAGRRDAQALTV
+11 RRM
-23 TGRRRAHTGSIRR
+23 
-36 AARTL
+36 
-41 VHAAKAV
+41 
-48 TPETPNGAWLR
+48 
-59 DNHTLARTAASD
+59 
-71 AAAALRHAHTLRAS
+71 
-85 GKQTV
+85 
-90 LGACCTGLLR
+90 LG
-100 ACGNALT
+100 
-107 PKAAQAYLAGF
+107 
-118 QDVLPLET
+118 
-126 AELALL
+126 
-132 VPGLQAA
+132 
-139 AVYALADT
+139 
-147 YARDGAAAPALFTS
+147 
-161 LRALGTAA
+161 
-169 WAALAER
+169 W
-176 CDRVGRILARDPVGV
+176 
-191 YPAMDA
+191 
-197 ATRTRYRQTV
+197 
-207 AQLARRT
+207 
-214 GRTEIDIAEDVLA
+214 
-227 RAQSGEGA
+227 
-235 RRHVGWF
+235 
-242 LLREVL
+242 
-248 GAPEKRRDGA
+248 
-258 WYIAA
+258 
-263 VVMGTLALSLL
+263 
-274 LGFAT
+274 
-279 GSVSGAVLLL
+279 
-289 IPVSEAVKGL
+289 
-299 LDAVLLRVTK
+299 
-309 PRFVPRLA
+309 
-317 LRRGIPPEGR
+317 
-327 TLCVIAAL
+327 
-335 LTCPGDAHALTA
+335 
-347 RLEEYALC
+347 
-355 NRDAGE
+355 
-361 QLLFGLLADLPEAD
+361 
-375 MEHAP
+375 
-380 IDPAILRAAREEIEA
+380 
-395 LNARWGSR
+395 
-403 FYLFTRP
+403 
-410 RVQTPDGKWSA
+410 
-421 WERKRGALLEL
+421 
-432 ARLVLDRPGALQCA
+432 CA
-446 AGDAAG
+446 A
-452 LSGTVYL
+452 
-459 LTLDADTRLT
+459 
-469 PGAARALVG
+469 
-478 AMLHPLNRPVV
+478 
-489 DARRGVVTHG
+489 
-499 YGLLHPRMATELQ
+499 
-512 SARASDWA
+512 
-520 RVFAGPG
+520 
-527 GSDPYGGVCGELYM
+527 
-541 DCFDRGGFSGK
+541 
-552 GILDVRALL
+552 
-561 ACCGGDAL
+561 
-569 PEQRILSHDALE
+569 
-581 GAYLHGGFLGDV
+581 
-593 ELTDTFPAAPLAWGA
+593 
-608 RAHRWIRG
+608 
-616 DWQNAPW
+616 
-623 IFSRRA
+623 
-629 RALHPIDRFRLADS
+629 
-643 LRRSLVAPATWAAI
+643 
-657 FLGCVLRWP
+657 
-666 GLRLAAYAALLAL
+666 AALLAL

-722 LPWEAVLNTS
+722 LPWEAVLNAS

-806 LGAPNAPGAAPLQH
+806 LGAPNTPGAAPLQH

-834 RYFETFCT
+834 QYFETFCT

-890 LVLAERM
+890 LTLAEQM

-927 VSTVDSGNF
+927 VSTVDSGNC

-945 ALRGWGQGTLA
+945 ALRGWGQGALA

-1037 SWSGSVF
+1037 SWSGSMF

-1068 LRVQRRRVRTGQPW
+1068 LRVQRRRVRAGQPW

-1117 LVLSPYSAFLALAVA
+1117 LVLSPYSAFLALAIA

-1137 RDLRRFAARGLLGQY
+1137 RDLRRFAARGLPGQY

-1228 EAQSSSNSRR
+1228 EAQRSKPRR

-1249 GVDAEAPRCTLLS
+1249 GADAEAPRCALLS
-1262 NGTYCLAVTEAGQS
+1262 NGTYCLAVTESGQS

-1288 GTRSDPAAAPMV
+1288 GTRSDPAAAPML

-1432 LPGWLR
+1432 IPGWLR
-1438 AGYVQVRVAVHTPPD
+1438 AGYVQVRVAVHTPPG
-1453 TPWRVHFAL
+1453 TPWRVRFAL

-1491 TLAAQYGMTDAELE
+1491 ALAAQYGMTDAELE
-1505 GAMAHISPLLFPT
+1505 GAMAHISPLLFAT
-1518 AAPDASAQQLERPAL
+1518 AAPDAAAEQLTRPAL

-1546 ARPEAH
+1546 ARPEAQ

-1649 SDVRWD
+1649 TDVRWD
-1655 ADGTVSF
+1655 ADGTVAF

-1710 LRGTETLR
+1710 LRGTETLCMASR
-1718 MTTRTGAV
+1718 AGAV
-1726 SLFNDDG
+1726 SLFDDDG

-1740 FGWAAWERSV
+1740 FGWAAWERIV

-1765 DARVLLIECAGRARI
+1765 NARVLLIECAGRARI

-1788 AGRDADAPAVVTAYS
+1788 AARDADAPAVVTAYS
-1803 GGVFTAENARA
+1803 GGVFTAENART
-1814 DTPLR
+1814 DTPLH

-1906 TTPDA
+1906 TTPDES
-1911 AMNRYLGGWAA
+1911 MNRYLGGWAA

-2023 AEYPFLAGEELT
+2023 AEYPFLAGEEL
-2035 EHERDRYQPL
+2035 EENERDRYQPL

-2174 LDTHADRGRVH
+2174 FDTHADPAHVH
-2185 TALTSAV
+2185 CALTSAV
-2192 EHLFDREHNVVRLFD
+2192 EQLFDREHNVVRLFD

-2251 AEGTEILH
+2251 DEGVQILR

-2278 AADIAGGDN
+2278 AADVAAGDN

-2303 LRIAAEDLLGLHL
+2303 LRIAAEELLGLHL

-2324 PHLPAGWPECAVR
+2324 PRLPDGWPECAVR

>member
-1 MAETNAAALC
+1 MAETNTAALRAQG
-11 EAGRRDAQALTV
+11 ERDARALTV
-23 TGRRRAHTGSIRR
+23 TGRRRADTGRIRR
-36 AARTL
+36 AGKALARM
-41 VHAAKAV
+41 ARAV
-48 TPETPNGAWLR
+48 TPETPNGQWLR
-59 DNHTLARTAASD
+59 DNRSFACAAAGD
-71 AAAALRHAHTLRAS
+71 AVAALRHARVRAS
-85 GKQTV
+85 GGQTA
-90 LGACCTGLLR
+90 LGACCAGLLR
-100 ACGNALT
+100 ACGGALT
-107 PKAAQAYLAGF
+107 VKAAEAYLEGF
-118 QDVLPLET
+118 QDALPLET

-139 AVYALADT
+139 VVCALAES
-147 YARDGAAAPALFTS
+147 YAGDSAAAPALFTS

-169 WAALAER
+169 WGMLSER

-197 ATRTRYRQTV
+197 ATRAHYRQTV
-207 AQLARRT
+207 ARLARRT
-214 GRTEIDIAEDVLA
+214 GRTEIEIAEDVLA
-227 RAQSGEGA
+227 RAQRSEGA

-248 GAPEKRRDGA
+248 GAPERRRDGG

-263 VVMGTLALSLL
+263 VVVGTLFLSLL

-279 GSVSGAVLLL
+279 KSVSGAVLLL
-289 IPVSEAVKGL
+289 IPVSEVVKGL

-335 LTCPGDAHALTA
+335 LTSPDDVHALCA
-347 RLEEYALC
+347 RLEEYYLC
-355 NRDAGE
+355 NRDALG
-361 QLLFGLLADLPEAD
+361 QLTFGLLADLPEAD
-375 MEHAP
+375 MAHAP
-380 IDPAILRAAREEIEA
+380 IDPAILRAARAEIAA

-432 ARLVLDRPGALQCA
+432 ARLVLDRPGTLQCA

-478 AMLHPLNRPVV
+478 AMLHPLNRAVV
-489 DARRGVVTHG
+489 DAQRGVVTRG

-512 SARASDWA
+512 SANATDWA

-527 GSDPYGGVCGELYM
+527 GADPYGGACGELYM
-541 DCFDRGGFSGK
+541 DCFDRGGFPGK

-561 ACCGGDAL
+561 DCCGGGVI
-569 PEQRILSHDALE
+569 PEGRVLSHDALE

-643 LRRSLVAPATWAAI
+643 LRRSLVAPATWAAV

-679 AQGLIFALG
+679 AQGLIYALG

-722 LPWEAVLNTS
+722 LPWEAVLNAS

-806 LGAPNAPGAAPLQH
+806 LGAPNADAPAQLSR

-834 RYFETFCT
+834 QYFETFCT

-875 SALCAHALG
+875 SALGAHALG

-890 LVLAERM
+890 LALAERM

-927 VSTVDSGNF
+927 VSTVDSGNC

-945 ALRGWGQGTLA
+945 ALRGWGQDALA

-1068 LRVQRRRVRTGQPW
+1068 LRVQRRRVRAGQPW

-1228 EAQSSSNSRR
+1228 EAQRSKPRR

-1288 GTRSDPAAAPMV
+1288 GTRSDPAAAPML
-1300 SLETGGVCT
+1300 SLETGGACT

-1453 TPWRVHFAL
+1453 TPWRVRFAL

-1491 TLAAQYGMTDAELE
+1491 ALAAQYGMTDAELE
-1505 GAMAHISPLLFPT
+1505 GAMAHISPLLFAT

-1563 GIGCDLALCTSDG
+1563 SIGCDLALCSSDG

-1594 DLAHCLDAPGGV
+1594 DLTHCLDAPGGV

-1649 SDVRWD
+1649 SDVHWD

-1718 MTTRTGAV
+1718 MTTRAGAV

-1733 HARVEYG
+1733 RARVEYG
-1740 FGWAAWERSV
+1740 FGWAAWERTV
-1750 DGMSVRVTAFVPEDA
+1750 DGMSVHVTAFVPEDA
-1765 DARVLLIECAGRARI
+1765 NARVLLIECAGRARI

-1803 GGVFTAENARA
+1803 GGVFTAGNARA

-1836 SFLRGQMDRRAGAGL
+1836 SFLRGQMDRRAGAGR

-1906 TTPDA
+1906 TTPDE

-1960 KPAREQIGR
+1960 KPAREQIGC
-1969 ACAHQFSA
+1969 ACAHQLSA

-2023 AEYPFLAGEELT
+2023 AEYPFLAGEEL
-2035 EHERDRYQPL
+2035 EENERDRYQPL

-2066 ARGVGAHGLLHIGT
+2066 ARGVGAHGLLRIGT

-2121 EQLTLA
+2121 EQLALA

-2174 LDTHADRGRVH
+2174 FDTHADPAHVH
-2185 TALTSAV
+2185 CALTSAV
-2192 EHLFDREHNVVRLFD
+2192 EQLFDREHNVVRLFD

-2251 AEGTEILH
+2251 DEGVQILR

-2278 AADIAGGDN
+2278 AADVAAGDN

-2303 LRIAAEDLLGLHL
+2303 LRIAAEELLGLHL

-2324 PHLPAGWPECAVR
+2324 PRLPAGWPECAVR

-2353 GVTVDEKPYDGGGI
+2353 GVTADEKPYDGGGI

>member
-1 MAETNAAALC
+1 MAETNTAALRAQG
-11 EAGRRDAQALTV
+11 ERDARALTV
-23 TGRRRAHTGSIRR
+23 TGRRRADTGRIRR
-36 AARTL
+36 AGKALARM
-41 VHAAKAV
+41 ARAV
-48 TPETPNGAWLR
+48 TPETPNGQWLR
-59 DNHTLARTAASD
+59 DNRSFACAAAGD
-71 AAAALRHAHTLRAS
+71 AAAALRHARVRTA
-85 GKQTV
+85 GGQTA
-90 LGACCTGLLR
+90 LGACCAGLLR
-100 ACGNALT
+100 ACEGALT
-107 PKAAQAYLAGF
+107 VKAAEAYLEGF

-139 AVYALADT
+139 VVCALAES
-147 YARDGAAAPALFTS
+147 YAHDGAAAPALFTS

-169 WAALAER
+169 WGMLAER

-197 ATRTRYRQTV
+197 ATRTHYRQTV
-207 AQLARRT
+207 ARLARRT
-214 GRTEIDIAEDVLA
+214 GRTEIEIAEDVLA
-227 RAQSGEGA
+227 RAQRSEGA

-248 GAPEKRRDGA
+248 GAPERRRDGG

-263 VVMGTLALSLL
+263 VVVGTLFLSLL

-279 GSVSGAVLLL
+279 KSVSGAVLLL
-289 IPVSEAVKGL
+289 IPVSEVVKGL

-335 LTCPGDAHALTA
+335 LTSPDDAHALCA
-347 RLEEYALC
+347 RLEEYYLC
-355 NRDAGE
+355 NRDALG
-361 QLLFGLLADLPEAD
+361 QLTFGLLADLPEAD
-375 MEHAP
+375 MAHAP
-380 IDPAILRAAREEIEA
+380 IDPAILRAARAEIAA

-403 FYLFTRP
+403 FYLFTRK
-410 RVQTPDGKWSA
+410 RVPTPDGKWSA

-432 ARLVLDRPGALQCA
+432 ARLVLDRPGALHCA

-478 AMLHPLNRPVV
+478 AMLHPLNRAVV
-489 DARRGVVTHG
+489 DAQRGVVTRG
-499 YGLLHPRMATELQ
+499 YGLLHPRMATELE
-512 SARASDWA
+512 SANATDWA

-527 GSDPYGGVCGELYM
+527 GADPYGGACGELYM
-541 DCFDRGGFSGK
+541 DCFDRGGFPGK
-552 GILDVRALL
+552 GIIDARALL
-561 ACCGGDAL
+561 DCCGGGVI
-569 PEQRILSHDALE
+569 PEGRVLSHDALE

-623 IFSRRA
+623 IFGQRG

-643 LRRSLVAPATWAAI
+643 LRRSLVAPATWLAI

-679 AQGLIFALG
+679 AQGLIRALG
-688 HPIVHPADAR
+688 QPIVHPADTR
-698 VRYHSSVLPGLAA
+698 VRYHSDVLHGLAS
-711 AVVQTVLRLIL
+711 AVAQTVLRLIL
-722 LPWEAVLNTS
+722 LPWEAVLNAS
-732 AIVTALWRMTVSHR
+732 AIVTALWRMLVSHKN
-746 DLLQWQTA
+746 LLQWQTA
-754 AQRAAKRD
+754 AQRAGKRD

-779 LTAVL
+779 LTAIL

-795 VWTLSPFVLAA
+795 VWVLSPFVLAA
-806 LGAPNAPGAAPLQH
+806 LGAPNTVGAAPLPR

-834 RYFETFCT
+834 QYFETFCT
-842 AGEHYLPPDNVQTQP
+842 AEDHYLPPDNVQLQP

-866 PTNMGFALL
+866 PTNMGLALV
-875 SALCAHALG
+875 SALGAHALG
-884 VDNGRG
+884 IDNGRG
-890 LVLAERM
+890 LELAERM

-927 VSTVDSGNF
+927 VSTVDSGNC
-936 AAALLAAAN
+936 AAALLTAAN
-945 ALRGWGQGTLA
+945 ALRGWGRDELA
-956 ARAQALCD
+956 ARAQILCD
-964 GMDFALLYD
+964 GMDFGPLYD

-981 GIDTGSGKRSEGYY
+981 GIDTGSGKWSESYY
-995 DLLESEARLT
+995 DLLASEARLT

-1025 AQVQHERYRGCV
+1025 AQVQKDHYRGCV
-1037 SWSGSVF
+1037 SWSGSMF

-1053 PPQRDS
+1053 PPVRDS

-1068 LRVQRRRVRTGQPW
+1068 LYVQRRRVRPGQAW

-1107 LAMQPDMDRE
+1107 LALQPGMDKE
-1117 LVLSPYSAFLALAVA
+1117 LVLSPYSSFLALAVE
-1132 PRAAV
+1132 PRAAM
-1137 RDLRRFAARGLLGQY
+1137 RNLRRLAALGLLGQH
-1152 GFREA
+1152 GFFDA

-1172 HCVMAHHQGMSLL
+1172 RCVMAHHQGMSLL
-1185 SACNALCGGQVQ
+1185 
-1197 RWFLADPAMRA
+1197 
-1208 HMSLLSERLPLGAP
+1208 
-1222 ALRRRP
+1222 
-1228 EAQSSSNSRR
+1228 
-1238 RALPDY
+1238 
-1244 TVEGT
+1244 
-1249 GVDAEAPRCTLLS
+1249 
-1262 NGTYCLAVTEAGQS
+1262 
-1276 FARWHALSVCRR
+1276 
-1288 GTRSDPAAAPMV
+1288 
-1300 SLETGGVCT
+1300 
-1309 PLLPG
+1309 
-1314 TADAA
+1314 
-1319 RWRFTVRAAQFST
+1319 
-1332 RHGSVTAVQT
+1332 
-1342 FTVPERV
+1342 
-1349 NGEVRALT
+1349 
-1357 LSSPDGIDGT
+1357 
-1367 VRLTFEAVLAPWE
+1367 
-1380 DYVNHPA
+1380 
-1387 FARLGFQSVLRRNAL
+1387 
-1402 LLRRLGRGGKPE
+1402 
-1414 TWLCAACDRQADF
+1414 AAC
-1427 CAEGA
+1427 
-1432 LPGWLR
+1432 
-1438 AGYVQVRVAVHTPPD
+1438 
-1453 TPWRVHFAL
+1453 
-1462 GVGAHEDDAF
+1462 
-1472 AAAQRALVLPPES
+1472 
-1485 AAALPG
+1485 
-1491 TLAAQYGMTDAELE
+1491 
-1505 GAMAHISPLLFPT
+1505 
-1518 AAPDASAQQLERPAL
+1518 
-1533 WAHGISGDLPVWC
+1533 
-1546 ARPEAH
+1546 
-1552 VLRQWALLRAL
+1552 
-1563 GIGCDLALCTSDG
+1563 
-1576 GDYLQPTRTKVR
+1576 
-1588 GALAAL
+1588 
-1594 DLAHCLDAPGGV
+1594 
-1606 HLVPEDAFADVA
+1606 
-1618 AAAAIRP
+1618 
-1625 GMAHTRCTLPLLPPP
+1625 
-1640 GDRRTMPTG
+1640 
-1649 SDVRWD
+1649 
-1655 ADGTVSF
+1655 
-1662 TGLPPRAWSNVLT
+1662 
-1675 NGRFGFLATDAG
+1675 
-1687 TGHLWYRNAHTGRIN
+1687 NAHTGRIN

-1718 MTTRTGAV
+1718 MASRAGAV
-1726 SLFNDDG
+1726 SLFDDDG
-1733 HARVEYG
+1733 RSRVEYG

-1788 AGRDADAPAVVTAYS
+1788 AGRDADAPAVVTAYAD
-1803 GGVFTAENARA
+1803 GLLTAENVRA
-1814 DTPLR
+1814 DAPTLFR
-1819 VCAAAGMPLTGW
+1819 AAAGMPLAGW

-1836 SFLRGQMDRRAGAGL
+1836 SFLRGQMDARAGAGL
-1851 SPCFALEGVVERQGV
+1851 SPCFALEGTVDRQGV
-1866 LVCGCDT
+1866 IVCGCDT
-1873 RANLLRLTQPDEAVR
+1873 RANLLRLTQPDEAAHALR
-1888 ALHRVR
+1888 ATR
-1894 ERWLGAVSRLWI
+1894 ERWLGAVSRLWM
-1906 TTPDA
+1906 TTPDVD
-1911 AMNRYLGGWAA
+1911 MNRYLGGWAA
-1922 YQTLCCRLMARTS
+1922 YQALCCRLLARTS

-1950 DAVNLLLLDS
+1950 DAVNLLLLDNT
-1960 KPAREQIGR
+1960 PAREQIGR
-1969 ACAHQFSA
+1969 ACAHQFAA
-1977 GDVCHWWHAG
+1977 GDVCHWWHEGAG
-1987 FGVEH
+1987 TEH

-2011 YAQKTGDTQILS
+2011 YVEKTGDAEILS
-2023 AEYPFLAGEELT
+2023 AEYPFLAGEELEEN
-2035 EHERDRYQPL
+2035 EHDRYQPL
-2045 TPGAET
+2045 EVSTER
-2051 GTVLEHCRRAFMRVL
+2051 GTVLEHCRRALMRVL
-2066 ARGVGAHGLLHIGT
+2066 ARGVGAHGLLRIGT

-2106 VTARKFAALIGGHAA
+2106 VTARKFAALVGGHAA

-2127 ADRCTRAAEAAWD
+2127 ADHCTRAAEDAWD
-2140 GAWYRRGYYDDGQ
+2140 GAWYRRGYYDDGR
-2153 PLGSEK
+2153 PLGSA
-2159 SGECRIDAIAQAFAA
+2159 GNDECRIDAIAQAFAA
-2174 LDTHADRGRVH
+2174 LDTHADPGRVH

-2221 SYGAGLRENG
+2221 SYGAGLREDG

-2251 AEGTEILH
+2251 AEGAEILH

-2324 PHLPAGWPECAVR
+2324 PHLPAGWPECTVR

-2345 HTIRLRPD
+2345 HTVRLRPD
-2353 GVTVDEKPYDGGGI
+2353 GVTVDNAPYDGGGI